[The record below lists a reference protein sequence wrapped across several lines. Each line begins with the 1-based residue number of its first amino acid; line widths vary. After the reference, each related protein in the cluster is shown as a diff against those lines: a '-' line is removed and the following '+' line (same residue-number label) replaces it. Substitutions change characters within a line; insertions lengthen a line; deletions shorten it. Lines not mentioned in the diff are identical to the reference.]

1 MKKKRL
7 LIIVAIV
14 ALLLVGYGV
23 WCKWLSTTRI
33 AFVNYQTI
41 TLGQISR
48 SNDNPLVK
56 IENLSA
62 EDMAK
67 VDDYDMVFVQAM
79 GLRLTEEQRAELEK
93 AIKGGTP
100 VVSTMITNPDNDFC
114 SIDTTDAKELKAYID
129 NGGRE
134 NYHNLLSYVRKN
146 IDKKIIY
153 APEPGKVVERVL
165 GLLYHADPSRPDDED
180 KQFNSLAEYTKF
192 LKEKGLWKDN
202 APSVIVTGSM
212 GEPKELIAE
221 LEKTGNVVYPV
232 NSVQRFVED
241 NHADSVAVSAI
252 INMAHG
258 RLGDAFVDYLKRV
271 NVPLFAPLNVNTL
284 EKKWE
289 NDKMGMNGG
298 FLSQSVVTP
307 EIDGAV
313 RPYALFAHYVGKDDL
328 EYVAPMPERL
338 GTFVQTVNN
347 YIALKHKAN
356 SQKRVAIYYYKGPG
370 QNAMTAGGMEVGP
383 SLYNLLVRLK
393 QEGYNVAGLPDSPEA
408 LMQAIQKQGSVFNLY
423 AKGAFDDFM
432 KNGNPAL
439 VSKNEYD
446 SWVKKTLR
454 PEKYQEVVKA
464 NGEFPGEFMATP
476 DGKLAVARV
485 QFGNVVLLPQIAAGK
500 GDNAFQIVHGTDAAP
515 PHTYIASYLWTQ
527 YGFKA
532 DVLIHFGTH
541 GSLEFTPKKQVALSN
556 LDWPDRLVGTLPHFY
571 LYTIGNVGEGLIA
584 KRRSYAGLQ
593 SYLTP
598 PFMESGVR
606 GTHNELASKLKLY
619 MQNIGKDKNLLQ
631 RTSLAIKAI
640 VVRLGYHRDL
650 GLDSIMSRPYTEEEI
665 TRIDNFAEELSN
677 EKITGQLYTLGV
689 PYEAE
694 RINSSIVE
702 MCTDPVAYSL
712 FTLDKVRG
720 KASEALLK
728 HRSEFNSRYL
738 YPAKALVQ
746 SLIGNASEVTD
757 AYVCKVG
764 NLSQADLE
772 RAHKIYEDLT
782 APSDMMKMMMGM
794 GRMGKKGKGGNGM
807 PAGMGM
813 PKGMGNM
820 PAGMGKKPAGMGH
833 EMPKNHAMH
842 GKQGGMPPA
851 GHGGKMPSG
860 MGKDMPKGHA
870 MHGAHGSMPPS
881 AHGGKMPEGM
891 GKKPAGMGE
900 KPANMGKGMPAE
912 AKAAHGKAMSGM
924 PPKGMSGMSSK
935 GMKDMAA
942 MMKDKKKSYSKEDK
956 AFAFAVRELERTLK
970 SIGKYKGYLIMS
982 PKNELESIINAMNGG
997 YTAPSPGGD
1006 PIVNPNTLPTGRNLF
1021 GINAEATPSEAA
1033 WEKGKQLAENT
1044 IEMYKRRHNGEM
1056 PHKVSYT
1063 LWSGEFIET
1072 EGATI
1077 AQVLYMLGVEPIR
1090 DSFGRVTDLRLIP
1103 SKELGRKRIDV
1114 VVQTS
1119 GQLRDL
1125 AASRLFLINKA
1136 VEMAANAKDEA
1147 FENEVA
1153 IGIKEAERH
1162 LTEKGVSPKEA
1173 RKLASQR
1180 IFGGMNGNY
1189 GTGIQE
1195 MVMSGDRWEKQ
1206 EDIAN
1211 TYINNMGTFYGSEK
1225 DWEQYD
1231 KYAFEA
1237 ALTRTDVVV
1246 QPRQSNTWGALSLD
1260 HVYEFM
1266 GGLNLAVRQVTGKD
1280 PDAYL
1285 SDYRNTHNVRMQ
1297 EVKEAIGVESRTTI
1311 LNPVY
1316 IKEKMKGGASAAGS
1330 FAEVVENTYGWNVMK
1345 PKAIDKELWDD
1356 IYQVYVKDKYNL
1368 GTKDFFE
1375 QKNPAALQ
1383 QITAVMLETV
1393 RKGMWKATPQQVAD
1407 IAKLHVEL
1415 VKKYKPSVSAFVT
1428 DNAKLRNFIASK
1440 VEEKQGNEYKQEVE
1454 KVRNAVAN
1462 NDKGTVMKREDMSQK
1477 VEQHSP
1483 LLSKGLL
1490 VGGAVVLLIGLLVF
1504 VVRRRRNT
1512 PVE

>member
-1 MKKKRL
+1 MKKRRIL
-7 LIIVAIV
+7 IVAAV
-14 ALLLVGYGV
+14 AALLLIGFGV
-23 WCKWLSTTRI
+23 WSKWLSTTRI

-41 TLGQISR
+41 TLGQIAR
-48 SNDNPLVK
+48 ANDNPLVK
-56 IENLSA
+56 IENLTA
-62 EDMAK
+62 EDLAK
-67 VDDYDMVFVQAM
+67 ADGYDMVFVQAM
-79 GLRLTEEQRAELEK
+79 GLRLTEEQRTELEK
-93 AIKGGTP
+93 AMKGGTP

-114 SIDTTDAKELKAYID
+114 SVDTADANRLKAYID

-134 NYHNLLSYVRKN
+134 NYRNLLSYVRKH

-153 APEPGKVVERVL
+153 APEAGKVVERIY
-165 GLLYHADPSRPDDED
+165 GLIYHADPDRPDDED
-180 KQFNSLAEYTKF
+180 KQFNSVAEYNKF

-202 APSVIVTGSM
+202 APAVIITGSM

-221 LEKTGNVVYPV
+221 LEKTGNMVYPV
-232 NSVQRFVED
+232 NSVQKFVE
-241 NHADSVAVSAI
+241 NQHADSVNVSAI

-271 NVPLFAPLNVNTL
+271 NVPFFAPLNVNRL

-289 NDKMGMNGG
+289 SDNMGMNGG

-307 EIDGAV
+307 EIDGAL
-313 RPYALFAHYVGKDDL
+313 RPFALFAHYVGKDDL
-328 EYVAPMPERL
+328 EYVAAMPERL

-347 YIALKHKAN
+347 YIGLKHKPN

-383 SLYNLLVRLK
+383 SLYNLLLRLK
-393 QEGYNVAGLPDSPEA
+393 QEGYNVTGLPDSAEG
-408 LMQAIQKQGSVFNLY
+408 LMQAIQRQGAVFNLY

-432 KNGNPAL
+432 KNGKPAL
-439 VSKNEYD
+439 VSKNDYD

-485 QFGNVVLLPQIAAGK
+485 QFGNVVLLPQNAAGK

-556 LDWPDRLVGTLPHFY
+556 LDWPDRLVGALPHFY

-598 PFMESGVR
+598 PFMESGMR
-606 GTHNELASKLKLY
+606 GTYGELSSKLKLY
-619 MQNIGKDKNLLQ
+619 TQNIGKDKALLQ
-631 RTSLAIKAI
+631 QTSLAIKAL
-640 VVRLGYHRDL
+640 VVRLGFHRDL
-650 GLDSIMSRPYTEEEI
+650 GLDSVLTRPYTEEDI
-665 TRIDNFAEELSN
+665 LRIDNFAEELSN

-689 PYEAE
+689 PYEAA
-694 RINSSIVE
+694 RINSSLLE

-720 KASEALLK
+720 KATEALLK
-728 HRSEFNSRYL
+728 RRSEFNSRYL

-746 SLIGNASEVTD
+746 SLIGTSSEVTD

-764 NLSQADLE
+764 NLSPADLQ

-782 APSDMMKMMMGM
+782 APSDMMKMMSGM
-794 GRMGKKGKGGNGM
+794 GAMGKKGKGGSGM

-813 PKGMGNM
+813 PKGMG
-820 PAGMGKKPAGMGH
+820 
-833 EMPKNHAMH
+833 
-842 GKQGGMPPA
+842 
-851 GHGGKMPSG
+851 KMPSG
-860 MGKDMPKGHA
+860 MGKSMPKGHA
-870 MHGAHGSMPPS
+870 MQGGHGSMPPA
-881 AHGGKMPEGM
+881 AHSGKMPEGM
-891 GKKPAGMGE
+891 GKKPANMGE
-900 KPANMGKGMPAE
+900 KPSGMGKGMPAMG
-912 AKAAHGKAMSGM
+912 KSTHGKSMSGM
-924 PPKGMSGMSSK
+924 PPKGMSGM
-935 GMKDMAA
+935 GA
-942 MMKDKKKSYSKEDK
+942 MMKEKKKSYSKEDK

-970 SIGKYKGYLIMS
+970 SIGKYKQYLLAS
-982 PKNELESIINAMNGG
+982 PQMELESMINAMNGG

-1044 IEMYKRRHNGEM
+1044 IEIYKRRHNGEL
-1056 PHKVSYT
+1056 PHKVSFT

-1090 DSFGRVTDLRLIP
+1090 DSFGRVSDLRLIP

-1136 VEMAANAKDEA
+1136 VEMAANAKDDA
-1147 FENEVA
+1147 FENEVS
-1153 IGIKEAERH
+1153 IGMKAAERH

-1189 GTGIQE
+1189 GTGIQG
-1195 MVMSGDRWEKQ
+1195 MVMSGDRWEKR
-1206 EDIAN
+1206 EEIAN

-1225 DWEQYD
+1225 DWEQYNQ
-1231 KYAFEA
+1231 YAFEA

-1266 GGLNLAVRQVTGKD
+1266 GGLNLAVRHVTGKD

-1285 SDYRNTHNVRMQ
+1285 SDYRNKHNVRMQ

-1316 IKEKMKGGASAAGS
+1316 IKEKMKGGASSAGG

-1345 PKAIDKELWDD
+1345 PKAIDKELWDE

-1368 GTKDFFE
+1368 GTQAFFE

-1407 IAKLHVEL
+1407 IAKLHVDL
-1415 VKKYKPSVSAFVT
+1415 VKKYKPSGSAFVT

-1440 VEEKQGNEYKQEVE
+1440 VEAKQGKEYQQQIDKM
-1454 KVRNAVAN
+1454 RNAAAN
-1462 NDKGTVMKREDMSQK
+1462 ADKGTVMKREDMSQQ
-1477 VEQHSP
+1477 VEKRAP

-1490 VGGAVVLLIGLLVF
+1490 VGGAVLLLVALLVF
-1504 VVRRRRNT
+1504 VVRKRRNT
-1512 PVE
+1512 KAE

>member
-1 MKKKRL
+1 MKKRRIL
-7 LIIVAIV
+7 IVAAV
-14 ALLLVGYGV
+14 AALLLIGFGV
-23 WCKWLSTTRI
+23 WSKWLSTTRI

-41 TLGQISR
+41 TLGQIAR
-48 SNDNPLVK
+48 ANDNPLVK
-56 IENLSA
+56 IENLTA
-62 EDMAK
+62 EDLAK
-67 VDDYDMVFVQAM
+67 ADGYDMVFVQAM
-79 GLRLTEEQRAELEK
+79 GLRLTEEQRTELEK
-93 AIKGGTP
+93 AMKGGTP

-114 SIDTTDAKELKAYID
+114 SVDTADANRLKAYID

-134 NYHNLLSYVRKN
+134 NYRNLLSYVRKH

-153 APEPGKVVERVL
+153 APEAGKVVERIY
-165 GLLYHADPSRPDDED
+165 GLIYHADPDRPDDED
-180 KQFNSLAEYTKF
+180 KQFNSVAEYNKF

-202 APSVIVTGSM
+202 APAVIITGSM

-232 NSVQRFVED
+232 NSVQKFVE
-241 NHADSVAVSAI
+241 NQHADSVNVSAI

-271 NVPLFAPLNVNTL
+271 NVPFFAPLNVNRL

-289 NDKMGMNGG
+289 SDNMGMNGG

-307 EIDGAV
+307 EIDGAL
-313 RPYALFAHYVGKDDL
+313 RPFALFAHYVGKDDL
-328 EYVAPMPERL
+328 EYVAAMPERL

-347 YIALKHKAN
+347 YIGLKHKPN

-383 SLYNLLVRLK
+383 SLYNLLLRLK
-393 QEGYNVAGLPDSPEA
+393 QEGYNVAGLPDSAEG
-408 LMQAIQKQGSVFNLY
+408 LMQAIQRQGAVFNLY

-432 KNGNPAL
+432 KNGKPAL
-439 VSKNEYD
+439 VSKNDYD

-485 QFGNVVLLPQIAAGK
+485 QFGNVVLLPQNAAGK

-556 LDWPDRLVGTLPHFY
+556 LDWPDRLVGALPHFY

-598 PFMESGVR
+598 PFMESGMR
-606 GTHNELASKLKLY
+606 GTYGELSSKLKLY
-619 MQNIGKDKNLLQ
+619 TQNIGKDKALLQ
-631 RTSLAIKAI
+631 QTSLAIKAL
-640 VVRLGYHRDL
+640 VVRLGFHRDL
-650 GLDSIMSRPYTEEEI
+650 GLDSVLTRPYTEEDI
-665 TRIDNFAEELSN
+665 LRIDNFAEELSN

-689 PYEAE
+689 PYEAA
-694 RINSSIVE
+694 RINSSLLE

-720 KASEALLK
+720 KATEALLK
-728 HRSEFNSRYL
+728 RRSEFNSRYL

-746 SLIGNASEVTD
+746 SLIGTSSEVTD

-764 NLSQADLE
+764 NLSPADLQ

-782 APSDMMKMMMGM
+782 APSDMMKMMAGM
-794 GRMGKKGKGGNGM
+794 GAMGKKGKGGSGM

-813 PKGMGNM
+813 PKGMG
-820 PAGMGKKPAGMGH
+820 
-833 EMPKNHAMH
+833 
-842 GKQGGMPPA
+842 
-851 GHGGKMPSG
+851 KMPSG
-860 MGKDMPKGHA
+860 MGKSMPKGHA
-870 MHGAHGSMPPS
+870 MQGGHGSMPPV
-881 AHGGKMPEGM
+881 AHSGKMPEGM
-891 GKKPAGMGE
+891 GKKPANMGE
-900 KPANMGKGMPAE
+900 KPSGMGKGMPAA
-912 AKAAHGKAMSGM
+912 AKSAHGKSMSGM
-924 PPKGMSGMSSK
+924 PPKGMSGM
-935 GMKDMAA
+935 GA

-970 SIGKYKGYLIMS
+970 SIGKYKQYLLAS
-982 PKNELESIINAMNGG
+982 PQMELESMINAMNGG

-1044 IEMYKRRHNGEM
+1044 IEIYKRRHNGEL
-1056 PHKVSYT
+1056 PHKVSFT

-1090 DSFGRVTDLRLIP
+1090 DSFGRVSDLRLIP

-1136 VEMAANAKDEA
+1136 VEMAANAKDDA
-1147 FENEVA
+1147 FENEVS
-1153 IGIKEAERH
+1153 IGMKAAERH

-1189 GTGIQE
+1189 GTGIQG
-1195 MVMSGDRWEKQ
+1195 MVMSGDRWEKR
-1206 EDIAN
+1206 EEIAN

-1225 DWEQYD
+1225 DWEQYNQ
-1231 KYAFEA
+1231 YAFEA

-1266 GGLNLAVRQVTGKD
+1266 GGLNLAVRHVTGKD

-1285 SDYRNTHNVRMQ
+1285 SDYRNKHNVRMQ

-1316 IKEKMKGGASAAGS
+1316 IKEKMKGGASSAGG

-1345 PKAIDKELWDD
+1345 PKAIDKELWDE

-1368 GTKDFFE
+1368 GTQAFFE

-1407 IAKLHVEL
+1407 IAKLHVDL
-1415 VKKYKPSVSAFVT
+1415 VKKYKPSGSAFVT

-1440 VEEKQGNEYKQEVE
+1440 VEAKQGKEYQQQIDKM
-1454 KVRNAVAN
+1454 RNAAAN
-1462 NDKGTVMKREDMSQK
+1462 ADKGTVMKREDMSQQ
-1477 VEQHSP
+1477 VEKRAP

-1490 VGGAVVLLIGLLVF
+1490 VGGAVLLLVALLVF
-1504 VVRRRRNT
+1504 VVRKRRNT
-1512 PVE
+1512 KAE

>member
-1 MKKKRL
+1 MKKRRIL
-7 LIIVAIV
+7 IVAAV
-14 ALLLVGYGV
+14 AALLLIGFGV
-23 WCKWLSTTRI
+23 WSKWLSTTRI

-41 TLGQISR
+41 TLGQIAR
-48 SNDNPLVK
+48 ANDNPLVK
-56 IENLSA
+56 IENLTA
-62 EDMAK
+62 EDLAK
-67 VDDYDMVFVQAM
+67 ADGYDMVFVQAM
-79 GLRLTEEQRAELEK
+79 GLRLTEEQRTELEK
-93 AIKGGTP
+93 AMKGGTP

-114 SIDTTDAKELKAYID
+114 SVDTADANRLKAYID

-134 NYHNLLSYVRKN
+134 NYRNLLSYVRKH

-153 APEPGKVVERVL
+153 APEAGKVVERIY
-165 GLLYHADPSRPDDED
+165 GLIYHADPDRPDDED
-180 KQFNSLAEYTKF
+180 KQFNSVAEYNKF

-202 APSVIVTGSM
+202 APAVIITGSM

-232 NSVQRFVED
+232 NSVQKFVE
-241 NHADSVAVSAI
+241 NQHADSVNVSAI

-271 NVPLFAPLNVNTL
+271 NVPFFAPLNVNRL

-289 NDKMGMNGG
+289 SDNMGMNGG

-307 EIDGAV
+307 EIDGAL
-313 RPYALFAHYVGKDDL
+313 RPFALFAHYVGKDDL
-328 EYVAPMPERL
+328 EYVAAMPERL

-347 YIALKHKAN
+347 YIGLKHKPN

-383 SLYNLLVRLK
+383 SLYNLLLRLK
-393 QEGYNVAGLPDSPEA
+393 QEGYNVAGLPDSAEG
-408 LMQAIQKQGSVFNLY
+408 LMQAIQRQGAVFNLY

-432 KNGNPAL
+432 KNGKPAL
-439 VSKNEYD
+439 VSKNDYD

-485 QFGNVVLLPQIAAGK
+485 QFGNVVLLPQNAAGK

-598 PFMESGVR
+598 PFMESGMR
-606 GTHNELASKLKLY
+606 GTYGELSSKLKLY
-619 MQNIGKDKNLLQ
+619 TQNIGKDKALLQ
-631 RTSLAIKAI
+631 QTSLAIKAL
-640 VVRLGYHRDL
+640 VVRLGFHRDL
-650 GLDSIMSRPYTEEEI
+650 GLDSVLTRPYTEEDI
-665 TRIDNFAEELSN
+665 LRIDNFAEELSN

-689 PYEAE
+689 PYEAA
-694 RINSSIVE
+694 RINSSLLE

-720 KASEALLK
+720 KATEALLK
-728 HRSEFNSRYL
+728 RRSEFNSRYL

-746 SLIGNASEVTD
+746 LLIGTSSEVTD

-764 NLSQADLE
+764 NLSPADLQ

-782 APSDMMKMMMGM
+782 APSDMMKMMSGM
-794 GRMGKKGKGGNGM
+794 GAMGKKGKGGSGM

-813 PKGMGNM
+813 PKGMG
-820 PAGMGKKPAGMGH
+820 
-833 EMPKNHAMH
+833 
-842 GKQGGMPPA
+842 
-851 GHGGKMPSG
+851 KMPSG
-860 MGKDMPKGHA
+860 MGKSMPKGHA
-870 MHGAHGSMPPS
+870 MQGGHGSMPPA

-891 GKKPAGMGE
+891 GKKPANMGE
-900 KPANMGKGMPAE
+900 KPSGMGKSMPAMG
-912 AKAAHGKAMSGM
+912 KSTHGKSMSGM
-924 PPKGMSGMSSK
+924 PPKGMSGM
-935 GMKDMAA
+935 GA

-970 SIGKYKGYLIMS
+970 SIGKYKQYLLAS
-982 PKNELESIINAMNGG
+982 PQMELESMINAMNGG

-1044 IEMYKRRHNGEM
+1044 IEIYKRRHNGEL
-1056 PHKVSYT
+1056 PHKVSFT

-1090 DSFGRVTDLRLIP
+1090 DSFGRVSDLRLIP

-1136 VEMAANAKDEA
+1136 VEMAANAKDDA
-1147 FENEVA
+1147 FENEVS
-1153 IGIKEAERH
+1153 IGMKAAERH

-1189 GTGIQE
+1189 GTGIQG
-1195 MVMSGDRWEKQ
+1195 MVMSGDRWEKR
-1206 EDIAN
+1206 EEIAN

-1225 DWEQYD
+1225 DWEQYNQ
-1231 KYAFEA
+1231 YAFEA

-1266 GGLNLAVRQVTGKD
+1266 GGLNLAVRHVTGKD

-1285 SDYRNTHNVRMQ
+1285 SDYRNKHNVRMQ

-1316 IKEKMKGGASAAGS
+1316 IKEKMKGGASSAGG

-1345 PKAIDKELWDD
+1345 PKAIDKELWDE

-1368 GTKDFFE
+1368 GTQAFFE

-1415 VKKYKPSVSAFVT
+1415 VKKYKPSGSAFVT

-1440 VEEKQGNEYKQEVE
+1440 VEAKQGKEYQQQIDKM
-1454 KVRNAVAN
+1454 RNAAAN
-1462 NDKGTVMKREDMSQK
+1462 ADKGTVMKREDMSQQ
-1477 VEQHSP
+1477 VEKRAP

-1490 VGGAVVLLIGLLVF
+1490 VGGAVLLLVALLVF
-1504 VVRRRRNT
+1504 VVRKRRNT
-1512 PVE
+1512 KAE

>member
-1 MKKKRL
+1 MKKRRIL
-7 LIIVAIV
+7 IVAAV
-14 ALLLVGYGV
+14 AALLLIGFGV
-23 WCKWLSTTRI
+23 WSKWLSTTRI

-41 TLGQISR
+41 TLGQIAR
-48 SNDNPLVK
+48 ANDNPLVK
-56 IENLSA
+56 IENLTA
-62 EDMAK
+62 EDLAK
-67 VDDYDMVFVQAM
+67 ADGYDMVFVQAM
-79 GLRLTEEQRAELEK
+79 GLRLTEEQRTELEK
-93 AIKGGTP
+93 AMKGGTP

-114 SIDTTDAKELKAYID
+114 SVDTADANRLKAYID

-134 NYHNLLSYVRKN
+134 NYRNLLSYVRKH

-153 APEPGKVVERVL
+153 APEAGKVVERIY
-165 GLLYHADPSRPDDED
+165 GLIYHADPDRPDDED
-180 KQFNSLAEYTKF
+180 KQFNSVAEYNKF

-202 APSVIVTGSM
+202 APAVIITGSM

-221 LEKTGNVVYPV
+221 LEKTGNMVYPV
-232 NSVQRFVED
+232 NSVQKFVE
-241 NHADSVAVSAI
+241 NQHADSVNVSAI

-271 NVPLFAPLNVNTL
+271 NVPFFAPLNVNRQ

-289 NDKMGMNGG
+289 SDNMGMNGG

-307 EIDGAV
+307 EIDGAL
-313 RPYALFAHYVGKDDL
+313 RPFALFAHYVGKDDL
-328 EYVAPMPERL
+328 EYVAAMPERL

-347 YIALKHKAN
+347 YIGLKHKPN

-383 SLYNLLVRLK
+383 SLYNLLLRLK
-393 QEGYNVAGLPDSPEA
+393 QEGYNVAGLPDSAEG
-408 LMQAIQKQGSVFNLY
+408 LMQAIQRQGAVFNLY

-432 KNGNPAL
+432 KNGKPAL
-439 VSKNEYD
+439 VSKNDYD

-485 QFGNVVLLPQIAAGK
+485 QFGNVVLLPQNAAGK

-556 LDWPDRLVGTLPHFY
+556 LDWPDRLVGAMPHFY

-598 PFMESGVR
+598 PFMESGMR
-606 GTHNELASKLKLY
+606 GTYGELSSKLKLY
-619 MQNIGKDKNLLQ
+619 TQNIGKDKALLQ
-631 RTSLAIKAI
+631 QTSLAIKAL
-640 VVRLGYHRDL
+640 VVRLGFHRDL
-650 GLDSIMSRPYTEEEI
+650 GLDSVLTRPYTEEDI
-665 TRIDNFAEELSN
+665 LRIDNFAEELSN

-689 PYEAE
+689 PYEAA
-694 RINSSIVE
+694 RINSSLLE

-720 KASEALLK
+720 KATEALLK

-746 SLIGNASEVTD
+746 SLIGTSSEVTD
-757 AYVCKVG
+757 AFVCKVG
-764 NLSQADLE
+764 NLSPADLQ

-782 APSDMMKMMMGM
+782 APSDMMKMMAGM
-794 GRMGKKGKGGNGM
+794 GAMGKKGKGGSGM

-813 PKGMGNM
+813 PKGMG
-820 PAGMGKKPAGMGH
+820 
-833 EMPKNHAMH
+833 
-842 GKQGGMPPA
+842 
-851 GHGGKMPSG
+851 KMPSG
-860 MGKDMPKGHA
+860 MGKSMPKGHA
-870 MHGAHGSMPPS
+870 MQGGHGSMPPA

-891 GKKPAGMGE
+891 GKKPANMGE
-900 KPANMGKGMPAE
+900 KPSGMGKGMPAMG
-912 AKAAHGKAMSGM
+912 KSTHGKSMSGM
-924 PPKGMSGMSSK
+924 PPKGMSGM
-935 GMKDMAA
+935 GA

-970 SIGKYKGYLIMS
+970 SIGKYKQYLLAS
-982 PKNELESIINAMNGG
+982 PQMELESMINAMNGG

-1044 IEMYKRRHNGEM
+1044 IEIYKRRHNGEL
-1056 PHKVSYT
+1056 PHKVSFT

-1090 DSFGRVTDLRLIP
+1090 DSFGRVSDLRLIP

-1136 VEMAANAKDEA
+1136 VEMAANAKDDA
-1147 FENEVA
+1147 FENEVS
-1153 IGIKEAERH
+1153 IGMKAAERH

-1189 GTGIQE
+1189 GTGIQG
-1195 MVMSGDRWEKQ
+1195 MVMSGDRWEKR
-1206 EDIAN
+1206 EEIAN

-1225 DWEQYD
+1225 DWEQYNQ
-1231 KYAFEA
+1231 YAFEA

-1266 GGLNLAVRQVTGKD
+1266 GGLNLAVRHVTGKD

-1285 SDYRNTHNVRMQ
+1285 SDYRNKHNVRMQ

-1316 IKEKMKGGASAAGS
+1316 IKEKMKGGASSAGG

-1345 PKAIDKELWDD
+1345 PKAIDKELWDE

-1368 GTKDFFE
+1368 GTQAFFE

-1407 IAKLHVEL
+1407 IAKLHVDL
-1415 VKKYKPSVSAFVT
+1415 VKKYKPSGSAFVT

-1440 VEEKQGNEYKQEVE
+1440 VEAKQGKEYEQQIDKM
-1454 KVRNAVAN
+1454 RNAAAN
-1462 NDKGTVMKREDMSQK
+1462 DDKGTVMKREDMSQQ
-1477 VEQHSP
+1477 VEKRAP

-1490 VGGAVVLLIGLLVF
+1490 VGGAVVLLVALLVF
-1504 VVRRRRNT
+1504 VVRKRRNT
-1512 PVE
+1512 KAE

>member
-1 MKKKRL
+1 MKKRRIL
-7 LIIVAIV
+7 IVAAV
-14 ALLLVGYGV
+14 AALLLIGFGV
-23 WCKWLSTTRI
+23 WSKWLSTTRI

-41 TLGQISR
+41 TLGQIAR
-48 SNDNPLVK
+48 ANDNPLVK
-56 IENLSA
+56 IENLTA
-62 EDMAK
+62 EDLAK
-67 VDDYDMVFVQAM
+67 ADGYDMVFVQAM
-79 GLRLTEEQRAELEK
+79 GLRLTEEQRTELEK
-93 AIKGGTP
+93 AMKGGTP

-114 SIDTTDAKELKAYID
+114 SVDTADANRLKAYID

-134 NYHNLLSYVRKN
+134 NYRNLLSYVRKY

-153 APEPGKVVERVL
+153 APEAGKVVERIY
-165 GLLYHADPSRPDDED
+165 GLIYHADPDRPDDED
-180 KQFNSLAEYTKF
+180 KQFNSVAEYNKF

-202 APSVIVTGSM
+202 APAVIITGSM

-232 NSVQRFVED
+232 NSVQKFVE
-241 NHADSVAVSAI
+241 NQHADSVNVSAI

-271 NVPLFAPLNVNTL
+271 NVPFFAPLNVNRL

-289 NDKMGMNGG
+289 SDNMGMNGG

-307 EIDGAV
+307 EIDGAL
-313 RPYALFAHYVGKDDL
+313 RPFALFAHYVGKDDL
-328 EYVAPMPERL
+328 EYVAAMPERL

-347 YIALKHKAN
+347 YIGLKHKPN

-383 SLYNLLVRLK
+383 SLYNLLLRLK
-393 QEGYNVAGLPDSPEA
+393 QEGYNVAGLPDSAEG
-408 LMQAIQKQGSVFNLY
+408 LMQAIQRQGAVFNLY

-432 KNGNPAL
+432 KNGKPAL
-439 VSKNEYD
+439 VSKNDYD

-485 QFGNVVLLPQIAAGK
+485 QFGNVVLLPQNAAGK

-556 LDWPDRLVGTLPHFY
+556 LDWPDRLVGALPHFY

-598 PFMESGVR
+598 PFMESGMR
-606 GTHNELASKLKLY
+606 GTYGELSSKLKLY
-619 MQNIGKDKNLLQ
+619 TQNIGKDKALLQ
-631 RTSLAIKAI
+631 QTSLAIKAL
-640 VVRLGYHRDL
+640 VVRLGFHRDL
-650 GLDSIMSRPYTEEEI
+650 GLDSVLTRPYTEEDI
-665 TRIDNFAEELSN
+665 LRIDNFAEELSN

-689 PYEAE
+689 PYEAA
-694 RINSSIVE
+694 RINSSLLE

-720 KASEALLK
+720 KATEALLK
-728 HRSEFNSRYL
+728 RRSEFNSRYL

-746 SLIGNASEVTD
+746 SLIGTSSEVTD

-764 NLSQADLE
+764 NLSPADLQ

-782 APSDMMKMMMGM
+782 APSDMMKMMSGM
-794 GRMGKKGKGGNGM
+794 GAMGKKGKGGSGM

-813 PKGMGNM
+813 PKGMG
-820 PAGMGKKPAGMGH
+820 
-833 EMPKNHAMH
+833 
-842 GKQGGMPPA
+842 
-851 GHGGKMPSG
+851 KMPSG
-860 MGKDMPKGHA
+860 MGKNMPKGHA
-870 MHGAHGSMPPS
+870 MQGGHGSMPPA

-891 GKKPAGMGE
+891 GKKPANMGE
-900 KPANMGKGMPAE
+900 KPSGMGKGMPAA
-912 AKAAHGKAMSGM
+912 AKSAHGKAMSGM
-924 PPKGMSGMSSK
+924 PPKGMSGM
-935 GMKDMAA
+935 GA

-970 SIGKYKGYLIMS
+970 SIGKYKQYLLAS
-982 PKNELESIINAMNGG
+982 PQMELESMINAMNGG

-1044 IEMYKRRHNGEM
+1044 IEIYKRRHNGEL
-1056 PHKVSYT
+1056 PHKVSFT

-1090 DSFGRVTDLRLIP
+1090 DSFGRVSDLRLIP

-1136 VEMAANAKDEA
+1136 VEMAANAKDDA
-1147 FENEVA
+1147 FENEVS
-1153 IGIKEAERH
+1153 IGMKAAERH

-1189 GTGIQE
+1189 GTGIQG
-1195 MVMSGDRWEKQ
+1195 MVMSGDRWEKR
-1206 EDIAN
+1206 EEIAN

-1225 DWEQYD
+1225 DWEQYNQ
-1231 KYAFEA
+1231 YAFEA

-1266 GGLNLAVRQVTGKD
+1266 GGLNLAVRHVTGKD

-1285 SDYRNTHNVRMQ
+1285 SDYRNKHNVRMQ

-1316 IKEKMKGGASAAGS
+1316 IKEKMKGGASSAGG

-1345 PKAIDKELWDD
+1345 PKAIDKELWDE

-1368 GTKDFFE
+1368 GTQAFFE

-1407 IAKLHVEL
+1407 IAKLHVDL
-1415 VKKYKPSVSAFVT
+1415 VKKYKPSGSAFVT

-1440 VEEKQGNEYKQEVE
+1440 VEAKQGKEYEQQIDKM
-1454 KVRNAVAN
+1454 RNAAAN
-1462 NDKGTVMKREDMSQK
+1462 ADKGTVMKREDMSQQ
-1477 VEQHSP
+1477 VEERAP

-1490 VGGAVVLLIGLLVF
+1490 VGGAVVLLVALLVF
-1504 VVRRRRNT
+1504 VVRKRRNT
-1512 PVE
+1512 KAE

>member
-1 MKKKRL
+1 MKKRRIL
-7 LIIVAIV
+7 IVAAV
-14 ALLLVGYGV
+14 AALLLIGFGV
-23 WCKWLSTTRI
+23 WSKWLSTTRI

-41 TLGQISR
+41 TLGQIAR
-48 SNDNPLVK
+48 ANDNPLVK
-56 IENLSA
+56 IENLTA
-62 EDMAK
+62 EDLAK
-67 VDDYDMVFVQAM
+67 ADGYDMVFVQAM
-79 GLRLTEEQRAELEK
+79 GLRLTEEQRTELEK
-93 AIKGGTP
+93 AMKGGTP

-114 SIDTTDAKELKAYID
+114 SVDTADANRLKAYID

-134 NYHNLLSYVRKN
+134 NYRNLLSYVRKH

-153 APEPGKVVERVL
+153 APEAGKVVERIY
-165 GLLYHADPSRPDDED
+165 GLIYHADPDRPDDED
-180 KQFNSLAEYTKF
+180 KQFNSVAEYNKF

-202 APSVIVTGSM
+202 APAVIITGSM

-221 LEKTGNVVYPV
+221 LEKTGNMVYPV
-232 NSVQRFVED
+232 NSVQKFVE
-241 NHADSVAVSAI
+241 NQHADSVNVSAI

-271 NVPLFAPLNVNTL
+271 NVPFFAPLNVNRL

-289 NDKMGMNGG
+289 SDNMGMNGG

-307 EIDGAV
+307 EIDGAL
-313 RPYALFAHYVGKDDL
+313 RPFALFAHYVGKDDL
-328 EYVAPMPERL
+328 EYVAAMPERL

-347 YIALKHKAN
+347 YIGLKHKPN

-383 SLYNLLVRLK
+383 SLYNLLLRLK
-393 QEGYNVAGLPDSPEA
+393 QEGYNVAGLPDSAEG
-408 LMQAIQKQGSVFNLY
+408 LMQAIQRQGAVFNLY

-432 KNGNPAL
+432 KNGKPAL
-439 VSKNEYD
+439 VSKNDYD
-446 SWVKKTLR
+446 CWVKKTLR

-485 QFGNVVLLPQIAAGK
+485 QFGNVVLLPQNAAGK

-556 LDWPDRLVGTLPHFY
+556 LDWPDRLVGALPHFY

-598 PFMESGVR
+598 PFMESGMR
-606 GTHNELASKLKLY
+606 GTYGELSSKLKLY
-619 MQNIGKDKNLLQ
+619 TQNIGKDKALLQ
-631 RTSLAIKAI
+631 QTSLAIKAL
-640 VVRLGYHRDL
+640 VVRLGFHRDL
-650 GLDSIMSRPYTEEEI
+650 GLDSVLTRPYTEEDI
-665 TRIDNFAEELSN
+665 LRIDNFAEELSN

-689 PYEAE
+689 PYEAA
-694 RINSSIVE
+694 RINSSLLE

-720 KASEALLK
+720 KATEALLK
-728 HRSEFNSRYL
+728 RRSEFNSRYL

-746 SLIGNASEVTD
+746 SLIGTSSEVTD

-764 NLSQADLE
+764 NLSPADLQ

-782 APSDMMKMMMGM
+782 APSDMMKMMAGM
-794 GRMGKKGKGGNGM
+794 GAMGKKGKGGSGM

-813 PKGMGNM
+813 PKGMG
-820 PAGMGKKPAGMGH
+820 
-833 EMPKNHAMH
+833 
-842 GKQGGMPPA
+842 
-851 GHGGKMPSG
+851 KMPSG
-860 MGKDMPKGHA
+860 MGKSMPKGHA
-870 MHGAHGSMPPS
+870 MQGGHGSMPPA

-891 GKKPAGMGE
+891 GKKPANMGE
-900 KPANMGKGMPAE
+900 KPSGMGKGMPAA
-912 AKAAHGKAMSGM
+912 AKSTHGKSMSGM
-924 PPKGMSGMSSK
+924 PPKGMSGM
-935 GMKDMAA
+935 GA

-970 SIGKYKGYLIMS
+970 SIGKYKQYLLAS
-982 PKNELESIINAMNGG
+982 PQMELESMINAMNGG

-1044 IEMYKRRHNGEM
+1044 IEIYKRRHNGEL
-1056 PHKVSYT
+1056 PHKVSFT

-1090 DSFGRVTDLRLIP
+1090 DSFGRVSDLRLIP

-1136 VEMAANAKDEA
+1136 VEMAANAKDDA
-1147 FENEVA
+1147 FENEVS
-1153 IGIKEAERH
+1153 IGMKAAERH

-1189 GTGIQE
+1189 GTGIQG
-1195 MVMSGDRWEKQ
+1195 MVMSGDRWEKR
-1206 EDIAN
+1206 EEIAN

-1225 DWEQYD
+1225 DWEQYNQ
-1231 KYAFEA
+1231 YAFEA

-1266 GGLNLAVRQVTGKD
+1266 GGLNLAVRHVTGKD

-1285 SDYRNTHNVRMQ
+1285 SDYRNKHNVRMQ

-1316 IKEKMKGGASAAGS
+1316 IKEKMKGGASSAGG

-1345 PKAIDKELWDD
+1345 PKAIDKELWDE

-1368 GTKDFFE
+1368 GTQAFFE

-1407 IAKLHVEL
+1407 IAKLHVDL
-1415 VKKYKPSVSAFVT
+1415 VKKYKPSGSAFVT

-1440 VEEKQGNEYKQEVE
+1440 VEAKQGKEYQQQIDRI
-1454 KVRNAVAN
+1454 RNAAAN
-1462 NDKGTVMKREDMSQK
+1462 ADKGTVMKREDMSQQ
-1477 VEQHSP
+1477 VEKRAP

-1490 VGGAVVLLIGLLVF
+1490 VGGAVLLLVALLVF
-1504 VVRRRRNT
+1504 VVRKRRNT
-1512 PVE
+1512 KAE

>member
-1 MKKKRL
+1 MKKRRIL
-7 LIIVAIV
+7 IVAAV
-14 ALLLVGYGV
+14 AALLLIGFGV
-23 WCKWLSTTRI
+23 WSKWLSTTRI

-41 TLGQISR
+41 TLGQIAR
-48 SNDNPLVK
+48 ANDNPLVK
-56 IENLSA
+56 IENLTA
-62 EDMAK
+62 EDLAK
-67 VDDYDMVFVQAM
+67 ADGYDMVFVQAM
-79 GLRLTEEQRAELEK
+79 GLRLTEEQRTELEK
-93 AIKGGTP
+93 AMKGGTP

-114 SIDTTDAKELKAYID
+114 SVDTADANRLKAYID

-134 NYHNLLSYVRKN
+134 NYRNLLSYVRKH

-153 APEPGKVVERVL
+153 APEAGKVVERIY
-165 GLLYHADPSRPDDED
+165 GLIYHADPDRPDDED
-180 KQFNSLAEYTKF
+180 KQFNSVAEYNKF
-192 LKEKGLWKDN
+192 LKEKGLWKEN
-202 APSVIVTGSM
+202 APAVIITGSM

-232 NSVQRFVED
+232 NSVQKFVE
-241 NHADSVAVSAI
+241 NQHADSVNVSAI

-271 NVPLFAPLNVNTL
+271 NVPFFAPLNVNRQ

-289 NDKMGMNGG
+289 SDNMGMNGG

-307 EIDGAV
+307 EIDGAL
-313 RPYALFAHYVGKDDL
+313 RPFALFAHYVGKDDL
-328 EYVAPMPERL
+328 EYVAAMPERL

-347 YIALKHKAN
+347 YIGLKHKPN

-383 SLYNLLVRLK
+383 SLYNLLLRLK
-393 QEGYNVAGLPDSPEA
+393 QEGYNVAGLPDSAEG
-408 LMQAIQKQGSVFNLY
+408 LMQAIQRQGAVFNLY

-432 KNGNPAL
+432 KNGKPAL
-439 VSKNEYD
+439 VSKNDYD

-485 QFGNVVLLPQIAAGK
+485 QFGNVVLLPQNAAGK

-556 LDWPDRLVGTLPHFY
+556 LDWPDRLVGALPHFY

-598 PFMESGVR
+598 PFMESGMR
-606 GTHNELASKLKLY
+606 GTYGELSSKLKLY
-619 MQNIGKDKNLLQ
+619 TQNIGKDKVLLQ
-631 RTSLAIKAI
+631 QTSLAIKAL
-640 VVRLGYHRDL
+640 VVRLGFHRDL
-650 GLDSIMSRPYTEEEI
+650 GLDSVLTRPYTEEDI
-665 TRIDNFAEELSN
+665 LRIDNFAEELSN

-689 PYEAE
+689 PYEAA
-694 RINSSIVE
+694 RINSSLLE

-720 KASEALLK
+720 KATEALLK
-728 HRSEFNSRYL
+728 RRSEFNSRYL

-746 SLIGNASEVTD
+746 SLIGTSSEVTD

-764 NLSQADLE
+764 KLSPADLQ

-782 APSDMMKMMMGM
+782 APSDMMKMMSGM
-794 GRMGKKGKGGNGM
+794 GAMGKKGKGGSGM

-813 PKGMGNM
+813 PKGMG
-820 PAGMGKKPAGMGH
+820 
-833 EMPKNHAMH
+833 
-842 GKQGGMPPA
+842 
-851 GHGGKMPSG
+851 KMPSG
-860 MGKDMPKGHA
+860 MGKSMPKGHA
-870 MHGAHGSMPPS
+870 MQGGHGSMPPA

-891 GKKPAGMGE
+891 GKKPANMGE
-900 KPANMGKGMPAE
+900 KPSGMGKGMPAA
-912 AKAAHGKAMSGM
+912 AKSAHGKSMSGM
-924 PPKGMSGMSSK
+924 PPKGMSGM
-935 GMKDMAA
+935 GA

-970 SIGKYKGYLIMS
+970 SIGKYKQYLLAS
-982 PKNELESIINAMNGG
+982 PQMELESMINAMNGG

-1044 IEMYKRRHNGEM
+1044 IEIYKRRHNGEL
-1056 PHKVSYT
+1056 PHKVSFT

-1090 DSFGRVTDLRLIP
+1090 DSFGRVSDLRLIP

-1136 VEMAANAKDEA
+1136 VEMAANAKDDA
-1147 FENEVA
+1147 FENEVS
-1153 IGIKEAERH
+1153 IGMKAAERH

-1189 GTGIQE
+1189 GTGIQG
-1195 MVMSGDRWEKQ
+1195 MVMSGDRWEKR
-1206 EDIAN
+1206 EEIAN

-1225 DWEQYD
+1225 DWEQYNQ
-1231 KYAFEA
+1231 YAFEA

-1266 GGLNLAVRQVTGKD
+1266 GGLNLAVRHVTGKD

-1285 SDYRNTHNVRMQ
+1285 SDYRNKHNVRMQ

-1316 IKEKMKGGASAAGS
+1316 IKEKMKGGASSAGG

-1345 PKAIDKELWDD
+1345 PKAIDKELWDE

-1368 GTKDFFE
+1368 GTQAFFE

-1407 IAKLHVEL
+1407 IAKLHVDL
-1415 VKKYKPSVSAFVT
+1415 VKKYKPSGSAFVT

-1440 VEEKQGNEYKQEVE
+1440 VEAKQGKEYEQQIDKM
-1454 KVRNAVAN
+1454 RNAAAN
-1462 NDKGTVMKREDMSQK
+1462 ADKGTVMKREDMSQQ
-1477 VEQHSP
+1477 VEKRAP

-1490 VGGAVVLLIGLLVF
+1490 VGGAVLLLVALLVF
-1504 VVRRRRNT
+1504 VVRKRRNT
-1512 PVE
+1512 KAE

>member
-1 MKKKRL
+1 MKKRRIL
-7 LIIVAIV
+7 IVAAV
-14 ALLLVGYGV
+14 AALLLIGFGV
-23 WCKWLSTTRI
+23 WSKWLSTTRI

-41 TLGQISR
+41 TLGQIAR
-48 SNDNPLVK
+48 ANDNPLVK
-56 IENLSA
+56 IENLTA
-62 EDMAK
+62 EDLAK
-67 VDDYDMVFVQAM
+67 ADGYDMVFVQAM
-79 GLRLTEEQRAELEK
+79 GLRLTEEQRTELEK
-93 AIKGGTP
+93 AMKGGTP

-114 SIDTTDAKELKAYID
+114 SVDTADANRLKAYID

-134 NYHNLLSYVRKN
+134 NYRNLLSYVRKH

-153 APEPGKVVERVL
+153 APEAGKVVERIY
-165 GLLYHADPSRPDDED
+165 GLIYHADPDRPDDED
-180 KQFNSLAEYTKF
+180 KQFNSVAEYNKF

-202 APSVIVTGSM
+202 APAVIITGSM

-232 NSVQRFVED
+232 NSVQKFVE
-241 NHADSVAVSAI
+241 NQHADSVNVSAI

-271 NVPLFAPLNVNTL
+271 NVPFFAPLNVNRL

-289 NDKMGMNGG
+289 SDNMGMNGG

-307 EIDGAV
+307 EIDGAL
-313 RPYALFAHYVGKDDL
+313 RPFALFAHYVGKDDL
-328 EYVAPMPERL
+328 EYVAAMPERL
-338 GTFVQTVNN
+338 GTFVQTLNN
-347 YIALKHKAN
+347 YIGLKHKPN

-383 SLYNLLVRLK
+383 SLYNLLLRLK
-393 QEGYNVAGLPDSPEA
+393 QEGYNVAGLPDSAEG
-408 LMQAIQKQGSVFNLY
+408 LMQAIQRQGAVFNLY

-432 KNGNPAL
+432 KNGKPAL
-439 VSKNEYD
+439 VSKNDYD

-485 QFGNVVLLPQIAAGK
+485 QFGNVVLLPQNAAGK

-556 LDWPDRLVGTLPHFY
+556 LDWPDRLVGALPHFY

-598 PFMESGVR
+598 PFMESGMR
-606 GTHNELASKLKLY
+606 GTYGELSSKLKLY
-619 MQNIGKDKNLLQ
+619 TQNIGKDKALLQ
-631 RTSLAIKAI
+631 QTSLAIKAL
-640 VVRLGYHRDL
+640 VVRLGFHRDL
-650 GLDSIMSRPYTEEEI
+650 GLDSVLTRPYTEEDI
-665 TRIDNFAEELSN
+665 LRIDNFAEELSN

-689 PYEAE
+689 PYEAA
-694 RINSSIVE
+694 RINSSLLE

-720 KASEALLK
+720 KATEALLK
-728 HRSEFNSRYL
+728 RRSEFNSRYL

-746 SLIGNASEVTD
+746 SLIGTSSEVTD

-764 NLSQADLE
+764 NLSPADLQ

-782 APSDMMKMMMGM
+782 APSDMMKMMAGM
-794 GRMGKKGKGGNGM
+794 GAMGKKGKGGSGM

-813 PKGMGNM
+813 PKGMG
-820 PAGMGKKPAGMGH
+820 
-833 EMPKNHAMH
+833 
-842 GKQGGMPPA
+842 
-851 GHGGKMPSG
+851 KMPSG
-860 MGKDMPKGHA
+860 MGKSMPKGHA
-870 MHGAHGSMPPS
+870 MQGGHGSMPPA

-891 GKKPAGMGE
+891 GKKPANMGE
-900 KPANMGKGMPAE
+900 KPSGMGKGMPAMG
-912 AKAAHGKAMSGM
+912 KSAHGKSMSGM
-924 PPKGMSGMSSK
+924 PPKGMSGM
-935 GMKDMAA
+935 GA

-970 SIGKYKGYLIMS
+970 SIGKYKQYLLAS
-982 PKNELESIINAMNGG
+982 PQMELESMINAMNGG

-1044 IEMYKRRHNGEM
+1044 IEIYKRRHNGEL
-1056 PHKVSYT
+1056 PHKVSFT

-1090 DSFGRVTDLRLIP
+1090 DSFGRVSDLRLIP

-1136 VEMAANAKDEA
+1136 VEMAANAKDDA
-1147 FENEVA
+1147 FENEVSIDMKA
-1153 IGIKEAERH
+1153 AERH

-1189 GTGIQE
+1189 GTGIQG
-1195 MVMSGDRWEKQ
+1195 MVMSGDRWEKR
-1206 EDIAN
+1206 EEIAN

-1225 DWEQYD
+1225 DWEQYNQ
-1231 KYAFEA
+1231 YAFEA

-1266 GGLNLAVRQVTGKD
+1266 GGLNLAVRHVTGKD

-1285 SDYRNTHNVRMQ
+1285 SDYRNKHNVRMQ

-1316 IKEKMKGGASAAGS
+1316 IKEKMKGGASSAGG

-1345 PKAIDKELWDD
+1345 PKAIDKELWDE

-1368 GTKDFFE
+1368 GTQAFFE

-1407 IAKLHVEL
+1407 IAKLHVDL
-1415 VKKYKPSVSAFVT
+1415 VKKYKPSGSAFVT
-1428 DNAKLRNFIASK
+1428 DNAKLRSFIASK
-1440 VEEKQGNEYKQEVE
+1440 VEVKQGKEYQQQIDKI
-1454 KVRNAVAN
+1454 RNAAAN
-1462 NDKGTVMKREDMSQK
+1462 ADKGTVMKREDMSQQ
-1477 VEQHSP
+1477 VEKRAP

-1490 VGGAVVLLIGLLVF
+1490 VGGAVLLLVALLVF
-1504 VVRRRRNT
+1504 VVRKRRNT
-1512 PVE
+1512 KAE

>member
-1 MKKKRL
+1 MKKRRIL
-7 LIIVAIV
+7 IVAAV
-14 ALLLVGYGV
+14 AALLLIGFGV
-23 WCKWLSTTRI
+23 WSKWLSTTRI

-41 TLGQISR
+41 TLGQIAR
-48 SNDNPLVK
+48 ANDNPLVK
-56 IENLSA
+56 IENLTA
-62 EDMAK
+62 EDLAK
-67 VDDYDMVFVQAM
+67 ADGYDMVFVQAM
-79 GLRLTEEQRAELEK
+79 GLRLTEEQRTELEK
-93 AIKGGTP
+93 AMKGGTP

-114 SIDTTDAKELKAYID
+114 SVDTADANRLKAYID

-134 NYHNLLSYVRKN
+134 NYRNLLSYVRKH

-153 APEPGKVVERVL
+153 APEAGKVVERIY
-165 GLLYHADPSRPDDED
+165 GLIYHADPDRPDDED
-180 KQFNSLAEYTKF
+180 KQFNSVAEYNKF

-202 APSVIVTGSM
+202 APAVIITGSM

-221 LEKTGNVVYPV
+221 LEKTGNMVYPV
-232 NSVQRFVED
+232 NSVQKFVE
-241 NHADSVAVSAI
+241 NQHADSVNVSAI

-271 NVPLFAPLNVNTL
+271 NVPFFAPLNVNRL

-289 NDKMGMNGG
+289 SDNMGMNGG

-307 EIDGAV
+307 EIDGAL
-313 RPYALFAHYVGKDDL
+313 RPFALFAHYVGKDDL
-328 EYVAPMPERL
+328 EYVAAMPERL

-347 YIALKHKAN
+347 YIGLKHKPN

-383 SLYNLLVRLK
+383 SLYNLLLRLK
-393 QEGYNVAGLPDSPEA
+393 QEGYNVAGLPDSAEG
-408 LMQAIQKQGSVFNLY
+408 LMQAIQRQGAVFNLY

-432 KNGNPAL
+432 KNGKPAL
-439 VSKNEYD
+439 VSKNDYD

-485 QFGNVVLLPQIAAGK
+485 QFGNVVLLPQNAAGK

-556 LDWPDRLVGTLPHFY
+556 LDWPDRLVGALPHFY

-598 PFMESGVR
+598 PFMESGMR
-606 GTHNELASKLKLY
+606 GTYGELSSKLKLY
-619 MQNIGKDKNLLQ
+619 TQNIGKDKALLQ
-631 RTSLAIKAI
+631 QTSLAIKAL
-640 VVRLGYHRDL
+640 VVRLGFHRDL
-650 GLDSIMSRPYTEEEI
+650 GLDSVLSRPYTEEDI
-665 TRIDNFAEELSN
+665 LRIDNFAEELSN

-689 PYEAE
+689 PYEAA
-694 RINSSIVE
+694 RINSSLLE

-720 KASEALLK
+720 KATEALLK
-728 HRSEFNSRYL
+728 RRSEFNSRYL

-746 SLIGNASEVTD
+746 SLIGTSSEVTD

-764 NLSQADLE
+764 NLSPADLQ

-782 APSDMMKMMMGM
+782 APSDMMKMMAGM
-794 GRMGKKGKGGNGM
+794 GAMGKKGKGGSGM

-813 PKGMGNM
+813 PKGMG
-820 PAGMGKKPAGMGH
+820 
-833 EMPKNHAMH
+833 
-842 GKQGGMPPA
+842 
-851 GHGGKMPSG
+851 KMPSG
-860 MGKDMPKGHA
+860 MGKNMPKGHA
-870 MHGAHGSMPPS
+870 MQGGHGSMPPA

-891 GKKPAGMGE
+891 GKKPANMGE
-900 KPANMGKGMPAE
+900 KPSGMGKGMPAA
-912 AKAAHGKAMSGM
+912 AKSAHGKSMSGM
-924 PPKGMSGMSSK
+924 PPKGMSGM
-935 GMKDMAA
+935 GA

-970 SIGKYKGYLIMS
+970 SIGKYKQYLLAS
-982 PKNELESIINAMNGG
+982 PQMELESMINAMNGG

-1044 IEMYKRRHNGEM
+1044 IEIYKRRHNGEL
-1056 PHKVSYT
+1056 PHKVSFT

-1090 DSFGRVTDLRLIP
+1090 DSFGRVSDLRLIP

-1136 VEMAANAKDEA
+1136 VEMAANAKDDA
-1147 FENEVA
+1147 FENEVS
-1153 IGIKEAERH
+1153 IGMKAAERH

-1189 GTGIQE
+1189 GTGIQG
-1195 MVMSGDRWEKQ
+1195 MVMSGDRWEKR
-1206 EDIAN
+1206 EEIAN

-1225 DWEQYD
+1225 DWEQYNQ
-1231 KYAFEA
+1231 YAFEA

-1266 GGLNLAVRQVTGKD
+1266 GGLNLAVRHVTGKD

-1285 SDYRNTHNVRMQ
+1285 SDYRNKHNVRMQ

-1316 IKEKMKGGASAAGS
+1316 IKEKMKGGASSAGG

-1345 PKAIDKELWDD
+1345 PKAIDKELWDE

-1368 GTKDFFE
+1368 GTQAFFE

-1415 VKKYKPSVSAFVT
+1415 VKKYKPSGSAFVT

-1440 VEEKQGNEYKQEVE
+1440 VEAKQGKEYQQQIDKM
-1454 KVRNAVAN
+1454 RNAAAN
-1462 NDKGTVMKREDMSQK
+1462 ADKGTVMKREDMSQQ
-1477 VEQHSP
+1477 VEKRAP

-1490 VGGAVVLLIGLLVF
+1490 VGGAVLLLVALLVF
-1504 VVRRRRNT
+1504 VVRKRRNT
-1512 PVE
+1512 KAE

>member
-1 MKKKRL
+1 MKKRRIL
-7 LIIVAIV
+7 IVAAV
-14 ALLLVGYGV
+14 AALLLIGFGV
-23 WCKWLSTTRI
+23 WSKWLSTTRI

-41 TLGQISR
+41 TLGQIAR
-48 SNDNPLVK
+48 ANDNPLVK
-56 IENLSA
+56 IENLTA
-62 EDMAK
+62 EDLAK
-67 VDDYDMVFVQAM
+67 ADGYDMVFVQAM
-79 GLRLTEEQRAELEK
+79 GLRLTEEQRTELEK
-93 AIKGGTP
+93 AMKGGTP

-114 SIDTTDAKELKAYID
+114 SVDTADANRLKAYID

-134 NYHNLLSYVRKN
+134 NYRNLLSYVRKH

-153 APEPGKVVERVL
+153 APEAGKVVERIY
-165 GLLYHADPSRPDDED
+165 GLIYHADPDRPDDED
-180 KQFNSLAEYTKF
+180 KQFNSVAEYNKF

-202 APSVIVTGSM
+202 APAVIITGSM

-221 LEKTGNVVYPV
+221 LEKTGNMVYPV
-232 NSVQRFVED
+232 NSVQKFVE
-241 NHADSVAVSAI
+241 NQHADSVNVSAI

-271 NVPLFAPLNVNTL
+271 NVPFFAPLNVNRL

-289 NDKMGMNGG
+289 SDNMGMNGG

-307 EIDGAV
+307 EIDGAL
-313 RPYALFAHYVGKDDL
+313 RPFALFAHYVGKDDL
-328 EYVAPMPERL
+328 EYVAAMPERL

-347 YIALKHKAN
+347 YIGLKHKPN

-383 SLYNLLVRLK
+383 SLYNLLLRLK
-393 QEGYNVAGLPDSPEA
+393 QEGYNVTGLPDSAEG
-408 LMQAIQKQGSVFNLY
+408 LMQAIQRQGAVFNLY

-432 KNGNPAL
+432 KNGKPAL
-439 VSKNEYD
+439 VSKNDYD

-485 QFGNVVLLPQIAAGK
+485 QFGNVVLLPQNAAGK

-556 LDWPDRLVGTLPHFY
+556 LDWPDRLVGALPHFY

-598 PFMESGVR
+598 PFMESGMR
-606 GTHNELASKLKLY
+606 GTYGELSSKLKLY
-619 MQNIGKDKNLLQ
+619 TQNIGKDKALLQ
-631 RTSLAIKAI
+631 QTSLAIKAL
-640 VVRLGYHRDL
+640 VVRLGFHRDL
-650 GLDSIMSRPYTEEEI
+650 GLDSVLSRPYTEEDI
-665 TRIDNFAEELSN
+665 LRIDNFAEELSN

-689 PYEAE
+689 PYEAA
-694 RINSSIVE
+694 RINSSLLE

-720 KASEALLK
+720 KATEALLK
-728 HRSEFNSRYL
+728 RRSEFNSRYL

-746 SLIGNASEVTD
+746 SLIGTSSEVTD

-764 NLSQADLE
+764 NLSPADLQ

-782 APSDMMKMMMGM
+782 APSDMMKMMAGM
-794 GRMGKKGKGGNGM
+794 GAMGKKGKGGSGM

-813 PKGMGNM
+813 PKGMG
-820 PAGMGKKPAGMGH
+820 KKPA
-833 EMPKNHAMH
+833 N
-842 GKQGGMPPA
+842 
-851 GHGGKMPSG
+851 
-860 MGKDMPKGHA
+860 
-870 MHGAHGSMPPS
+870 
-881 AHGGKMPEGM
+881 
-891 GKKPAGMGE
+891 MGE
-900 KPANMGKGMPAE
+900 KPSGMGKGMPAA
-912 AKAAHGKAMSGM
+912 AKSAHGKAMSGM
-924 PPKGMSGMSSK
+924 PPKGMSGM
-935 GMKDMAA
+935 GT

-970 SIGKYKGYLIMS
+970 SIGKYKQYLLAS
-982 PKNELESIINAMNGG
+982 PQMELESMINAMNGG

-1044 IEMYKRRHNGEM
+1044 IEIYKRRHNGEL
-1056 PHKVSYT
+1056 PHKVSFT

-1090 DSFGRVTDLRLIP
+1090 DSFGRVSDLRLIP

-1136 VEMAANAKDEA
+1136 VEMAANAKDDA
-1147 FENEVA
+1147 FENEVS
-1153 IGIKEAERH
+1153 IGMKAAERH

-1189 GTGIQE
+1189 GTGIQG
-1195 MVMSGDRWEKQ
+1195 MVMSGDRWEKR
-1206 EDIAN
+1206 EEIAN

-1225 DWEQYD
+1225 DWEQYNQ
-1231 KYAFEA
+1231 YAFEA

-1266 GGLNLAVRQVTGKD
+1266 GGLNLAVRHVTGKD

-1285 SDYRNTHNVRMQ
+1285 SDYRNKHNVRMQ

-1316 IKEKMKGGASAAGS
+1316 IKEKMKGGASSAGG

-1345 PKAIDKELWDD
+1345 PKAIDKELWDE

-1368 GTKDFFE
+1368 GTQAFFE

-1415 VKKYKPSVSAFVT
+1415 VKKYKPSGSAFVT

-1440 VEEKQGNEYKQEVE
+1440 VEAKQGKEYEQQIDKM
-1454 KVRNAVAN
+1454 RNAAAN
-1462 NDKGTVMKREDMSQK
+1462 ADKGTVMKREDMSQQ
-1477 VEQHSP
+1477 VEKRAP

-1490 VGGAVVLLIGLLVF
+1490 VGGAVVLLVALLVF
-1504 VVRRRRNT
+1504 VVRKRRNT
-1512 PVE
+1512 KAE

>member
-1 MKKKRL
+1 MKKRRI
-7 LIIVAIV
+7 LIIAAVA
-14 ALLLVGYGV
+14 ALLLIGFGV
-23 WCKWLSTTRI
+23 WSKWLSTTRI

-41 TLGQISR
+41 TLGQIAR
-48 SNDNPLVK
+48 ANDNPLVK
-56 IENLSA
+56 IENLTA
-62 EDMAK
+62 EDLAK
-67 VDDYDMVFVQAM
+67 ADGYDMVFVQAM
-79 GLRLTEEQRAELEK
+79 GLRLTEEQRTELEK
-93 AIKGGTP
+93 AMKGGTP

-114 SIDTTDAKELKAYID
+114 SVDTADANRLKAYID

-134 NYHNLLSYVRKN
+134 NYRNLLSYVRKH
-146 IDKKIIY
+146 IDKKKIY
-153 APEPGKVVERVL
+153 APEAGKVVERIY
-165 GLLYHADPSRPDDED
+165 GLIYHADPDRPDDED
-180 KQFNSLAEYTKF
+180 KQFNSVAEYNKF
-192 LKEKGLWKDN
+192 LKEKGLWKEN
-202 APSVIVTGSM
+202 APAVIITGSM

-232 NSVQRFVED
+232 NSVQKFVE
-241 NHADSVAVSAI
+241 NQHADSVNVSAI

-258 RLGDAFVDYLKRV
+258 RLGDAFIDYLKRV
-271 NVPLFAPLNVNTL
+271 NVPFFAPLNVNRL

-289 NDKMGMNGG
+289 SDNMGMNGG

-307 EIDGAV
+307 EIDGAL
-313 RPYALFAHYVGKDDL
+313 RPFALFAHYVGKDDL
-328 EYVAPMPERL
+328 EYVAAMPERL

-347 YIALKHKAN
+347 YIGLKHKPN

-383 SLYNLLVRLK
+383 SLYNLLLRLK
-393 QEGYNVAGLPDSPEA
+393 QEGYNVAGLPDSAEG
-408 LMQAIQKQGSVFNLY
+408 LMQAIQRQGAVFNLY

-432 KNGNPAL
+432 KNGKPAL
-439 VSKNEYD
+439 VSKNDYD

-485 QFGNVVLLPQIAAGK
+485 QFGNVVLLPQNAAGK

-556 LDWPDRLVGTLPHFY
+556 LDWPDRLVGALPHFY

-598 PFMESGVR
+598 PFMESGMR
-606 GTHNELASKLKLY
+606 GTYGELSSKLKLY
-619 MQNIGKDKNLLQ
+619 TQNIGKDKALLQ
-631 RTSLAIKAI
+631 QASLAIKAL
-640 VVRLGYHRDL
+640 VVRLGFHRDL
-650 GLDSIMSRPYTEEEI
+650 GLDSVLTRPYTEEDI
-665 TRIDNFAEELSN
+665 LRIDNFAEELSN

-689 PYEAE
+689 PYEAA
-694 RINSSIVE
+694 RINSSLLE

-720 KASEALLK
+720 KATEALLK
-728 HRSEFNSRYL
+728 RRSEFNSRYL

-746 SLIGNASEVTD
+746 SLIGTSSEVTD

-764 NLSQADLE
+764 NLSPADLQ

-782 APSDMMKMMMGM
+782 APSDMMKMMSGM
-794 GRMGKKGKGGNGM
+794 GAMGKKGKGGSGM

-813 PKGMGNM
+813 PKGMG
-820 PAGMGKKPAGMGH
+820 
-833 EMPKNHAMH
+833 
-842 GKQGGMPPA
+842 
-851 GHGGKMPSG
+851 KMPSG
-860 MGKDMPKGHA
+860 MGKNMPKGHA
-870 MHGAHGSMPPS
+870 MQGGHGSMPPA

-891 GKKPAGMGE
+891 GKKPANMGE
-900 KPANMGKGMPAE
+900 KPSGMGKGMPAMG
-912 AKAAHGKAMSGM
+912 KSAHGKSMSGM
-924 PPKGMSGMSSK
+924 PPKGMSGM
-935 GMKDMAA
+935 GA

-970 SIGKYKGYLIMS
+970 SIGKYKQYLLAS
-982 PKNELESIINAMNGG
+982 PQMELESMINAMNGG

-1044 IEMYKRRHNGEM
+1044 IEIYKRRHNGEL
-1056 PHKVSYT
+1056 PHKVSFT

-1090 DSFGRVTDLRLIP
+1090 DSFGRVSDLRLIP

-1136 VEMAANAKDEA
+1136 VEMAANAKDDA
-1147 FENEVA
+1147 FENEVS
-1153 IGIKEAERH
+1153 IGMKAAERH

-1189 GTGIQE
+1189 GTGIQG
-1195 MVMSGDRWEKQ
+1195 MVMSGDRWEKR
-1206 EDIAN
+1206 EEIAN

-1225 DWEQYD
+1225 DWEQYNQ
-1231 KYAFEA
+1231 YAFEA

-1266 GGLNLAVRQVTGKD
+1266 GGLNLAVRHVTGKD

-1285 SDYRNTHNVRMQ
+1285 SDYRNKHNVRMQ

-1316 IKEKMKGGASAAGS
+1316 IKEKMKGGASSAGG

-1345 PKAIDKELWDD
+1345 PKAIDKELWDE

-1368 GTKDFFE
+1368 GTQAFFE

-1407 IAKLHVEL
+1407 IAKLHVDL
-1415 VKKYKPSVSAFVT
+1415 VKKYKPSGSAFVT

-1440 VEEKQGNEYKQEVE
+1440 VEAKQGKEYQQQIDKM
-1454 KVRNAVAN
+1454 RNAAAN
-1462 NDKGTVMKREDMSQK
+1462 ADKGTVMKREDMSQQ
-1477 VEQHSP
+1477 VEKRAP

-1490 VGGAVVLLIGLLVF
+1490 VGGAVLLLVALLVF
-1504 VVRRRRNT
+1504 VVRKRRNT
-1512 PVE
+1512 KAE

>member
-1 MKKKRL
+1 MKKRRIL
-7 LIIVAIV
+7 IVAAV
-14 ALLLVGYGV
+14 AALLLIGFGV
-23 WCKWLSTTRI
+23 WSKWLSTTRI

-41 TLGQISR
+41 TLGQIAR
-48 SNDNPLVK
+48 ANDNPLVK
-56 IENLSA
+56 IENLTA
-62 EDMAK
+62 EDLAK
-67 VDDYDMVFVQAM
+67 ADGYDMVFVQAM
-79 GLRLTEEQRAELEK
+79 GLRLTEEQRTELEK
-93 AIKGGTP
+93 AMKGGTP

-114 SIDTTDAKELKAYID
+114 SVDTADANRLKAYID

-134 NYHNLLSYVRKN
+134 NYRNLLSYVRKH

-153 APEPGKVVERVL
+153 APEAGKVVERIY
-165 GLLYHADPSRPDDED
+165 GLIYHADPDRPDDED
-180 KQFNSLAEYTKF
+180 KQFNSVAEYNKF

-202 APSVIVTGSM
+202 APAVIITGSM

-232 NSVQRFVED
+232 NSVQKFVE
-241 NHADSVAVSAI
+241 NQHADSVNVSAI

-271 NVPLFAPLNVNTL
+271 NVPFFAPLNVNRL

-289 NDKMGMNGG
+289 SDNMGMNGG

-307 EIDGAV
+307 EIDGAL
-313 RPYALFAHYVGKDDL
+313 RPFALFAHYVGKDDL
-328 EYVAPMPERL
+328 EYVAAMPERL

-347 YIALKHKAN
+347 YIGLKHKPN

-383 SLYNLLVRLK
+383 SLYNLLLRLK
-393 QEGYNVAGLPDSPEA
+393 QEGYNVAGLPDSAEG
-408 LMQAIQKQGSVFNLY
+408 LMQAIQRQGAVFNLY

-432 KNGNPAL
+432 KNGKPAL
-439 VSKNEYD
+439 VSKNDYD

-485 QFGNVVLLPQIAAGK
+485 QFGNVVLLPQNAAGK

-556 LDWPDRLVGTLPHFY
+556 LDWPDRLVGALPHFY

-598 PFMESGVR
+598 PFMESGMR
-606 GTHNELASKLKLY
+606 GTYGELSSKLKLY
-619 MQNIGKDKNLLQ
+619 TQNIGKDKALLQ
-631 RTSLAIKAI
+631 QTSLAIKAL
-640 VVRLGYHRDL
+640 VVRLGFHRDL
-650 GLDSIMSRPYTEEEI
+650 GLDSVLTRPYTEEDI
-665 TRIDNFAEELSN
+665 LRIDNFAEELSN

-689 PYEAE
+689 PYEAA
-694 RINSSIVE
+694 RINSSLLE

-720 KASEALLK
+720 KATEALLK
-728 HRSEFNSRYL
+728 RRSEFNSRYL

-746 SLIGNASEVTD
+746 SLIGTSSEVTD
-757 AYVCKVG
+757 AFVCKVG
-764 NLSQADLE
+764 NLSPADLQ

-782 APSDMMKMMMGM
+782 APSDMMKMMAGM
-794 GRMGKKGKGGNGM
+794 GAMGTKGKGGSGM

-813 PKGMGNM
+813 PKGM
-820 PAGMGKKPAGMGH
+820 
-833 EMPKNHAMH
+833 
-842 GKQGGMPPA
+842 
-851 GHGGKMPSG
+851 GKMPSG

-870 MHGAHGSMPPS
+870 MQGGHGSMPPA
-881 AHGGKMPEGM
+881 AHSGKMPEGM
-891 GKKPAGMGE
+891 GKKPANMGE
-900 KPANMGKGMPAE
+900 KPSGMGKGMPAMG
-912 AKAAHGKAMSGM
+912 KSTHGKSMSGM
-924 PPKGMSGMSSK
+924 PPKGMSGM
-935 GMKDMAA
+935 GA

-970 SIGKYKGYLIMS
+970 SIGKYKQYLLAS
-982 PKNELESIINAMNGG
+982 PQMELESMINAMNGG

-1044 IEMYKRRHNGEM
+1044 IEIYKRRHNGEL
-1056 PHKVSYT
+1056 PHKVSFT

-1090 DSFGRVTDLRLIP
+1090 DSFGRVSDLRLIP

-1136 VEMAANAKDEA
+1136 VEMAANAKDDA
-1147 FENEVA
+1147 FENEVS
-1153 IGIKEAERH
+1153 IGMKAAERH

-1189 GTGIQE
+1189 GTGIQG
-1195 MVMSGDRWEKQ
+1195 MVMSGDRWEKR
-1206 EDIAN
+1206 EEIAN

-1225 DWEQYD
+1225 DWEQYNQ
-1231 KYAFEA
+1231 YAFEA

-1266 GGLNLAVRQVTGKD
+1266 GGLNLAVRHVTGKD

-1285 SDYRNTHNVRMQ
+1285 SDYRNKHNVRMQ

-1316 IKEKMKGGASAAGS
+1316 IKEKMKGGASSAGG

-1345 PKAIDKELWDD
+1345 PKAIDKELWDE

-1368 GTKDFFE
+1368 GTQAFFE

-1415 VKKYKPSVSAFVT
+1415 VKKYKPSGSAFVT

-1440 VEEKQGNEYKQEVE
+1440 VEAKQGKEYEQQIDKM
-1454 KVRNAVAN
+1454 RNAAAN
-1462 NDKGTVMKREDMSQK
+1462 ADKGTVMKREDMSQQ
-1477 VEQHSP
+1477 VEKRAP

-1490 VGGAVVLLIGLLVF
+1490 VGGAVVLLVALLVF
-1504 VVRRRRNT
+1504 VVRKRRNT
-1512 PVE
+1512 KAE

>member
-1 MKKKRL
+1 MKKRRIL
-7 LIIVAIV
+7 IVAAV
-14 ALLLVGYGV
+14 AALLLIGFGV
-23 WCKWLSTTRI
+23 WSKWLSTTRI

-41 TLGQISR
+41 TLGQIAR
-48 SNDNPLVK
+48 ANDNPLVK
-56 IENLSA
+56 IENLTA
-62 EDMAK
+62 EDLAK
-67 VDDYDMVFVQAM
+67 ADGYDMVFVQAM
-79 GLRLTEEQRAELEK
+79 GLRLTEEQRTELEK
-93 AIKGGTP
+93 AMKGGTP

-114 SIDTTDAKELKAYID
+114 SVDTADANRLKAYID

-134 NYHNLLSYVRKN
+134 NYRNLLSYVRKH

-153 APEPGKVVERVL
+153 APEAGKVVERIY
-165 GLLYHADPSRPDDED
+165 GLIYHADPDRPDDED
-180 KQFNSLAEYTKF
+180 KQFNSVAEYNKF

-202 APSVIVTGSM
+202 APAVIITGSM

-232 NSVQRFVED
+232 NSVQKFVE
-241 NHADSVAVSAI
+241 NQHADSVNVSAI

-271 NVPLFAPLNVNTL
+271 NVPFFAPLNVNRL

-289 NDKMGMNGG
+289 SDNMGMNGG

-307 EIDGAV
+307 EIDGAL
-313 RPYALFAHYVGKDDL
+313 RPFALFAHYVGKDDL
-328 EYVAPMPERL
+328 EYVAAMPERL

-347 YIALKHKAN
+347 YIGLKHKPN

-383 SLYNLLVRLK
+383 SLYNLLLRLK
-393 QEGYNVAGLPDSPEA
+393 QEGYNVAGLPDSAEG
-408 LMQAIQKQGSVFNLY
+408 LMQAIQRQGAVFNLY

-432 KNGNPAL
+432 KNGKPAL
-439 VSKNEYD
+439 VSKNDYD

-485 QFGNVVLLPQIAAGK
+485 QFGNVVLLPQNAAGK

-556 LDWPDRLVGTLPHFY
+556 LDWPDRLVGALPHFY

-598 PFMESGVR
+598 PFMESGMR
-606 GTHNELASKLKLY
+606 GTYGELSSKLKLY
-619 MQNIGKDKNLLQ
+619 TQNIGKDKALLQ
-631 RTSLAIKAI
+631 QTSLAIKAL
-640 VVRLGYHRDL
+640 VVRLGFHRDL
-650 GLDSIMSRPYTEEEI
+650 GLDSVLTRPYTEEDI
-665 TRIDNFAEELSN
+665 LRIDNFAEELSN

-689 PYEAE
+689 PYEAA
-694 RINSSIVE
+694 RINSSLLE

-720 KASEALLK
+720 KATEALLK
-728 HRSEFNSRYL
+728 RRSEFNSRYL

-746 SLIGNASEVTD
+746 SLIGTSSEVTD

-764 NLSQADLE
+764 NLSPADLQ

-782 APSDMMKMMMGM
+782 APSDMMKMMAGM
-794 GRMGKKGKGGNGM
+794 GAMGKKGKGGSGM

-813 PKGMGNM
+813 PKGMG
-820 PAGMGKKPAGMGH
+820 
-833 EMPKNHAMH
+833 
-842 GKQGGMPPA
+842 
-851 GHGGKMPSG
+851 KMPSG
-860 MGKDMPKGHA
+860 MGKNMPKGHA
-870 MHGAHGSMPPS
+870 MQGGHGSMPPA

-891 GKKPAGMGE
+891 GKKPANMGE
-900 KPANMGKGMPAE
+900 KPSGMGKGMPAMG
-912 AKAAHGKAMSGM
+912 KSAHGKSMSGM
-924 PPKGMSGMSSK
+924 PPKGMSGM
-935 GMKDMAA
+935 GA

-970 SIGKYKGYLIMS
+970 SIGKYKQYLLAS
-982 PKNELESIINAMNGG
+982 PQMELESMINAMNGG

-1044 IEMYKRRHNGEM
+1044 IEIYKRRHNGEL
-1056 PHKVSYT
+1056 PHKVSFT

-1090 DSFGRVTDLRLIP
+1090 DSFGRVSDLRLIP

-1136 VEMAANAKDEA
+1136 VEMAANAKDDA
-1147 FENEVA
+1147 FENEVS
-1153 IGIKEAERH
+1153 IGMKAAERH

-1189 GTGIQE
+1189 GTGIQG
-1195 MVMSGDRWEKQ
+1195 MVMSGDRWEKR
-1206 EDIAN
+1206 EEIAN

-1225 DWEQYD
+1225 DWEQYNQ
-1231 KYAFEA
+1231 YAFEA

-1266 GGLNLAVRQVTGKD
+1266 GGLNLAVRHVTGKD

-1285 SDYRNTHNVRMQ
+1285 SDYRNKHNVRMQ

-1316 IKEKMKGGASAAGS
+1316 IKEKMKGGASSAGG

-1345 PKAIDKELWDD
+1345 PKAIDKELWDE

-1368 GTKDFFE
+1368 GTQAFFE

-1407 IAKLHVEL
+1407 IAKLHVDL
-1415 VKKYKPSVSAFVT
+1415 VKKYKPSGSAFVT
-1428 DNAKLRNFIASK
+1428 DNAKLRSFIASK
-1440 VEEKQGNEYKQEVE
+1440 VEAKQGKEYQQQIDKM
-1454 KVRNAVAN
+1454 RNAAAN
-1462 NDKGTVMKREDMSQK
+1462 ADKGTVMKREDMSQQ
-1477 VEQHSP
+1477 VEKRAP

-1490 VGGAVVLLIGLLVF
+1490 VGGAVLLLVALLVF
-1504 VVRRRRNT
+1504 VVRKRRNT
-1512 PVE
+1512 KAE

>member
-1 MKKKRL
+1 MKKRRIL
-7 LIIVAIV
+7 IVAAV
-14 ALLLVGYGV
+14 AALLLIGFGV
-23 WCKWLSTTRI
+23 WSKWLSTTRI

-41 TLGQISR
+41 TLGQIAR
-48 SNDNPLVK
+48 ANDNPLVK
-56 IENLSA
+56 IENLTA
-62 EDMAK
+62 EDLAK
-67 VDDYDMVFVQAM
+67 ADGYDMVFVQAM
-79 GLRLTEEQRAELEK
+79 GLRLTEEQRTELEK
-93 AIKGGTP
+93 AMKGGTP

-114 SIDTTDAKELKAYID
+114 SVDTADANRLKAYID

-134 NYHNLLSYVRKN
+134 NYRNLLSYVRKH

-153 APEPGKVVERVL
+153 APEAGKVVERIY
-165 GLLYHADPSRPDDED
+165 GLIYHADPDRPDDED
-180 KQFNSLAEYTKF
+180 KQFNSVAEYNKF

-202 APSVIVTGSM
+202 APAVIITGSM

-232 NSVQRFVED
+232 NSVQKFVE
-241 NHADSVAVSAI
+241 NQHADSVNVSAI

-271 NVPLFAPLNVNTL
+271 NVPFFAPLNVNRL

-289 NDKMGMNGG
+289 SDNMGMNGG

-307 EIDGAV
+307 EIDGAL
-313 RPYALFAHYVGKDDL
+313 RPFALFAHYVGKDDL
-328 EYVAPMPERL
+328 EYVAAMPERL

-347 YIALKHKAN
+347 YIGLKHKPN

-383 SLYNLLVRLK
+383 SLYNLLLRLK
-393 QEGYNVAGLPDSPEA
+393 QEGYNVAGLPDSAEG
-408 LMQAIQKQGSVFNLY
+408 LMQAIQRQGAVFNLY
-423 AKGAFDDFM
+423 ANGAFDDFM
-432 KNGNPAL
+432 KNGKPAL
-439 VSKNEYD
+439 VSKNDYD

-485 QFGNVVLLPQIAAGK
+485 QFGNVVLLPQNAAGK

-556 LDWPDRLVGTLPHFY
+556 LDWPDRLVGALPHFY

-598 PFMESGVR
+598 PFMESGMR
-606 GTHNELASKLKLY
+606 GTYGELSSKLKLY
-619 MQNIGKDKNLLQ
+619 TQNIGKDKALLQ
-631 RTSLAIKAI
+631 QTSLAIKAL
-640 VVRLGYHRDL
+640 VVRLGFHRDL
-650 GLDSIMSRPYTEEEI
+650 GLDSVLTHPYTEEDI
-665 TRIDNFAEELSN
+665 LRIDNFAEELSN

-689 PYEAE
+689 PYEAA
-694 RINSSIVE
+694 RINSSLLE

-720 KASEALLK
+720 KATEALLK
-728 HRSEFNSRYL
+728 RRSEFNSRYL

-746 SLIGNASEVTD
+746 SLIGTSSEVTD

-764 NLSQADLE
+764 NLSPADLQ

-782 APSDMMKMMMGM
+782 APSDMMKMMAGM
-794 GRMGKKGKGGNGM
+794 GAMGKKGKGASGM

-813 PKGMGNM
+813 PKGMG
-820 PAGMGKKPAGMGH
+820 
-833 EMPKNHAMH
+833 
-842 GKQGGMPPA
+842 
-851 GHGGKMPSG
+851 KMPSG
-860 MGKDMPKGHA
+860 MGKSMPKRHA
-870 MHGAHGSMPPS
+870 MQGGHGSMPPA

-891 GKKPAGMGE
+891 GKMPANMGE
-900 KPANMGKGMPAE
+900 KPTGMGKGMPAMG
-912 AKAAHGKAMSGM
+912 KSAHGKSMSGM
-924 PPKGMSGMSSK
+924 SPKGMSGM
-935 GMKDMAA
+935 GA

-970 SIGKYKGYLIMS
+970 SIGKYKQYLLAS
-982 PKNELESIINAMNGG
+982 PQMELESMINAMNGG

-1044 IEMYKRRHNGEM
+1044 IEIYKRRHNGEL
-1056 PHKVSYT
+1056 PHKVSFT

-1090 DSFGRVTDLRLIP
+1090 DSFGRVSDLRLIP

-1136 VEMAANAKDEA
+1136 VEMAANAKDDA
-1147 FENEVA
+1147 FENEVS
-1153 IGIKEAERH
+1153 IGMKAAERH

-1189 GTGIQE
+1189 GTGIQG
-1195 MVMSGDRWEKQ
+1195 MVMSGDRWEKR
-1206 EDIAN
+1206 EEIAN

-1225 DWEQYD
+1225 DWEQYNQ
-1231 KYAFEA
+1231 YAFEA

-1266 GGLNLAVRQVTGKD
+1266 GGLNLAVRHVTGKD

-1285 SDYRNTHNVRMQ
+1285 SDYRNKHNVRMQ

-1316 IKEKMKGGASAAGS
+1316 IKEKMKGGASSAGG

-1345 PKAIDKELWDD
+1345 PKAIDKELWDE

-1368 GTKDFFE
+1368 GTQAFFE

-1407 IAKLHVEL
+1407 IAKLHVDL
-1415 VKKYKPSVSAFVT
+1415 VKKYKPSGSAFVT
-1428 DNAKLRNFIASK
+1428 DNVKLRNFIASK
-1440 VEEKQGNEYKQEVE
+1440 VEAKQGKEYEQQIDKM
-1454 KVRNAVAN
+1454 RNAAAN
-1462 NDKGTVMKREDMSQK
+1462 ADKGTVMKREDMSQQ
-1477 VEQHSP
+1477 VEKRAP

-1490 VGGAVVLLIGLLVF
+1490 VGGAVLLLVALLVF
-1504 VVRRRRNT
+1504 VVRKRRNT
-1512 PVE
+1512 KAE

>member
-1 MKKKRL
+1 MKKRRIL
-7 LIIVAIV
+7 IVAAV
-14 ALLLVGYGV
+14 AALLLIGFGV
-23 WCKWLSTTRI
+23 WSKWLSTTRI

-41 TLGQISR
+41 TLGQIAR
-48 SNDNPLVK
+48 ANDNPLVK
-56 IENLSA
+56 IENLTA
-62 EDMAK
+62 EDLAK
-67 VDDYDMVFVQAM
+67 ADGYDMVFVQAM
-79 GLRLTEEQRAELEK
+79 GLRLTEEQRTELEK
-93 AIKGGTP
+93 AMKGGTP

-114 SIDTTDAKELKAYID
+114 SVDTADANRLKAYID

-134 NYHNLLSYVRKN
+134 NYRNLLSYVRKH

-153 APEPGKVVERVL
+153 APEAGKVVERIY
-165 GLLYHADPSRPDDED
+165 GLIYHADPDRPDDED
-180 KQFNSLAEYTKF
+180 KQFNSVAEYNKF

-202 APSVIVTGSM
+202 APAVIITGSM

-232 NSVQRFVED
+232 NSVQKFVE
-241 NHADSVAVSAI
+241 NQHADSVNVSAI

-271 NVPLFAPLNVNTL
+271 NVPFFAPLNVNRL

-289 NDKMGMNGG
+289 SDNMGMNGG

-307 EIDGAV
+307 EIDGAL
-313 RPYALFAHYVGKDDL
+313 RPFALFAHYVGKDDL
-328 EYVAPMPERL
+328 EYVAAMPERL

-347 YIALKHKAN
+347 YIGLKHKPN

-383 SLYNLLVRLK
+383 SLYNLLLRLK
-393 QEGYNVAGLPDSPEA
+393 QEGYNVADLPDSAEG
-408 LMQAIQKQGSVFNLY
+408 LMQAIQRQGAVFNLY

-432 KNGNPAL
+432 KNGKPAL
-439 VSKNEYD
+439 VSKNDYD
-446 SWVKKTLR
+446 NWVKKTLR

-485 QFGNVVLLPQIAAGK
+485 QFGNVVLLPQNAAGK

-556 LDWPDRLVGTLPHFY
+556 LDWPDRLVGALPHFY

-598 PFMESGVR
+598 PFMESGMR
-606 GTHNELASKLKLY
+606 GTYGELSSKLKLY
-619 MQNIGKDKNLLQ
+619 TQNIGKDKALLQ
-631 RTSLAIKAI
+631 QTSLAIKAL
-640 VVRLGYHRDL
+640 VVRLGFHRDL
-650 GLDSIMSRPYTEEEI
+650 GLDSVLTRPYTEEDI
-665 TRIDNFAEELSN
+665 LRIDNFAEELSN

-689 PYEAE
+689 PYEAA
-694 RINSSIVE
+694 RINSSLLE

-720 KASEALLK
+720 KATEALLK
-728 HRSEFNSRYL
+728 RRSEFNSRYL

-746 SLIGNASEVTD
+746 SLIGTSSEVTD
-757 AYVCKVG
+757 AFVCKVG
-764 NLSQADLE
+764 NLSPADLQ

-782 APSDMMKMMMGM
+782 APSDMMKMMAGM
-794 GRMGKKGKGGNGM
+794 GAMGKKGKGGSGM

-813 PKGMGNM
+813 PKGMG
-820 PAGMGKKPAGMGH
+820 
-833 EMPKNHAMH
+833 
-842 GKQGGMPPA
+842 
-851 GHGGKMPSG
+851 KMPSG
-860 MGKDMPKGHA
+860 MGKSMPKGHA
-870 MHGAHGSMPPS
+870 MQGGHGSMSPA
-881 AHGGKMPEGM
+881 AHSGKMPEGM
-891 GKKPAGMGE
+891 GKKPANMGE
-900 KPANMGKGMPAE
+900 KPSGMGKGMPAMS
-912 AKAAHGKAMSGM
+912 KSTHGKSMSGM
-924 PPKGMSGMSSK
+924 PPKGMSGM
-935 GMKDMAA
+935 GA

-970 SIGKYKGYLIMS
+970 SIGKYKQYLLAS
-982 PKNELESIINAMNGG
+982 PQMELESMINAMNGG

-1044 IEMYKRRHNGEM
+1044 IEIYKRRHNGEL
-1056 PHKVSYT
+1056 PHKVSFT

-1090 DSFGRVTDLRLIP
+1090 DSFGRVSDLRLIP

-1136 VEMAANAKDEA
+1136 VEMAANAKDDA
-1147 FENEVA
+1147 FENEVS
-1153 IGIKEAERH
+1153 IGMKAAERH

-1189 GTGIQE
+1189 GTGIQG
-1195 MVMSGDRWEKQ
+1195 MVMSGDRWEKR
-1206 EDIAN
+1206 EEIAN

-1225 DWEQYD
+1225 DWEQYNQ
-1231 KYAFEA
+1231 YAFEA

-1266 GGLNLAVRQVTGKD
+1266 GGLNLAVRHVTGKD

-1285 SDYRNTHNVRMQ
+1285 SDYRNKHNVRMQ

-1316 IKEKMKGGASAAGS
+1316 IKEKMKGGASSAGG

-1345 PKAIDKELWDD
+1345 PKAIDKELWDE

-1368 GTKDFFE
+1368 GTQAFFE

-1407 IAKLHVEL
+1407 IAKLHVDL
-1415 VKKYKPSVSAFVT
+1415 VKKYKPSGSAFVT

-1440 VEEKQGNEYKQEVE
+1440 VEAKQGKEYEQQIDKM
-1454 KVRNAVAN
+1454 RNAAAN
-1462 NDKGTVMKREDMSQK
+1462 ADKGTVMKREDMSQQ
-1477 VEQHSP
+1477 VEKRAP

-1490 VGGAVVLLIGLLVF
+1490 VGGAVLLLVALLVF
-1504 VVRRRRNT
+1504 VVRKRRNT
-1512 PVE
+1512 KAE

>member
-1 MKKKRL
+1 MKKRRIL
-7 LIIVAIV
+7 IVAAV
-14 ALLLVGYGV
+14 AALLLIGFGV
-23 WCKWLSTTRI
+23 WSKWLSTTRI

-41 TLGQISR
+41 TLGQIAR
-48 SNDNPLVK
+48 ANDNPLVK
-56 IENLSA
+56 IENLTA
-62 EDMAK
+62 EDLAK
-67 VDDYDMVFVQAM
+67 ADGYDMVFVQAM
-79 GLRLTEEQRAELEK
+79 GLRLTEEQRTELEK
-93 AIKGGTP
+93 AMKGGTP

-114 SIDTTDAKELKAYID
+114 SVDTADANRLKAYID

-134 NYHNLLSYVRKN
+134 NYRNLLSYVRKH

-153 APEPGKVVERVL
+153 APEAGKVVERIY
-165 GLLYHADPSRPDDED
+165 GLIYHADPDRPDDED
-180 KQFNSLAEYTKF
+180 KQFNSVAEYNKF

-202 APSVIVTGSM
+202 APAVIITGSM

-232 NSVQRFVED
+232 NSVQKFVE
-241 NHADSVAVSAI
+241 NQHADSVNVSAI

-271 NVPLFAPLNVNTL
+271 NVPFFAPLNVNRL

-289 NDKMGMNGG
+289 SDNMGMNGG

-307 EIDGAV
+307 EIDGAL
-313 RPYALFAHYVGKDDL
+313 RPFALFAHYVGKDDL
-328 EYVAPMPERL
+328 EYVAAMPERL

-347 YIALKHKAN
+347 YIGLKHKPN

-383 SLYNLLVRLK
+383 SLYNLLLRLK
-393 QEGYNVAGLPDSPEA
+393 QEGYNVAGLPDSAEG
-408 LMQAIQKQGSVFNLY
+408 LMQAIQRQGAVFNLY

-432 KNGNPAL
+432 KNGKPAL
-439 VSKNEYD
+439 VSKNDYD

-485 QFGNVVLLPQIAAGK
+485 QFGNVVLLPQNAAGK

-556 LDWPDRLVGTLPHFY
+556 LDWPDRLVGALPHFY

-598 PFMESGVR
+598 PFMESGMR
-606 GTHNELASKLKLY
+606 GTYGELSSKLKLY
-619 MQNIGKDKNLLQ
+619 TQNIGKDKALLQ
-631 RTSLAIKAI
+631 QTSLAIKAL
-640 VVRLGYHRDL
+640 VVRLGFHRDL
-650 GLDSIMSRPYTEEEI
+650 GLDSLLTRPYTEEDI
-665 TRIDNFAEELSN
+665 LRIDNFAEELSN

-689 PYEAE
+689 PYEAA
-694 RINSSIVE
+694 RINSSLLE

-720 KASEALLK
+720 KATEALLK
-728 HRSEFNSRYL
+728 RRSEFNSRYL

-746 SLIGNASEVTD
+746 SLIGTSSEVTD

-764 NLSQADLE
+764 NLSPADLQ

-782 APSDMMKMMMGM
+782 APSDMMKMMAGM
-794 GRMGKKGKGGNGM
+794 GAMGKKGKGGSGM

-813 PKGMGNM
+813 PKGMG
-820 PAGMGKKPAGMGH
+820 
-833 EMPKNHAMH
+833 
-842 GKQGGMPPA
+842 
-851 GHGGKMPSG
+851 KMPSG
-860 MGKDMPKGHA
+860 MGKSMPKGHA
-870 MHGAHGSMPPS
+870 MQGGHGGMPPA

-891 GKKPAGMGE
+891 GKKPANMGE
-900 KPANMGKGMPAE
+900 KPSGMGKGMPAMG
-912 AKAAHGKAMSGM
+912 KSAHGKSMSGM
-924 PPKGMSGMSSK
+924 PPKGMSGM
-935 GMKDMAA
+935 GA

-970 SIGKYKGYLIMS
+970 SIGKYKQYLLAS
-982 PKNELESIINAMNGG
+982 PQMELESMINAMNGG

-1044 IEMYKRRHNGEM
+1044 IEIYKRRHNGEL
-1056 PHKVSYT
+1056 PHKVSFT

-1090 DSFGRVTDLRLIP
+1090 DSFGRVSDLRLIP

-1136 VEMAANAKDEA
+1136 VEMAANAKDDA
-1147 FENEVA
+1147 FENEVS
-1153 IGIKEAERH
+1153 IGMKAAERH

-1189 GTGIQE
+1189 GTGIQG
-1195 MVMSGDRWEKQ
+1195 MVMSGDRWEKR
-1206 EDIAN
+1206 EEIAN

-1225 DWEQYD
+1225 DWEQYNQ
-1231 KYAFEA
+1231 YAFEA

-1266 GGLNLAVRQVTGKD
+1266 GGLNLAVRHVTGKD

-1285 SDYRNTHNVRMQ
+1285 SDYRNKHNVRMQ

-1316 IKEKMKGGASAAGS
+1316 IKEKMKGGASSAGG

-1345 PKAIDKELWDD
+1345 PKAIDKELWDE

-1368 GTKDFFE
+1368 GTQAFFE

-1407 IAKLHVEL
+1407 IAKLHVDL
-1415 VKKYKPSVSAFVT
+1415 VKKYKPSGSAFVT

-1440 VEEKQGNEYKQEVE
+1440 VEAKQGKEYEQQIDKM
-1454 KVRNAVAN
+1454 RNAAAN
-1462 NDKGTVMKREDMSQK
+1462 ADKGTVMKREDMSQQ
-1477 VEQHSP
+1477 VEKRAP

-1490 VGGAVVLLIGLLVF
+1490 VGGAVLLLVVLLVF
-1504 VVRRRRNT
+1504 VVRKRRNT
-1512 PVE
+1512 KAE

>member
-1 MKKKRL
+1 MNKRRIL
-7 LIIVAIV
+7 IVAAV
-14 ALLLVGYGV
+14 AALLLIGFGV
-23 WCKWLSTTRI
+23 WSKWLSTTRI

-41 TLGQISR
+41 TLGQIAR
-48 SNDNPLVK
+48 ANDNPLVK
-56 IENLSA
+56 IENLTA
-62 EDMAK
+62 EDLAK
-67 VDDYDMVFVQAM
+67 ADGYDMVFVQAM
-79 GLRLTEEQRAELEK
+79 GLRLTEEQRTELEK
-93 AIKGGTP
+93 AMKGGTP

-114 SIDTTDAKELKAYID
+114 SVDTADANRLKAYID

-134 NYHNLLSYVRKN
+134 NYRNLLSYVRKH

-153 APEPGKVVERVL
+153 APEAGKVVERIY
-165 GLLYHADPSRPDDED
+165 GLIYHADPDRPDDED
-180 KQFNSLAEYTKF
+180 KQFNSVAEYNKF

-202 APSVIVTGSM
+202 APAVIITGSM

-232 NSVQRFVED
+232 NSVQKFVE
-241 NHADSVAVSAI
+241 NQHADSVNVSAI

-271 NVPLFAPLNVNTL
+271 NVPFFAPLNVNRL

-289 NDKMGMNGG
+289 SDNMGMNGG

-307 EIDGAV
+307 EIDGAL
-313 RPYALFAHYVGKDDL
+313 RPFALFAHYVGKDDL
-328 EYVAPMPERL
+328 EYVAAMPERL

-347 YIALKHKAN
+347 YIGLKHKPN

-383 SLYNLLVRLK
+383 SLYNLLLRLK
-393 QEGYNVAGLPDSPEA
+393 QEGYNVAGLPDSAEG
-408 LMQAIQKQGSVFNLY
+408 LMQAIQRQGAVFNLY

-432 KNGNPAL
+432 KNGKPAL
-439 VSKNEYD
+439 VSKNDYD

-485 QFGNVVLLPQIAAGK
+485 QFGNVVLLPQNAAGK

-556 LDWPDRLVGTLPHFY
+556 LDWPDRLVGALPHFY

-598 PFMESGVR
+598 PFMESGMR
-606 GTHNELASKLKLY
+606 GTYGELSSKLKLY
-619 MQNIGKDKNLLQ
+619 TQNIGKDKALLQ
-631 RTSLAIKAI
+631 QTSLAIKAL
-640 VVRLGYHRDL
+640 VVRLGFHRDL
-650 GLDSIMSRPYTEEEI
+650 GLDSVLTRPYTEEDI
-665 TRIDNFAEELSN
+665 LRIDNFAEELSN

-689 PYEAE
+689 PYEAA
-694 RINSSIVE
+694 RINSSLLE

-720 KASEALLK
+720 KATEALLK
-728 HRSEFNSRYL
+728 RRSEFNSRYL

-746 SLIGNASEVTD
+746 SLIGTSSEVTD

-764 NLSQADLE
+764 NLSPADLQ

-782 APSDMMKMMMGM
+782 APSDMMKMMAGM
-794 GRMGKKGKGGNGM
+794 GAMGKKGKGGSGM

-813 PKGMGNM
+813 PKGMG
-820 PAGMGKKPAGMGH
+820 
-833 EMPKNHAMH
+833 
-842 GKQGGMPPA
+842 
-851 GHGGKMPSG
+851 KMPSG
-860 MGKDMPKGHA
+860 MGKSMPKGHA
-870 MHGAHGSMPPS
+870 MQGGHGSMPPA
-881 AHGGKMPEGM
+881 AHSGKMPEGM
-891 GKKPAGMGE
+891 GKKPANMGE
-900 KPANMGKGMPAE
+900 KPSGMGKGMPTMG
-912 AKAAHGKAMSGM
+912 KSAHGKAMSGM
-924 PPKGMSGMSSK
+924 PPKGMSGM
-935 GMKDMAA
+935 GA

-970 SIGKYKGYLIMS
+970 SIGKYKQYLLAS
-982 PKNELESIINAMNGG
+982 PQMELESMINAMNGG

-1044 IEMYKRRHNGEM
+1044 IEIYKRRHNGEL
-1056 PHKVSYT
+1056 PHKVSFT

-1090 DSFGRVTDLRLIP
+1090 DSFGRVSDLRLIP

-1136 VEMAANAKDEA
+1136 VEMAANAKNDA
-1147 FENEVA
+1147 FENEVS
-1153 IGIKEAERH
+1153 IGMKAAERH

-1189 GTGIQE
+1189 GTGIQG
-1195 MVMSGDRWEKQ
+1195 MVMSGDRWEKR
-1206 EDIAN
+1206 EEIAN

-1225 DWEQYD
+1225 DWEQYNQ
-1231 KYAFEA
+1231 YAFEA

-1266 GGLNLAVRQVTGKD
+1266 GGLNLAVRHVTGKD

-1285 SDYRNTHNVRMQ
+1285 SDYRNKHNVRMQ

-1316 IKEKMKGGASAAGS
+1316 IKEKMKGGASSAGG

-1345 PKAIDKELWDD
+1345 PKAIDKELWDE

-1368 GTKDFFE
+1368 GTQAFFE

-1407 IAKLHVEL
+1407 IAKLHVDL
-1415 VKKYKPSVSAFVT
+1415 VKKYKPSGSAFVT

-1440 VEEKQGNEYKQEVE
+1440 VEAKQGKEYQQQIDKM
-1454 KVRNAVAN
+1454 RNAAAN
-1462 NDKGTVMKREDMSQK
+1462 ADKGTVMKREDMSQQ
-1477 VEQHSP
+1477 VEKRAP

-1490 VGGAVVLLIGLLVF
+1490 VGGAVLLLVALLVF
-1504 VVRRRRNT
+1504 VVRKRRNT
-1512 PVE
+1512 KAE

>member
-1 MKKKRL
+1 MKKRRIL
-7 LIIVAIV
+7 IVAAV
-14 ALLLVGYGV
+14 AALLLIGFGV
-23 WCKWLSTTRI
+23 WSKWLSTTRI

-41 TLGQISR
+41 TLGQIAR
-48 SNDNPLVK
+48 ANDNPLVK
-56 IENLSA
+56 IENLTA
-62 EDMAK
+62 EDLAK
-67 VDDYDMVFVQAM
+67 ADGYDMVFVQAM
-79 GLRLTEEQRAELEK
+79 GLRLTEEQRTELEK
-93 AIKGGTP
+93 AMKGGTP

-114 SIDTTDAKELKAYID
+114 SVDTADANRLKAYID

-134 NYHNLLSYVRKN
+134 NYRNLLSYVRKH

-153 APEPGKVVERVL
+153 APEAGKVVERIY
-165 GLLYHADPSRPDDED
+165 GLIYHADPDRPDDED
-180 KQFNSLAEYTKF
+180 KQFNSVAEYNKF

-202 APSVIVTGSM
+202 APAVIITGSM

-232 NSVQRFVED
+232 NSVQKFVE
-241 NHADSVAVSAI
+241 NQHADSVNVSAI

-271 NVPLFAPLNVNTL
+271 NVPFFAPLNVNRL

-289 NDKMGMNGG
+289 NDNMGMNGG

-307 EIDGAV
+307 EIDGAL
-313 RPYALFAHYVGKDDL
+313 RPFALFAHYVGKDDL
-328 EYVAPMPERL
+328 EYVAAMPERL

-347 YIALKHKAN
+347 YIGLKHKPN

-370 QNAMTAGGMEVGP
+370 QNAMTAGGMEVGL
-383 SLYNLLVRLK
+383 SLYNLLLRLK
-393 QEGYNVAGLPDSPEA
+393 QEGYNVAGLPDSAEG
-408 LMQAIQKQGSVFNLY
+408 LMQAIQRQGAVFNLY

-432 KNGNPAL
+432 KNGKPAL
-439 VSKNEYD
+439 VSKNDYD

-485 QFGNVVLLPQIAAGK
+485 QFGNVVLLPQNAAGK

-556 LDWPDRLVGTLPHFY
+556 LDWPDRLVGALPHFY

-598 PFMESGVR
+598 PFMESGMR
-606 GTHNELASKLKLY
+606 GTYGELSSKLKLY
-619 MQNIGKDKNLLQ
+619 TQNIGKDKALLQ
-631 RTSLAIKAI
+631 QTSLAIKAL
-640 VVRLGYHRDL
+640 VVRLGFHRDL
-650 GLDSIMSRPYTEEEI
+650 GLDSVLTRPYTEEDI
-665 TRIDNFAEELSN
+665 LRIDNFAEELSN

-689 PYEAE
+689 PYEAA
-694 RINSSIVE
+694 RINSSLLE

-720 KASEALLK
+720 KATEALLK
-728 HRSEFNSRYL
+728 RRSEFNSRYL

-746 SLIGNASEVTD
+746 SLIGTSSEVTD

-764 NLSQADLE
+764 NLSPADLQ

-782 APSDMMKMMMGM
+782 APSDMMKMMAGM
-794 GRMGKKGKGGNGM
+794 GAMGKKGKGGSGM

-813 PKGMGNM
+813 PKGMG
-820 PAGMGKKPAGMGH
+820 
-833 EMPKNHAMH
+833 
-842 GKQGGMPPA
+842 
-851 GHGGKMPSG
+851 KMPSG
-860 MGKDMPKGHA
+860 MGKSMPKGHA
-870 MHGAHGSMPPS
+870 MQGGHGSMPPA

-891 GKKPAGMGE
+891 GKKPAKMGE
-900 KPANMGKGMPAE
+900 KPTGMGKGMPAA
-912 AKAAHGKAMSGM
+912 AKSAHGKAMSGM
-924 PPKGMSGMSSK
+924 PPKGMSGM
-935 GMKDMAA
+935 GA

-970 SIGKYKGYLIMS
+970 SIGKYKQYLLAS
-982 PKNELESIINAMNGG
+982 PQMELESMINAMNGG

-1044 IEMYKRRHNGEM
+1044 IEIYKRRHNGEL
-1056 PHKVSYT
+1056 PHKVSFT

-1090 DSFGRVTDLRLIP
+1090 DSFGRVSDLRLIP

-1136 VEMAANAKDEA
+1136 VEMAANAKDDA
-1147 FENEVA
+1147 FENEVS
-1153 IGIKEAERH
+1153 IGMKAAERH

-1189 GTGIQE
+1189 GTGIQG
-1195 MVMSGDRWEKQ
+1195 MVMSGDRWEKR
-1206 EDIAN
+1206 EEIAN

-1225 DWEQYD
+1225 DWEQYNQ
-1231 KYAFEA
+1231 YAFEA

-1266 GGLNLAVRQVTGKD
+1266 GGLNLAVRHVTGKD

-1285 SDYRNTHNVRMQ
+1285 SDYRNKHNVRMQ

-1316 IKEKMKGGASAAGS
+1316 IKEKMKGGASSAGG

-1345 PKAIDKELWDD
+1345 PKAIDKELWDE

-1368 GTKDFFE
+1368 GTQAFFE

-1407 IAKLHVEL
+1407 IAKLHVDL
-1415 VKKYKPSVSAFVT
+1415 VKKYKPSGSAFVT

-1440 VEEKQGNEYKQEVE
+1440 VEAKQGKEYEQQIDKM
-1454 KVRNAVAN
+1454 RNAAAN
-1462 NDKGTVMKREDMSQK
+1462 ADKGTVMKREDMSQQ
-1477 VEQHSP
+1477 VEKRAP

-1490 VGGAVVLLIGLLVF
+1490 VGGAVLLLVVLLVF
-1504 VVRRRRNT
+1504 VVRKRRNT
-1512 PVE
+1512 KAE

>member
-1 MKKKRL
+1 MKKRRIL
-7 LIIVAIV
+7 IVAAV
-14 ALLLVGYGV
+14 AALLLIGFGV
-23 WCKWLSTTRI
+23 WSKWLSTTRI

-41 TLGQISR
+41 TLGQIAR
-48 SNDNPLVK
+48 ANDNPLVK
-56 IENLSA
+56 IENLTA
-62 EDMAK
+62 EDLAK
-67 VDDYDMVFVQAM
+67 ADGYDMVFVQAM
-79 GLRLTEEQRAELEK
+79 GLRLTEEQRTELEK
-93 AIKGGTP
+93 AMKGGTP

-114 SIDTTDAKELKAYID
+114 SVDTADANRLKAYID

-134 NYHNLLSYVRKN
+134 NYRNLLSYVRKH

-153 APEPGKVVERVL
+153 APEAGKVVERIY
-165 GLLYHADPSRPDDED
+165 GLIYHADPDRPDDED
-180 KQFNSLAEYTKF
+180 KQFNSVAEYNKF

-202 APSVIVTGSM
+202 APAVIITGSM

-232 NSVQRFVED
+232 NSVQKFVE
-241 NHADSVAVSAI
+241 NQHADSVNVSAI

-271 NVPLFAPLNVNTL
+271 NVPFFAPLNVNRL

-289 NDKMGMNGG
+289 SDNMGMNGG

-307 EIDGAV
+307 EIDGAL
-313 RPYALFAHYVGKDDL
+313 RPFALFAHYVGKDDL
-328 EYVAPMPERL
+328 EYVAAMPERL

-347 YIALKHKAN
+347 YIGLKHKPN

-383 SLYNLLVRLK
+383 SLYNLLLRLK
-393 QEGYNVAGLPDSPEA
+393 QEGYNVAGLPDSAEG
-408 LMQAIQKQGSVFNLY
+408 LMQAIQRQGAVFNLY

-432 KNGNPAL
+432 KNGKPAL
-439 VSKNEYD
+439 VSKNDYD

-485 QFGNVVLLPQIAAGK
+485 QFGNVVLLPQNAAGK

-556 LDWPDRLVGTLPHFY
+556 LDWPDRLVGAMPHFY

-598 PFMESGVR
+598 PFMESGMR
-606 GTHNELASKLKLY
+606 GTYGELSSKLKLY
-619 MQNIGKDKNLLQ
+619 TQNIGKDKALLQ
-631 RTSLAIKAI
+631 QTSLAIKAL
-640 VVRLGYHRDL
+640 VVRLGFHRDL
-650 GLDSIMSRPYTEEEI
+650 GLDSVLTRPYTEEDI
-665 TRIDNFAEELSN
+665 LRIDNFAEELSN

-689 PYEAE
+689 PYEAA
-694 RINSSIVE
+694 RINSSLLE

-720 KASEALLK
+720 KATEALLK
-728 HRSEFNSRYL
+728 RRSEFNSRYL

-746 SLIGNASEVTD
+746 SLIGTSSEVTD

-764 NLSQADLE
+764 NLSPADLQ

-782 APSDMMKMMMGM
+782 APSDMMKMMAGM
-794 GRMGKKGKGGNGM
+794 GAMGKKGKGGSGM

-813 PKGMGNM
+813 PKGMG
-820 PAGMGKKPAGMGH
+820 
-833 EMPKNHAMH
+833 
-842 GKQGGMPPA
+842 
-851 GHGGKMPSG
+851 KMPSG
-860 MGKDMPKGHA
+860 MGKNMPKGHA
-870 MHGAHGSMPPS
+870 MQGGHGSMPPA

-891 GKKPAGMGE
+891 GKKPASMGE
-900 KPANMGKGMPAE
+900 KPSGMGKGMPAMG
-912 AKAAHGKAMSGM
+912 KSAHGKSMSGM
-924 PPKGMSGMSSK
+924 PPKGMSGM
-935 GMKDMAA
+935 GA
-942 MMKDKKKSYSKEDK
+942 MMKDKKKSYSKEEK

-970 SIGKYKGYLIMS
+970 SIGKYKQYLLAS
-982 PKNELESIINAMNGG
+982 PQMELESMINAMNGG
-997 YTAPSPGGD
+997 YTVPSPGGD

-1044 IEMYKRRHNGEM
+1044 IEIYKRRHNGEL
-1056 PHKVSYT
+1056 PHKVSFT

-1090 DSFGRVTDLRLIP
+1090 DSFGRVSDLRLIP

-1136 VEMAANAKDEA
+1136 VEMAANAKNDA
-1147 FENEVA
+1147 FENEVS
-1153 IGIKEAERH
+1153 IGMKAAERH

-1189 GTGIQE
+1189 GTGIQG
-1195 MVMSGDRWEKQ
+1195 MVMSGDRWEKR
-1206 EDIAN
+1206 EEIAN

-1225 DWEQYD
+1225 DWEQYNQ
-1231 KYAFEA
+1231 YAFEA

-1266 GGLNLAVRQVTGKD
+1266 GGLNLAVRHVTGKD

-1285 SDYRNTHNVRMQ
+1285 SDYRNKHNVRMQ

-1316 IKEKMKGGASAAGS
+1316 IKEKMKGGASSAGG

-1345 PKAIDKELWDD
+1345 PKAIDKELWDE

-1368 GTKDFFE
+1368 GTQAFFE

-1407 IAKLHVEL
+1407 IAKLHVDL
-1415 VKKYKPSVSAFVT
+1415 VKKYKPSGSAFVT

-1440 VEEKQGNEYKQEVE
+1440 VEAKQGKEYQQQIDKI
-1454 KVRNAVAN
+1454 RNAAAN
-1462 NDKGTVMKREDMSQK
+1462 ADKGTVMKREDMSQQ
-1477 VEQHSP
+1477 VEKRAP

-1490 VGGAVVLLIGLLVF
+1490 VGGAVLLLVALLVF
-1504 VVRRRRNT
+1504 VVRKRRNT
-1512 PVE
+1512 KAE

>member
-1 MKKKRL
+1 MKKRRI
-7 LIIVAIV
+7 LIIAAVA
-14 ALLLVGYGV
+14 ALLLIGFGV
-23 WCKWLSTTRI
+23 WSKWLSTTRI

-41 TLGQISR
+41 TLGQIAR
-48 SNDNPLVK
+48 ANDNPLVK
-56 IENLSA
+56 IENLTA
-62 EDMAK
+62 EDLAK
-67 VDDYDMVFVQAM
+67 ADGYDMVFVQAM
-79 GLRLTEEQRAELEK
+79 GLRLTEEQRTELEK
-93 AIKGGTP
+93 AMKGGTP

-114 SIDTTDAKELKAYID
+114 SVDTADANRLKAYID

-134 NYHNLLSYVRKN
+134 NYRNLLSYVRKH
-146 IDKKIIY
+146 IDKKKIY
-153 APEPGKVVERVL
+153 APEAGKVVERIY
-165 GLLYHADPSRPDDED
+165 GLIYHADPDRPDDED
-180 KQFNSLAEYTKF
+180 KQFNSVAEYNKF
-192 LKEKGLWKDN
+192 LKEKGLWKEN
-202 APSVIVTGSM
+202 APAVIITGSM

-232 NSVQRFVED
+232 NSVQKFVE
-241 NHADSVAVSAI
+241 NQHADSVNVSAI

-258 RLGDAFVDYLKRV
+258 RLGDAFIDYLKRV
-271 NVPLFAPLNVNTL
+271 NVPFFAPLNVNRL

-289 NDKMGMNGG
+289 SDNMGMNGG

-307 EIDGAV
+307 EIDGAL
-313 RPYALFAHYVGKDDL
+313 RPFALFAHYVGKDDL
-328 EYVAPMPERL
+328 EYVAAMPERL

-347 YIALKHKAN
+347 YIGLKHKPN

-383 SLYNLLVRLK
+383 SLYNLLLRLK
-393 QEGYNVAGLPDSPEA
+393 QEGYNVAGLPDSAEG
-408 LMQAIQKQGSVFNLY
+408 LMQAIQRQGAVFNLY

-432 KNGNPAL
+432 KNGKPAL
-439 VSKNEYD
+439 VSKNDYD

-485 QFGNVVLLPQIAAGK
+485 QFGNVVLLPQNAAGK

-556 LDWPDRLVGTLPHFY
+556 LDWPDRLVGALPHFY

-598 PFMESGVR
+598 PFMESGMR
-606 GTHNELASKLKLY
+606 GTYGELSSKLKLY
-619 MQNIGKDKNLLQ
+619 TQNIGKDKALLQ
-631 RTSLAIKAI
+631 QASLAIKAL
-640 VVRLGYHRDL
+640 VVRLGFHRDL
-650 GLDSIMSRPYTEEEI
+650 GLDSVLTRPYTEEDI
-665 TRIDNFAEELSN
+665 LRIDNFAEELSN

-689 PYEAE
+689 PYEAA
-694 RINSSIVE
+694 RINSSLLE

-720 KASEALLK
+720 KATEALLK
-728 HRSEFNSRYL
+728 RRSEFNSRYL

-746 SLIGNASEVTD
+746 SLIGTSSEVTD

-764 NLSQADLE
+764 NLSPADLQ

-782 APSDMMKMMMGM
+782 APSDMMKMMSGM
-794 GRMGKKGKGGNGM
+794 GAMGKKGKGGSGM

-813 PKGMGNM
+813 PKGMG
-820 PAGMGKKPAGMGH
+820 
-833 EMPKNHAMH
+833 
-842 GKQGGMPPA
+842 
-851 GHGGKMPSG
+851 KMPSG
-860 MGKDMPKGHA
+860 MGKNMPKGHA
-870 MHGAHGSMPPS
+870 MQGGHGSMPPA

-891 GKKPAGMGE
+891 GKKPANMGE
-900 KPANMGKGMPAE
+900 KPSGMGKGMPAMG
-912 AKAAHGKAMSGM
+912 KSAHGKSMSGM
-924 PPKGMSGMSSK
+924 PPKGMSGM
-935 GMKDMAA
+935 GA

-970 SIGKYKGYLIMS
+970 SIGKYKQYLLAS
-982 PKNELESIINAMNGG
+982 PQMELESMINAMNGG

-1044 IEMYKRRHNGEM
+1044 IEIYKRRHNGEL
-1056 PHKVSYT
+1056 PHKVSFT

-1090 DSFGRVTDLRLIP
+1090 DSFGRVSDLRLIP

-1136 VEMAANAKDEA
+1136 VEMAANAKDDA
-1147 FENEVA
+1147 FENEVS
-1153 IGIKEAERH
+1153 IGMKAAERH

-1189 GTGIQE
+1189 GTGIQG
-1195 MVMSGDRWEKQ
+1195 MVMSGDRWEKR
-1206 EDIAN
+1206 EEIAN

-1225 DWEQYD
+1225 DWEQYNQ
-1231 KYAFEA
+1231 YAFEA

-1266 GGLNLAVRQVTGKD
+1266 GGLNLAVRHVTGKD

-1285 SDYRNTHNVRMQ
+1285 SDYRNKHNVRMQ

-1316 IKEKMKGGASAAGS
+1316 IKEKMKGGASSAGG

-1345 PKAIDKELWDD
+1345 PKAIDKELWDE

-1368 GTKDFFE
+1368 GTQAFFE

-1407 IAKLHVEL
+1407 IAKLHVDL
-1415 VKKYKPSVSAFVT
+1415 VKKYKPSGSAFVT

-1440 VEEKQGNEYKQEVE
+1440 VEAKQGKEYQQQIDKI
-1454 KVRNAVAN
+1454 RNAAAN
-1462 NDKGTVMKREDMSQK
+1462 ADKGTVMKREDMSQQ
-1477 VEQHSP
+1477 VEKRAP

-1490 VGGAVVLLIGLLVF
+1490 VGGAVLLLVALLVF
-1504 VVRRRRNT
+1504 VVRKRRNT
-1512 PVE
+1512 KAE

>member
-1 MKKKRL
+1 MKKRRIL
-7 LIIVAIV
+7 IVAAV
-14 ALLLVGYGV
+14 AALLLIGFGV
-23 WCKWLSTTRI
+23 WSKWLSTTRI

-41 TLGQISR
+41 TLGQIAR
-48 SNDNPLVK
+48 ANDNPLVK
-56 IENLSA
+56 IENLTA
-62 EDMAK
+62 EDLAK
-67 VDDYDMVFVQAM
+67 ADGYDMVFVQAM
-79 GLRLTEEQRAELEK
+79 GLRLTEEQRTELEK
-93 AIKGGTP
+93 AMKGGTP

-114 SIDTTDAKELKAYID
+114 SVDTADANRLKAYID

-134 NYHNLLSYVRKN
+134 NYRNLLSYVRKH

-153 APEPGKVVERVL
+153 APEAGKVAERIY
-165 GLLYHADPSRPDDED
+165 GLIYHADPERPDDED
-180 KQFNSLAEYTKF
+180 KQFNSVAEYNKF

-202 APSVIVTGSM
+202 APAVIITGSM

-221 LEKTGNVVYPV
+221 LEKTGNMVYPV
-232 NSVQRFVED
+232 NSVQKFVE
-241 NHADSVAVSAI
+241 NQHADSVNVSAI

-271 NVPLFAPLNVNTL
+271 NVPFFAPLNVNRL

-289 NDKMGMNGG
+289 SDNMGMNGG

-307 EIDGAV
+307 EIDGAL
-313 RPYALFAHYVGKDDL
+313 RPFALFAHYVGKDDL
-328 EYVAPMPERL
+328 EYVAAMPERL

-347 YIALKHKAN
+347 YIGLKHKPN

-383 SLYNLLVRLK
+383 SLYNLLLRLK
-393 QEGYNVAGLPDSPEA
+393 QEGYNVAGLPDSAEG
-408 LMQAIQKQGSVFNLY
+408 LMQAIQRQGAVFNLY

-432 KNGNPAL
+432 KNGKPAL
-439 VSKNEYD
+439 VSKNDYD

-485 QFGNVVLLPQIAAGK
+485 QFGNVVLLPQNAAGK

-556 LDWPDRLVGTLPHFY
+556 LDWPDRLVGALPHFY

-598 PFMESGVR
+598 PFMESGMR
-606 GTHNELASKLKLY
+606 GTYGELSSKLKLY
-619 MQNIGKDKNLLQ
+619 TQNIGKDKALLQ
-631 RTSLAIKAI
+631 QTSLAIKAL
-640 VVRLGYHRDL
+640 VVRLGFHRDL
-650 GLDSIMSRPYTEEEI
+650 GLDSVLSRPYTEEDI
-665 TRIDNFAEELSN
+665 LRIDNFAEELSN

-689 PYEAE
+689 PYEAA
-694 RINSSIVE
+694 RINSSLLE

-720 KASEALLK
+720 KATEALLK
-728 HRSEFNSRYL
+728 RRSEFNSRYL

-746 SLIGNASEVTD
+746 SLIGTSSEVTD

-764 NLSQADLE
+764 NLSPADLQ

-782 APSDMMKMMMGM
+782 APSDMMKMMAGM
-794 GRMGKKGKGGNGM
+794 GAMGKKGKGGSGM

-813 PKGMGNM
+813 PKGMG
-820 PAGMGKKPAGMGH
+820 
-833 EMPKNHAMH
+833 
-842 GKQGGMPPA
+842 
-851 GHGGKMPSG
+851 KMPSG
-860 MGKDMPKGHA
+860 MGKSMPKGHA
-870 MHGAHGSMPPS
+870 MQDGHGSMPPA

-891 GKKPAGMGE
+891 GKKPANMGE
-900 KPANMGKGMPAE
+900 KPSGMGKGMPAA
-912 AKAAHGKAMSGM
+912 AKSAHGKSMSGM
-924 PPKGMSGMSSK
+924 PPKGMSGM
-935 GMKDMAA
+935 GA

-970 SIGKYKGYLIMS
+970 SIGKYKQYLLAS
-982 PKNELESIINAMNGG
+982 PQMELESMINAMNGG

-1044 IEMYKRRHNGEM
+1044 IEIYKRRHNGEL
-1056 PHKVSYT
+1056 PHKVSFT

-1090 DSFGRVTDLRLIP
+1090 DSFGRVSDLRLIP

-1136 VEMAANAKDEA
+1136 VEMAANAKDDA
-1147 FENEVA
+1147 FENEVS
-1153 IGIKEAERH
+1153 IGMKAAERH

-1189 GTGIQE
+1189 GTGIQG
-1195 MVMSGDRWEKQ
+1195 MVMSGDRWEKR
-1206 EDIAN
+1206 EEIAN

-1225 DWEQYD
+1225 DWEQYNQ
-1231 KYAFEA
+1231 YAFEA

-1266 GGLNLAVRQVTGKD
+1266 GGLNLAVRHVTGKD

-1285 SDYRNTHNVRMQ
+1285 SDYRNKHNVRMQ

-1316 IKEKMKGGASAAGS
+1316 IKEKMKGGASSAGG

-1345 PKAIDKELWDD
+1345 PKAIDKELWDE

-1368 GTKDFFE
+1368 GTQAFFE

-1415 VKKYKPSVSAFVT
+1415 VKKYKPSGSAFVT

-1440 VEEKQGNEYKQEVE
+1440 VEAKQGKEYQQQIDKM
-1454 KVRNAVAN
+1454 RNAAAN
-1462 NDKGTVMKREDMSQK
+1462 ADKGTVMKREDMSQQ
-1477 VEQHSP
+1477 VEKRAP

-1490 VGGAVVLLIGLLVF
+1490 VGGAVVLLVALLVF
-1504 VVRRRRNT
+1504 VVRKRRNT
-1512 PVE
+1512 KAE

>member
-1 MKKKRL
+1 MKKRRIL
-7 LIIVAIV
+7 IVAAV
-14 ALLLVGYGV
+14 AALLLIGFGV
-23 WCKWLSTTRI
+23 WSKWLSTTRI

-41 TLGQISR
+41 TLGQIAR
-48 SNDNPLVK
+48 ANDNPLVK
-56 IENLSA
+56 IENLTA
-62 EDMAK
+62 EDLAK
-67 VDDYDMVFVQAM
+67 ADGYDMVFVQAM
-79 GLRLTEEQRAELEK
+79 GLRLTEEQRTELEK
-93 AIKGGTP
+93 AMKGGTP

-114 SIDTTDAKELKAYID
+114 SVDTADANRLKAYID

-134 NYHNLLSYVRKN
+134 NYRNLLSYVRKH

-153 APEPGKVVERVL
+153 APEAGKVVERIY
-165 GLLYHADPSRPDDED
+165 GLIYHADPDRPDDED
-180 KQFNSLAEYTKF
+180 KQFNSVAEYNKF

-202 APSVIVTGSM
+202 APAVIITGSM
-212 GEPKELIAE
+212 GESKELIAE

-232 NSVQRFVED
+232 NSVQKFVE
-241 NHADSVAVSAI
+241 NQHADSVNVSAI

-271 NVPLFAPLNVNTL
+271 NVPFFAPLNVNRL

-289 NDKMGMNGG
+289 SDNMGMNGG

-307 EIDGAV
+307 EIDGAL
-313 RPYALFAHYVGKDDL
+313 RPFALFAHYVGKDDL
-328 EYVAPMPERL
+328 EYVAAMPERL

-347 YIALKHKAN
+347 YIGLKHKPN

-383 SLYNLLVRLK
+383 SLYNLLLRLK
-393 QEGYNVAGLPDSPEA
+393 QEGYNVAGLPDSAEG
-408 LMQAIQKQGSVFNLY
+408 LMQAIQRQGAVFNLY

-432 KNGNPAL
+432 KNGKPAL
-439 VSKNEYD
+439 VSKNDYD

-485 QFGNVVLLPQIAAGK
+485 QFGNVVLLPQNAAGK

-556 LDWPDRLVGTLPHFY
+556 LDWPDRLVGALPHFY

-598 PFMESGVR
+598 PFMESGMR
-606 GTHNELASKLKLY
+606 GTYGELSSKLKLY
-619 MQNIGKDKNLLQ
+619 TQNIGKDKALLQ
-631 RTSLAIKAI
+631 QTSLAIKAL
-640 VVRLGYHRDL
+640 VVRLGFHRDL
-650 GLDSIMSRPYTEEEI
+650 GLDSVLSRPYTEEDI
-665 TRIDNFAEELSN
+665 LRIDNFAEELSN

-689 PYEAE
+689 PYETA
-694 RINSSIVE
+694 RINSSLLE

-720 KASEALLK
+720 KVTEALLK
-728 HRSEFNSRYL
+728 RRSEFNSRYL

-746 SLIGNASEVTD
+746 SLIGTSSEVTD

-764 NLSQADLE
+764 NLSPADLQ

-782 APSDMMKMMMGM
+782 APSDMMKMMAGM
-794 GRMGKKGKGGNGM
+794 GAMGKKGKGGSGM

-813 PKGMGNM
+813 PKGMG
-820 PAGMGKKPAGMGH
+820 
-833 EMPKNHAMH
+833 
-842 GKQGGMPPA
+842 
-851 GHGGKMPSG
+851 KMPSG
-860 MGKDMPKGHA
+860 MGKNMPKGHA
-870 MHGAHGSMPPS
+870 MQGGHGSMPPA

-891 GKKPAGMGE
+891 GKKPANMGE
-900 KPANMGKGMPAE
+900 KPSGMGKDMPAMG
-912 AKAAHGKAMSGM
+912 KSAHGKSMSGM
-924 PPKGMSGMSSK
+924 PPKGMSGM
-935 GMKDMAA
+935 GA

-970 SIGKYKGYLIMS
+970 SIGKYKQYLLAS
-982 PKNELESIINAMNGG
+982 PQMELESMINAMNGG

-1044 IEMYKRRHNGEM
+1044 IEIYKRRHNGEL
-1056 PHKVSYT
+1056 PHKVSFT

-1090 DSFGRVTDLRLIP
+1090 DSFGRVSDLRLIP

-1136 VEMAANAKDEA
+1136 VEMAANAKDDA
-1147 FENEVA
+1147 FENEVS
-1153 IGIKEAERH
+1153 IGMKAAERH

-1189 GTGIQE
+1189 GTGIQG
-1195 MVMSGDRWEKQ
+1195 MVMSGDRWEKR
-1206 EDIAN
+1206 EEIAN

-1225 DWEQYD
+1225 DWEQYNQ
-1231 KYAFEA
+1231 YAFEA

-1266 GGLNLAVRQVTGKD
+1266 GGLNLAVRHVTGKD

-1285 SDYRNTHNVRMQ
+1285 SDYRNKHNVRMQ

-1316 IKEKMKGGASAAGS
+1316 IKEKMKGGASSAGG

-1345 PKAIDKELWDD
+1345 PKAIDKELWDE

-1368 GTKDFFE
+1368 GTQAFFE

-1407 IAKLHVEL
+1407 IAKLHVDL
-1415 VKKYKPSVSAFVT
+1415 VKKYKPSGSAFVT

-1440 VEEKQGNEYKQEVE
+1440 VEAKQGKEYQQQIDKM
-1454 KVRNAVAN
+1454 RNAAAN
-1462 NDKGTVMKREDMSQK
+1462 ADKGTVMKREDMSQQ
-1477 VEQHSP
+1477 VEKRAP

-1490 VGGAVVLLIGLLVF
+1490 VGGAVLLLVALLVF
-1504 VVRRRRNT
+1504 VVRKRRNT
-1512 PVE
+1512 KAE

>member
-1 MKKKRL
+1 MKKRRIL
-7 LIIVAIV
+7 IVAAV
-14 ALLLVGYGV
+14 AALLLIGFGV
-23 WCKWLSTTRI
+23 WSKWLSTTRI

-41 TLGQISR
+41 TLGQIAR
-48 SNDNPLVK
+48 ANDNPLVK
-56 IENLSA
+56 IENLTA
-62 EDMAK
+62 EDLAK
-67 VDDYDMVFVQAM
+67 ADGYDMVFVQAM
-79 GLRLTEEQRAELEK
+79 GLRLTEEQRTELEK
-93 AIKGGTP
+93 AMKGGTP

-114 SIDTTDAKELKAYID
+114 SVDTADANRLKAYID

-134 NYHNLLSYVRKN
+134 NYRNLLSYVRKH

-153 APEPGKVVERVL
+153 APEAGKVVERIY
-165 GLLYHADPSRPDDED
+165 GLIFHADPDRPDDED
-180 KQFNSLAEYTKF
+180 KQFNSVAEYNKF

-202 APSVIVTGSM
+202 APAVIITGSM

-232 NSVQRFVED
+232 NSVQKFVE
-241 NHADSVAVSAI
+241 NQHADSVNVSAI

-271 NVPLFAPLNVNTL
+271 NVPFFAPLNVNRL

-289 NDKMGMNGG
+289 SDNMGMNGG

-307 EIDGAV
+307 EIDGAL
-313 RPYALFAHYVGKDDL
+313 RPFALFAHYVGKDDL
-328 EYVAPMPERL
+328 EYVAAMPERL

-347 YIALKHKAN
+347 YIGLKHKPN

-383 SLYNLLVRLK
+383 SLYNLLLRLK
-393 QEGYNVAGLPDSPEA
+393 QEGYNVAGLPDSAEG
-408 LMQAIQKQGSVFNLY
+408 LMQAIQRQGAVFNLY

-432 KNGNPAL
+432 KNGKPAL
-439 VSKNEYD
+439 VSKNDYD

-485 QFGNVVLLPQIAAGK
+485 QFGNVVLLPQNAAGK

-556 LDWPDRLVGTLPHFY
+556 LDWPDRLVGALPHFY

-598 PFMESGVR
+598 PFMESGMR
-606 GTHNELASKLKLY
+606 GTYGELSSKLKLY
-619 MQNIGKDKNLLQ
+619 TQNIGKDKALLQ
-631 RTSLAIKAI
+631 QTSLAIKAL
-640 VVRLGYHRDL
+640 VVRLGFHRDL
-650 GLDSIMSRPYTEEEI
+650 GLDSVLTRPYTEEDI
-665 TRIDNFAEELSN
+665 LRIDNFAEELSN

-689 PYEAE
+689 PYEAA
-694 RINSSIVE
+694 RINSSLLE

-720 KASEALLK
+720 KATEALLK
-728 HRSEFNSRYL
+728 RRSEFNSRYL

-746 SLIGNASEVTD
+746 SLIGTSSEVTD

-764 NLSQADLE
+764 NLSPADLQ

-782 APSDMMKMMMGM
+782 APSDMMKMMAGM
-794 GRMGKKGKGGNGM
+794 GAMGKKGKGGSGM

-813 PKGMGNM
+813 PKGMG
-820 PAGMGKKPAGMGH
+820 
-833 EMPKNHAMH
+833 
-842 GKQGGMPPA
+842 
-851 GHGGKMPSG
+851 KMPSG
-860 MGKDMPKGHA
+860 MGKSMPKGHA
-870 MHGAHGSMPPS
+870 MQGGHGSMPPA

-891 GKKPAGMGE
+891 GKKPANMGE
-900 KPANMGKGMPAE
+900 KPSGMGKGMPAMG
-912 AKAAHGKAMSGM
+912 KSAHGKSMSGM
-924 PPKGMSGMSSK
+924 PPKGMSGM
-935 GMKDMAA
+935 GA

-970 SIGKYKGYLIMS
+970 SIGKYKQYLLAS
-982 PKNELESIINAMNGG
+982 PQMELESMINAMNGG

-1044 IEMYKRRHNGEM
+1044 IEIYKRRHNGEL
-1056 PHKVSYT
+1056 PHKVSFT

-1090 DSFGRVTDLRLIP
+1090 DSFGRVSDLRLIP

-1136 VEMAANAKDEA
+1136 VEMAANAKDDA
-1147 FENEVA
+1147 FENEVS
-1153 IGIKEAERH
+1153 IGMKAAERH

-1189 GTGIQE
+1189 GTGIQG
-1195 MVMSGDRWEKQ
+1195 MVMSGDRWEKR
-1206 EDIAN
+1206 EEIAN

-1225 DWEQYD
+1225 DWEQYNQ
-1231 KYAFEA
+1231 YAFEA

-1266 GGLNLAVRQVTGKD
+1266 GGLNLAVRHVTGKD

-1285 SDYRNTHNVRMQ
+1285 SDYRNKHNVRMQ

-1316 IKEKMKGGASAAGS
+1316 IKEKMKGGASSAGG

-1345 PKAIDKELWDD
+1345 PKAIDKELWDE

-1368 GTKDFFE
+1368 GTQAFFE

-1407 IAKLHVEL
+1407 IAKLHVDL
-1415 VKKYKPSVSAFVT
+1415 VKKYKPSGSAFVT

-1440 VEEKQGNEYKQEVE
+1440 VEAKQGKEYQQQIDKM
-1454 KVRNAVAN
+1454 RNAAAN
-1462 NDKGTVMKREDMSQK
+1462 ADKGTVMKREDMSQQ
-1477 VEQHSP
+1477 VEERAP

-1490 VGGAVVLLIGLLVF
+1490 VGGAVLLLVALLVF
-1504 VVRRRRNT
+1504 VVRKRRNT
-1512 PVE
+1512 KAE

>member
-1 MKKKRL
+1 MKKRRIL
-7 LIIVAIV
+7 IVAAV
-14 ALLLVGYGV
+14 AALLLIGFGV
-23 WCKWLSTTRI
+23 WSKWLSTTRI

-41 TLGQISR
+41 TLGQIAR
-48 SNDNPLVK
+48 ANDNPLVK
-56 IENLSA
+56 IENLTA
-62 EDMAK
+62 EDLAK
-67 VDDYDMVFVQAM
+67 ADGYDMVFVQAM
-79 GLRLTEEQRAELEK
+79 GLRLTEEQRTELEK
-93 AIKGGTP
+93 AMKGGTP

-114 SIDTTDAKELKAYID
+114 SVDTADANRLKAYID

-134 NYHNLLSYVRKN
+134 NYRNLLSYVRKH

-153 APEPGKVVERVL
+153 APEAGKVVERIY
-165 GLLYHADPSRPDDED
+165 GLIYHADPDRPDDED
-180 KQFNSLAEYTKF
+180 KQFNSVAEYNKF

-202 APSVIVTGSM
+202 APAVIITGSM

-232 NSVQRFVED
+232 NSVQKFVE
-241 NHADSVAVSAI
+241 NQHADSVNVSAI

-271 NVPLFAPLNVNTL
+271 NVPFFAPLNVNRL

-289 NDKMGMNGG
+289 SDNMGMNGG

-307 EIDGAV
+307 EIDGAL
-313 RPYALFAHYVGKDDL
+313 RPFALFAHYVGKDDL
-328 EYVAPMPERL
+328 EYVAAMPERL

-347 YIALKHKAN
+347 YIGLKHKPN

-383 SLYNLLVRLK
+383 SLYNLLLRLK
-393 QEGYNVAGLPDSPEA
+393 QEGYNVAGLPDSAEG
-408 LMQAIQKQGSVFNLY
+408 LMQAIQRQGAVFNLY

-432 KNGNPAL
+432 KNGKPAL
-439 VSKNEYD
+439 VSKNDYD

-485 QFGNVVLLPQIAAGK
+485 QFGNVVLLPQNAAGK

-556 LDWPDRLVGTLPHFY
+556 LDWPDRLVGALPHFY

-598 PFMESGVR
+598 PFMESGMR
-606 GTHNELASKLKLY
+606 GTYGELSSKLKLY
-619 MQNIGKDKNLLQ
+619 TQNIGKDKALLQ
-631 RTSLAIKAI
+631 QTSLAIKAL
-640 VVRLGYHRDL
+640 VVRLGFHRDL
-650 GLDSIMSRPYTEEEI
+650 GLDSVLTRPYTEEDI
-665 TRIDNFAEELSN
+665 LRIDNFAEELSN

-689 PYEAE
+689 PYEAA
-694 RINSSIVE
+694 RINSSLLE

-720 KASEALLK
+720 KATEALLK
-728 HRSEFNSRYL
+728 RRSEFNSRYL
-738 YPAKALVQ
+738 YPSKALVQ
-746 SLIGNASEVTD
+746 SLIGTSSEVTD
-757 AYVCKVG
+757 AFVCKVG
-764 NLSQADLE
+764 NLSPADLQ

-782 APSDMMKMMMGM
+782 APSDMMKMMAGM
-794 GRMGKKGKGGNGM
+794 GAMGKKGKGGSGM

-813 PKGMGNM
+813 PKGMG
-820 PAGMGKKPAGMGH
+820 
-833 EMPKNHAMH
+833 
-842 GKQGGMPPA
+842 
-851 GHGGKMPSG
+851 KMPSG
-860 MGKDMPKGHA
+860 MGKSMPKGHA
-870 MHGAHGSMPPS
+870 MQGGHGSMPPT
-881 AHGGKMPEGM
+881 AHSGKMPEGM
-891 GKKPAGMGE
+891 GKKPANMGE
-900 KPANMGKGMPAE
+900 KPSGMGKGMPAA
-912 AKAAHGKAMSGM
+912 AKSAHGKSMSGM
-924 PPKGMSGMSSK
+924 PPKGMSGM
-935 GMKDMAA
+935 GA

-970 SIGKYKGYLIMS
+970 SIGKYKQYLLAS
-982 PKNELESIINAMNGG
+982 PQMELESMINAMNGG

-1044 IEMYKRRHNGEM
+1044 IEIYKRRHNGEL
-1056 PHKVSYT
+1056 PHKVSFT

-1090 DSFGRVTDLRLIP
+1090 DSFGRVSDLRLIP

-1136 VEMAANAKDEA
+1136 VEMAANAKDDA
-1147 FENEVA
+1147 FENEVS
-1153 IGIKEAERH
+1153 IGMKAAERH

-1189 GTGIQE
+1189 GTGIQG
-1195 MVMSGDRWEKQ
+1195 MVMSGDRWEKR
-1206 EDIAN
+1206 EEIAN

-1225 DWEQYD
+1225 DWEQYNQ
-1231 KYAFEA
+1231 YAFEA

-1266 GGLNLAVRQVTGKD
+1266 GGLNLAVRHVTGKD

-1285 SDYRNTHNVRMQ
+1285 SDYRNKHNVRMQ

-1316 IKEKMKGGASAAGS
+1316 IKEKMKGGASSAGG

-1345 PKAIDKELWDD
+1345 PKAIDKELWDE

-1368 GTKDFFE
+1368 GTQAFFE

-1407 IAKLHVEL
+1407 IAKLHVDL
-1415 VKKYKPSVSAFVT
+1415 VKKYKPSGSAFVT

-1440 VEEKQGNEYKQEVE
+1440 VEAKQGKEYEQQIDKM
-1454 KVRNAVAN
+1454 RNAAAN
-1462 NDKGTVMKREDMSQK
+1462 ADKGTVMKREDMSQQ
-1477 VEQHSP
+1477 VEKRAP

-1490 VGGAVVLLIGLLVF
+1490 VGGAVLLLVALLVF
-1504 VVRRRRNT
+1504 VVRKRRNT
-1512 PVE
+1512 KAE

>member
-1 MKKKRL
+1 MKKRRI
-7 LIIVAIV
+7 LIIAAVA
-14 ALLLVGYGV
+14 ALLLIGFGV
-23 WCKWLSTTRI
+23 WSKWLSTTRI

-41 TLGQISR
+41 TLGQIAR
-48 SNDNPLVK
+48 ANDNPLVK
-56 IENLSA
+56 IENLTA
-62 EDMAK
+62 EDLAK
-67 VDDYDMVFVQAM
+67 ADGYDMVFVQAM
-79 GLRLTEEQRAELEK
+79 GLRLTEEQRTELEK
-93 AIKGGTP
+93 AMKGGTP

-114 SIDTTDAKELKAYID
+114 SVDTADANRLKAYID

-134 NYHNLLSYVRKN
+134 NYRNLLSYVRKH

-153 APEPGKVVERVL
+153 APEAGKVVERIY
-165 GLLYHADPSRPDDED
+165 GLIYHADPDRPDDED
-180 KQFNSLAEYTKF
+180 KQFNSVAEYNKF
-192 LKEKGLWKDN
+192 LKEKGLWKNN
-202 APSVIVTGSM
+202 APAVIITGSM

-232 NSVQRFVED
+232 NSVQKFVE
-241 NHADSVAVSAI
+241 NQHADSVNVSAI

-271 NVPLFAPLNVNTL
+271 NVPFFAPLNVNRL

-289 NDKMGMNGG
+289 SDNMGMNGG

-307 EIDGAV
+307 EIDGAL
-313 RPYALFAHYVGKDDL
+313 RPFALFAHYVGKDDL
-328 EYVAPMPERL
+328 EYVAAMPERL

-347 YIALKHKAN
+347 YIGLKHKPN

-383 SLYNLLVRLK
+383 SLYNLLLRLK
-393 QEGYNVAGLPDSPEA
+393 QEGYNVAGLPDSAEG
-408 LMQAIQKQGSVFNLY
+408 LMQAIQRQGAVFNLY

-432 KNGNPAL
+432 KNGKPAL
-439 VSKNEYD
+439 VSKNDYD

-485 QFGNVVLLPQIAAGK
+485 QFGNVVLLPQNAAGK

-556 LDWPDRLVGTLPHFY
+556 LDWPDRLVGALPHFY

-598 PFMESGVR
+598 PFMESGMR
-606 GTHNELASKLKLY
+606 GTYGELSSKLKLY
-619 MQNIGKDKNLLQ
+619 TQNIGKDKALLQ
-631 RTSLAIKAI
+631 QTSLAIKAL
-640 VVRLGYHRDL
+640 VVRLGFHRDL
-650 GLDSIMSRPYTEEEI
+650 GLDSVLTRPYTEEDI
-665 TRIDNFAEELSN
+665 LRIDNFAEELSN

-689 PYEAE
+689 PYEAA
-694 RINSSIVE
+694 RINSSLLE

-720 KASEALLK
+720 KATEALLK
-728 HRSEFNSRYL
+728 RRSEFNSRYL

-746 SLIGNASEVTD
+746 SLIGTSSEVTD

-764 NLSQADLE
+764 NLSPADLQ

-782 APSDMMKMMMGM
+782 APSDMMKMMAGM
-794 GRMGKKGKGGNGM
+794 GAMGKKGKGGSGM

-813 PKGMGNM
+813 PKGMG
-820 PAGMGKKPAGMGH
+820 
-833 EMPKNHAMH
+833 
-842 GKQGGMPPA
+842 
-851 GHGGKMPSG
+851 KMPSG
-860 MGKDMPKGHA
+860 MGKSMPKGHA
-870 MHGAHGSMPPS
+870 MQGGHGSMPPA
-881 AHGGKMPEGM
+881 AHSGKMPEGM
-891 GKKPAGMGE
+891 GKKPANMGE
-900 KPANMGKGMPAE
+900 KPSGMGKGMPAMG
-912 AKAAHGKAMSGM
+912 KSTHGKSMSGM
-924 PPKGMSGMSSK
+924 PPKGMSGM
-935 GMKDMAA
+935 GA

-970 SIGKYKGYLIMS
+970 SIGKYKQYLLAS
-982 PKNELESIINAMNGG
+982 PQMELESMINAMNGG

-1044 IEMYKRRHNGEM
+1044 IEIYKRRHNGEL
-1056 PHKVSYT
+1056 PHKVSFT

-1090 DSFGRVTDLRLIP
+1090 DSFGRVSDLRLIP

-1136 VEMAANAKDEA
+1136 VEMAANAKDDA
-1147 FENEVA
+1147 FENEVS
-1153 IGIKEAERH
+1153 IGMKAAERH

-1189 GTGIQE
+1189 GTGIQG
-1195 MVMSGDRWEKQ
+1195 MVMSGDRWEKR
-1206 EDIAN
+1206 EEIAN

-1225 DWEQYD
+1225 DWEQYNQ
-1231 KYAFEA
+1231 YAFEA

-1266 GGLNLAVRQVTGKD
+1266 GGLNLAVRHVTGKD

-1285 SDYRNTHNVRMQ
+1285 SDYRNKHNVRMQ

-1316 IKEKMKGGASAAGS
+1316 IKEKMKGGASSAGG

-1345 PKAIDKELWDD
+1345 PKAIDKELWDE

-1368 GTKDFFE
+1368 GTQAFFE

-1407 IAKLHVEL
+1407 IAKLHVDL
-1415 VKKYKPSVSAFVT
+1415 VKKYKPSGSAFVT

-1440 VEEKQGNEYKQEVE
+1440 VEAKQGKEYQQQIDKM
-1454 KVRNAVAN
+1454 RNAAAN
-1462 NDKGTVMKREDMSQK
+1462 ADKGTVMKREDMSQQ
-1477 VEQHSP
+1477 VEKRAP

-1490 VGGAVVLLIGLLVF
+1490 VGGAVLLLVALLVF
-1504 VVRRRRNT
+1504 VVRKRRNT
-1512 PVE
+1512 KAE

>member
-1 MKKKRL
+1 MKKRRI
-7 LIIVAIV
+7 LIIAAVA
-14 ALLLVGYGV
+14 ALLLIGFGV
-23 WCKWLSTTRI
+23 WSKWLSTTRI

-41 TLGQISR
+41 TLGQIAR
-48 SNDNPLVK
+48 ANDNPLVK
-56 IENLSA
+56 IENLTA
-62 EDMAK
+62 EDLAK
-67 VDDYDMVFVQAM
+67 ADGYDMVFVQAM
-79 GLRLTEEQRAELEK
+79 GLRLTEEQRTELEK
-93 AIKGGTP
+93 AMKGGTP

-114 SIDTTDAKELKAYID
+114 SVDTADANRLKAYID

-134 NYHNLLSYVRKN
+134 NYRNLLSYVRKH

-153 APEPGKVVERVL
+153 APEAGKVVERIY
-165 GLLYHADPSRPDDED
+165 GLIYHADPDRPDDED
-180 KQFNSLAEYTKF
+180 KQFNSVAEYNKF
-192 LKEKGLWKDN
+192 LKEKGLWKNN
-202 APSVIVTGSM
+202 APAVIITGSM

-232 NSVQRFVED
+232 NSVQKFVE
-241 NHADSVAVSAI
+241 NQHADSVNVSAI

-271 NVPLFAPLNVNTL
+271 NVPFFAPLNVNRL

-289 NDKMGMNGG
+289 SDNMGMNGG

-307 EIDGAV
+307 EIDGAL
-313 RPYALFAHYVGKDDL
+313 RPFALFAHYVGKDDL
-328 EYVAPMPERL
+328 EYVAAMPERL

-347 YIALKHKAN
+347 YIGLKHKPN

-383 SLYNLLVRLK
+383 SLYNLLLRLK
-393 QEGYNVAGLPDSPEA
+393 QEGYNVAGLPDSAEG
-408 LMQAIQKQGSVFNLY
+408 LMQAIQRQGAVFNLY

-432 KNGNPAL
+432 KNGKPAL
-439 VSKNEYD
+439 VSKNDYD

-485 QFGNVVLLPQIAAGK
+485 QFGNVVLLPQNAAGK

-556 LDWPDRLVGTLPHFY
+556 LDWPDRLVGAMPHFY

-598 PFMESGVR
+598 PFMESGMR
-606 GTHNELASKLKLY
+606 GTYGELSSKLKLY
-619 MQNIGKDKNLLQ
+619 TQNIGKDKALLQ
-631 RTSLAIKAI
+631 QTSLAIKAL
-640 VVRLGYHRDL
+640 VVRLGFHRDL
-650 GLDSIMSRPYTEEEI
+650 GLDSVLTRPYTEEDI
-665 TRIDNFAEELSN
+665 LRIDNFAEELSN

-689 PYEAE
+689 PYEAA
-694 RINSSIVE
+694 RINSSLLE

-720 KASEALLK
+720 KATEALLK
-728 HRSEFNSRYL
+728 RRSEFNSRYL

-746 SLIGNASEVTD
+746 SLIGTSSEVTD

-764 NLSQADLE
+764 NLSPADLQ

-782 APSDMMKMMMGM
+782 APSDMMKMMSGM
-794 GRMGKKGKGGNGM
+794 GAMGKKGKGGSGM

-813 PKGMGNM
+813 PKGMG
-820 PAGMGKKPAGMGH
+820 
-833 EMPKNHAMH
+833 
-842 GKQGGMPPA
+842 
-851 GHGGKMPSG
+851 KMPSG
-860 MGKDMPKGHA
+860 MGKNMPKGHA
-870 MHGAHGSMPPS
+870 MQGGHGSMPPA
-881 AHGGKMPEGM
+881 AHSGKMPEGM
-891 GKKPAGMGE
+891 GKKPANMGE
-900 KPANMGKGMPAE
+900 KPSGMGKGMPAMG
-912 AKAAHGKAMSGM
+912 KSTHGKSMSGM
-924 PPKGMSGMSSK
+924 PPKGMSGM
-935 GMKDMAA
+935 GA

-970 SIGKYKGYLIMS
+970 SIGKYKQYLLAS
-982 PKNELESIINAMNGG
+982 PQMELESMINAMNGG

-1044 IEMYKRRHNGEM
+1044 IEIYKRRHNGEL
-1056 PHKVSYT
+1056 PHKVSFT

-1077 AQVLYMLGVEPIR
+1077 AQVLYILGVEPIR
-1090 DSFGRVTDLRLIP
+1090 DSFGRVSDLRLIP

-1136 VEMAANAKDEA
+1136 VEMAANAKDDA
-1147 FENEVA
+1147 FENEVS
-1153 IGIKEAERH
+1153 IGMKAAERH

-1189 GTGIQE
+1189 GTGIQG
-1195 MVMSGDRWEKQ
+1195 MVMSGDRWEKR
-1206 EDIAN
+1206 EEIAN

-1225 DWEQYD
+1225 DWEQYNQ
-1231 KYAFEA
+1231 YAFEA

-1266 GGLNLAVRQVTGKD
+1266 GGLNLAVRHVTGKD

-1285 SDYRNTHNVRMQ
+1285 SDYRNKHNVRMQ

-1316 IKEKMKGGASAAGS
+1316 IKEKMKGGASSAGG

-1345 PKAIDKELWDD
+1345 PKAIDKELWDE

-1368 GTKDFFE
+1368 GTQAFFE

-1407 IAKLHVEL
+1407 IAKLHVDL
-1415 VKKYKPSVSAFVT
+1415 VKKYKPSGSAFVT

-1440 VEEKQGNEYKQEVE
+1440 VEAKQGKEYEQQIDKM
-1454 KVRNAVAN
+1454 RNAAAN
-1462 NDKGTVMKREDMSQK
+1462 ADKGTVMKREDMSQQ
-1477 VEQHSP
+1477 VEKRAP

-1490 VGGAVVLLIGLLVF
+1490 VGGAVLLLVALLVF
-1504 VVRRRRNT
+1504 VVRKRRNT
-1512 PVE
+1512 KAE

>member
-1 MKKKRL
+1 MKKRRIL
-7 LIIVAIV
+7 IVAAV
-14 ALLLVGYGV
+14 AALLLIGFGV
-23 WCKWLSTTRI
+23 WSKWLSTTRI

-41 TLGQISR
+41 TLGQIAR
-48 SNDNPLVK
+48 ANDNPLVK
-56 IENLSA
+56 IENLTA
-62 EDMAK
+62 EDLAK
-67 VDDYDMVFVQAM
+67 ADGYDMVFVQAM
-79 GLRLTEEQRAELEK
+79 GLRLTEEQRTELEK
-93 AIKGGTP
+93 AMKGGTP

-114 SIDTTDAKELKAYID
+114 SVDTADANRLKAYID

-134 NYHNLLSYVRKN
+134 NYRNLLSYVRKH

-153 APEPGKVVERVL
+153 APEAGKVVERIY
-165 GLLYHADPSRPDDED
+165 GLIYHADPDRPDDED
-180 KQFNSLAEYTKF
+180 KQFNSVAEYNKF

-202 APSVIVTGSM
+202 APAVIITGSM

-232 NSVQRFVED
+232 NSVQKFVE
-241 NHADSVAVSAI
+241 NQHADSVNVSAI

-271 NVPLFAPLNVNTL
+271 NVPFFAPLNVNRL

-289 NDKMGMNGG
+289 SDNMGMNGG

-307 EIDGAV
+307 EIDGAL
-313 RPYALFAHYVGKDDL
+313 RPFALFAHYVGKDDL
-328 EYVAPMPERL
+328 EYVAAMPERL

-347 YIALKHKAN
+347 YIGLKHKPN

-383 SLYNLLVRLK
+383 SLYNLLLRLK
-393 QEGYNVAGLPDSPEA
+393 QEGYNVAGLPDSAEG
-408 LMQAIQKQGSVFNLY
+408 LMQAIQRQGAVFNLY

-432 KNGNPAL
+432 KNGKPAL
-439 VSKNEYD
+439 VSKNDYD

-485 QFGNVVLLPQIAAGK
+485 QFGNVVLLPQNAAGK

-556 LDWPDRLVGTLPHFY
+556 LDWPDRLVGALPHFY

-598 PFMESGVR
+598 PFMESGMR
-606 GTHNELASKLKLY
+606 GTYGELSSKLKLY
-619 MQNIGKDKNLLQ
+619 TQNIGKDKALLQ
-631 RTSLAIKAI
+631 QASLAIKAL
-640 VVRLGYHRDL
+640 VVRLGFHRDL
-650 GLDSIMSRPYTEEEI
+650 GLDSVLTRPYTEEDI
-665 TRIDNFAEELSN
+665 LRIDNFAEELSN

-689 PYEAE
+689 PYEAA
-694 RINSSIVE
+694 RINSSLLE

-720 KASEALLK
+720 KATEALLK
-728 HRSEFNSRYL
+728 RRSEFNSRYL
-738 YPAKALVQ
+738 YPSKALVQ
-746 SLIGNASEVTD
+746 SLIGTSSEVTD

-764 NLSQADLE
+764 NLSPADLQ

-782 APSDMMKMMMGM
+782 APSDMMKMMAGM
-794 GRMGKKGKGGNGM
+794 GAMGTKGKGGNGM

-813 PKGMGNM
+813 PKGMG
-820 PAGMGKKPAGMGH
+820 
-833 EMPKNHAMH
+833 
-842 GKQGGMPPA
+842 
-851 GHGGKMPSG
+851 KMPSG
-860 MGKDMPKGHA
+860 MGKSMPKGHA
-870 MHGAHGSMPPS
+870 MHGGHGSKPS
-881 AHGGKMPEGM
+881 AAHSGKMPEGM
-891 GKKPAGMGE
+891 GKKPANMGE
-900 KPANMGKGMPAE
+900 KPSGMGKGMPAA
-912 AKAAHGKAMSGM
+912 AKSAHGKAMSDM
-924 PPKGMSGMSSK
+924 PPKGMSGM
-935 GMKDMAA
+935 GA

-970 SIGKYKGYLIMS
+970 SIGKYKQYLLAS
-982 PKNELESIINAMNGG
+982 PQMELESMINAMNGG

-1044 IEMYKRRHNGEM
+1044 IEIYKRRHNGEL
-1056 PHKVSYT
+1056 PHKVSFT

-1090 DSFGRVTDLRLIP
+1090 DSFGRVSDLRLIP

-1136 VEMAANAKDEA
+1136 VEMAANAKDDA
-1147 FENEVA
+1147 FENEVS
-1153 IGIKEAERH
+1153 IGMKAAERH

-1189 GTGIQE
+1189 GTGIQG
-1195 MVMSGDRWEKQ
+1195 MVMSGDRWEKR
-1206 EDIAN
+1206 EEIAN

-1225 DWEQYD
+1225 DWEQYNQ
-1231 KYAFEA
+1231 YAFEA

-1266 GGLNLAVRQVTGKD
+1266 GGLNLAVRHVTGKD

-1285 SDYRNTHNVRMQ
+1285 SDYRNKHNVRMQ

-1316 IKEKMKGGASAAGS
+1316 IKEKMKGGASSAGG

-1345 PKAIDKELWDD
+1345 PKAIDKELWDE

-1368 GTKDFFE
+1368 GTQAFFE

-1407 IAKLHVEL
+1407 IAKLHVDL
-1415 VKKYKPSVSAFVT
+1415 VKKYKPSGSAFVT

-1440 VEEKQGNEYKQEVE
+1440 VEAKQGKEYQQQIDKM
-1454 KVRNAVAN
+1454 RNAAAN
-1462 NDKGTVMKREDMSQK
+1462 ADKGTVMKREDMSQQ
-1477 VEQHSP
+1477 VEKRAP

-1490 VGGAVVLLIGLLVF
+1490 VGGAVLLLVALLVF
-1504 VVRRRRNT
+1504 VVRKRRNT
-1512 PVE
+1512 KAE

>member
-1 MKKKRL
+1 MKKRRIL
-7 LIIVAIV
+7 IVAAV
-14 ALLLVGYGV
+14 AALLLIGFGV
-23 WCKWLSTTRI
+23 WSKWLSTTRI

-41 TLGQISR
+41 TLGQIAR
-48 SNDNPLVK
+48 ANDNPLVK
-56 IENLSA
+56 IENLTA
-62 EDMAK
+62 EDLAK
-67 VDDYDMVFVQAM
+67 ADGYDMVFVQAM
-79 GLRLTEEQRAELEK
+79 GLRLTEEQRTELEK
-93 AIKGGTP
+93 AMKGGTP
-100 VVSTMITNPDNDFC
+100 VVSTMITNPDNEFC
-114 SIDTTDAKELKAYID
+114 SVDTADANRLKAYID

-134 NYHNLLSYVRKN
+134 NYRNLLSYVRKH

-153 APEPGKVVERVL
+153 APEAGKVVERIY
-165 GLLYHADPSRPDDED
+165 GLIYHADPDRPDDED
-180 KQFNSLAEYTKF
+180 KQFNSVAEYNKF

-202 APSVIVTGSM
+202 APAVIITGSM

-232 NSVQRFVED
+232 NSVQKFVE
-241 NHADSVAVSAI
+241 NQHADSVNVSAI

-271 NVPLFAPLNVNTL
+271 NVPFFAPLNVNRL

-289 NDKMGMNGG
+289 SDNMGMNGG

-307 EIDGAV
+307 EIDGAL
-313 RPYALFAHYVGKDDL
+313 RPFALFAHYVGKDDL
-328 EYVAPMPERL
+328 EYVAAMPERL

-347 YIALKHKAN
+347 YIGLKHKPN

-383 SLYNLLVRLK
+383 SLYNLLLRLK
-393 QEGYNVAGLPDSPEA
+393 QEGYNVAGLPDSAEG
-408 LMQAIQKQGSVFNLY
+408 LMQAIQRQGAVFNLY

-432 KNGNPAL
+432 KNGKPAL
-439 VSKNEYD
+439 VSKNDYD

-485 QFGNVVLLPQIAAGK
+485 QFGNVVLLPQNAAGK

-556 LDWPDRLVGTLPHFY
+556 LDWPDRLVGALPHFY

-598 PFMESGVR
+598 PFMESGMR
-606 GTHNELASKLKLY
+606 GTYGELSSKLKLY
-619 MQNIGKDKNLLQ
+619 TQNIGKDKALLQ
-631 RTSLAIKAI
+631 QTSLAIKAL
-640 VVRLGYHRDL
+640 VVRLGFHRDL
-650 GLDSIMSRPYTEEEI
+650 GLDSVLSRPYTEEDI
-665 TRIDNFAEELSN
+665 LRIDNFAEELSN

-689 PYEAE
+689 PYEAA
-694 RINSSIVE
+694 RINSSLLE

-720 KASEALLK
+720 KATEALLK
-728 HRSEFNSRYL
+728 RRSEFNSRYL

-746 SLIGNASEVTD
+746 SLIGTSSEVTD

-764 NLSQADLE
+764 NLSPADLQ

-782 APSDMMKMMMGM
+782 APSDMMKMMAGM
-794 GRMGKKGKGGNGM
+794 GAMGKKGKGGSGM

-813 PKGMGNM
+813 PKGMG
-820 PAGMGKKPAGMGH
+820 
-833 EMPKNHAMH
+833 
-842 GKQGGMPPA
+842 
-851 GHGGKMPSG
+851 KMPSG
-860 MGKDMPKGHA
+860 MGKSMPKGHA
-870 MHGAHGSMPPS
+870 MQGGHGSMPPA
-881 AHGGKMPEGM
+881 AHSGKMPEGM
-891 GKKPAGMGE
+891 GKKPANMGE
-900 KPANMGKGMPAE
+900 KPSGMGKGMPAA
-912 AKAAHGKAMSGM
+912 AKSAHGKAMSGM
-924 PPKGMSGMSSK
+924 PPKGMSGM
-935 GMKDMAA
+935 GA

-970 SIGKYKGYLIMS
+970 SIGKYKQYLLAS
-982 PKNELESIINAMNGG
+982 PQMELESMINAMNGG

-1044 IEMYKRRHNGEM
+1044 IEIYKRRHNGEL
-1056 PHKVSYT
+1056 PHKVSFT

-1090 DSFGRVTDLRLIP
+1090 DSFGRVSDLRLIP

-1136 VEMAANAKDEA
+1136 VEMAANAKDDA
-1147 FENEVA
+1147 FENEVS
-1153 IGIKEAERH
+1153 IGMKAAERH

-1189 GTGIQE
+1189 GTGIQG
-1195 MVMSGDRWEKQ
+1195 MVMSGDRWEKR
-1206 EDIAN
+1206 EEIAN

-1225 DWEQYD
+1225 DWEQYNQ
-1231 KYAFEA
+1231 YAFEA

-1266 GGLNLAVRQVTGKD
+1266 GGLNLAVRHVTGKD

-1285 SDYRNTHNVRMQ
+1285 SDYRNKHNVRMQ

-1316 IKEKMKGGASAAGS
+1316 IKEKMKGGASSAGG

-1345 PKAIDKELWDD
+1345 PKAIDKELWDE

-1368 GTKDFFE
+1368 GTQAFFE

-1407 IAKLHVEL
+1407 IAKLHVDL
-1415 VKKYKPSVSAFVT
+1415 VKKYKPSGSAFVT

-1440 VEEKQGNEYKQEVE
+1440 VEAKQGKEYQQQIDKM
-1454 KVRNAVAN
+1454 RNAAAN
-1462 NDKGTVMKREDMSQK
+1462 ADKGTVMKREDMSQQ
-1477 VEQHSP
+1477 VEKRAP

-1490 VGGAVVLLIGLLVF
+1490 VGGAVLLLVALLVF
-1504 VVRRRRNT
+1504 VVRKRRNT
-1512 PVE
+1512 KAE

>member
-1 MKKKRL
+1 MKKRRIL
-7 LIIVAIV
+7 IVAAV
-14 ALLLVGYGV
+14 AALLLIGFGV
-23 WCKWLSTTRI
+23 WSKWLSTTRI

-41 TLGQISR
+41 TLGQIAR
-48 SNDNPLVK
+48 ANDNPLVK
-56 IENLSA
+56 IENLTA
-62 EDMAK
+62 EDLAK
-67 VDDYDMVFVQAM
+67 ADGYDMVFVQAM
-79 GLRLTEEQRAELEK
+79 GLRLTEEQRTELEK
-93 AIKGGTP
+93 AMKGGTP

-114 SIDTTDAKELKAYID
+114 SVDTADANRLKAYID

-134 NYHNLLSYVRKN
+134 NYRNLLSYVRKH

-153 APEPGKVVERVL
+153 APEAGKVVERIY
-165 GLLYHADPSRPDDED
+165 GLIYHADPDRPDDED
-180 KQFNSLAEYTKF
+180 KQFNSVAEYNKF

-202 APSVIVTGSM
+202 APAVIITGSM

-232 NSVQRFVED
+232 NSVQKFVE
-241 NHADSVAVSAI
+241 NQHADSVNVSAI

-271 NVPLFAPLNVNTL
+271 NVPFFAPLNVNRL

-289 NDKMGMNGG
+289 SDNMGMNGG

-307 EIDGAV
+307 EIDGAL
-313 RPYALFAHYVGKDDL
+313 RPFALFAHYVGKDDL
-328 EYVAPMPERL
+328 EYVAAMPERL

-347 YIALKHKAN
+347 YIGLKHKPN

-383 SLYNLLVRLK
+383 SLYNLLLRLK
-393 QEGYNVAGLPDSPEA
+393 QEGYNVAGLPDSAEG
-408 LMQAIQKQGSVFNLY
+408 LMQAIQRQGAVFNLY

-432 KNGNPAL
+432 KNGKPAL
-439 VSKNEYD
+439 VSKNDYD

-485 QFGNVVLLPQIAAGK
+485 QFGNVVLLPQNAAGK

-556 LDWPDRLVGTLPHFY
+556 LDWPDRLVGAMPHFY

-598 PFMESGVR
+598 PFMESGMR
-606 GTHNELASKLKLY
+606 GTYGELSSKLKLY
-619 MQNIGKDKNLLQ
+619 TQNIGKDKALLQ
-631 RTSLAIKAI
+631 QTSLAIKAL
-640 VVRLGYHRDL
+640 VVRLGFHRDL
-650 GLDSIMSRPYTEEEI
+650 GLDSVLTRPYTEEDI
-665 TRIDNFAEELSN
+665 LRIDNFAEELSN

-689 PYEAE
+689 PYEAA
-694 RINSSIVE
+694 RINSSLLE

-720 KASEALLK
+720 KATEALLK
-728 HRSEFNSRYL
+728 RRSEFNSRYL

-746 SLIGNASEVTD
+746 SLIGTSSEVTD

-764 NLSQADLE
+764 NLSPADLQ

-782 APSDMMKMMMGM
+782 APSDMMKMMAGM
-794 GRMGKKGKGGNGM
+794 GAMGKKGKGGSGM

-813 PKGMGNM
+813 PKGMG
-820 PAGMGKKPAGMGH
+820 
-833 EMPKNHAMH
+833 
-842 GKQGGMPPA
+842 
-851 GHGGKMPSG
+851 KMPSG
-860 MGKDMPKGHA
+860 MGKNMPKGHA
-870 MHGAHGSMPPS
+870 MQGGHGSMPPA

-891 GKKPAGMGE
+891 GKKPANMGE
-900 KPANMGKGMPAE
+900 KPSGMGKGMPAA
-912 AKAAHGKAMSGM
+912 AKSAHGKAMSGM
-924 PPKGMSGMSSK
+924 PPKGMSGM
-935 GMKDMAA
+935 GA

-970 SIGKYKGYLIMS
+970 SIGKYKQYLLAS
-982 PKNELESIINAMNGG
+982 PQMELESMINAMNGG

-1044 IEMYKRRHNGEM
+1044 IEIYKRRHNGEL
-1056 PHKVSYT
+1056 PHKVSFT

-1090 DSFGRVTDLRLIP
+1090 DSFGRVSDLRLIP

-1136 VEMAANAKDEA
+1136 VEMAANAKDDA
-1147 FENEVA
+1147 FENEVS
-1153 IGIKEAERH
+1153 IGMKAAERH

-1189 GTGIQE
+1189 GTGIQG
-1195 MVMSGDRWEKQ
+1195 MVMSGDRWEKR
-1206 EDIAN
+1206 EEIAN

-1225 DWEQYD
+1225 DWEQYNQ
-1231 KYAFEA
+1231 YAFEA

-1266 GGLNLAVRQVTGKD
+1266 GGLNLAVRHVTGKD

-1285 SDYRNTHNVRMQ
+1285 SDYRNKHNVRMQ

-1316 IKEKMKGGASAAGS
+1316 IKEKMKGGASSAGG

-1345 PKAIDKELWDD
+1345 PKAIDKELWDE

-1368 GTKDFFE
+1368 GTQAFFE

-1407 IAKLHVEL
+1407 IAKLHVDL
-1415 VKKYKPSVSAFVT
+1415 VKKYKPSGSAFVT

-1440 VEEKQGNEYKQEVE
+1440 VEAKQGKEYEQQIDKM
-1454 KVRNAVAN
+1454 RNAAAN
-1462 NDKGTVMKREDMSQK
+1462 ADKGTVMKREDMSQQ
-1477 VEQHSP
+1477 VEKRAP

-1490 VGGAVVLLIGLLVF
+1490 VGGAVLLLVALLVF
-1504 VVRRRRNT
+1504 VVRKRRNT
-1512 PVE
+1512 KAE

>member
-1 MKKKRL
+1 MKKRRIL
-7 LIIVAIV
+7 IVAAV
-14 ALLLVGYGV
+14 AALLLIGFGV
-23 WCKWLSTTRI
+23 WSKWLSTTRI

-41 TLGQISR
+41 TLGQIAR
-48 SNDNPLVK
+48 ANDNPLVK
-56 IENLSA
+56 IENLTA
-62 EDMAK
+62 EDLAK
-67 VDDYDMVFVQAM
+67 ADGYDMVFVQAM
-79 GLRLTEEQRAELEK
+79 GLRLTEEQRTELEK
-93 AIKGGTP
+93 AMKGGTP

-114 SIDTTDAKELKAYID
+114 SVDTADANRLKAYID

-134 NYHNLLSYVRKN
+134 NYRNLLGYVRKY

-153 APEPGKVVERVL
+153 APEAGKVVERIY
-165 GLLYHADPSRPDDED
+165 GLIYHADPDRPDDED
-180 KQFNSLAEYTKF
+180 KQFNSVAEYNKF

-202 APSVIVTGSM
+202 APAVIITGSM

-232 NSVQRFVED
+232 NSVQKFVE
-241 NHADSVAVSAI
+241 NQHADSVNVSAI

-271 NVPLFAPLNVNTL
+271 NVPFFAPLNVNRL

-289 NDKMGMNGG
+289 SDNMGMNGG

-307 EIDGAV
+307 EIDGAL
-313 RPYALFAHYVGKDDL
+313 RPFALFAHYVGKDDL
-328 EYVAPMPERL
+328 EYVAAMPERL

-347 YIALKHKAN
+347 YIGLKHKPN

-383 SLYNLLVRLK
+383 SLYNLLLRLK
-393 QEGYNVAGLPDSPEA
+393 QEGYNVAGLPDSAEG
-408 LMQAIQKQGSVFNLY
+408 LMQAIQRQGAVFNLY

-432 KNGNPAL
+432 KNGKPAL
-439 VSKNEYD
+439 VSKNDYD

-485 QFGNVVLLPQIAAGK
+485 QFGNVVLLPQNAAGK

-556 LDWPDRLVGTLPHFY
+556 LDWPDRLVGALPHFY

-598 PFMESGVR
+598 PFMESGMR
-606 GTHNELASKLKLY
+606 GTYGELSSKLKLY
-619 MQNIGKDKNLLQ
+619 TQNIGKDKALLQ
-631 RTSLAIKAI
+631 QTSLAIKAL
-640 VVRLGYHRDL
+640 VVRLGFHRDL
-650 GLDSIMSRPYTEEEI
+650 GLDSVLTRPYTEEDI
-665 TRIDNFAEELSN
+665 LRIDNFAEELSN

-689 PYEAE
+689 PYEAA
-694 RINSSIVE
+694 RINSSLLE

-720 KASEALLK
+720 KATEALLK
-728 HRSEFNSRYL
+728 RRSEFNSRYL

-746 SLIGNASEVTD
+746 SLIGTSSEVTD

-764 NLSQADLE
+764 NLSPADLQ

-782 APSDMMKMMMGM
+782 APSDMMKMMAGM
-794 GRMGKKGKGGNGM
+794 GAMGKKGKGGSGM

-813 PKGMGNM
+813 PKGMG
-820 PAGMGKKPAGMGH
+820 K
-833 EMPKNHAMH
+833 
-842 GKQGGMPPA
+842 
-851 GHGGKMPSG
+851 S
-860 MGKDMPKGHA
+860 MPKGHA
-870 MHGAHGSMPPS
+870 MHGGHGSKPS
-881 AHGGKMPEGM
+881 AAHSGKMPEGM
-891 GKKPAGMGE
+891 GKKPANMGE
-900 KPANMGKGMPAE
+900 KPSGMGKSMPAMG
-912 AKAAHGKAMSGM
+912 KSTHGKSMSGM
-924 PPKGMSGMSSK
+924 PPKGMSGM
-935 GMKDMAA
+935 GA

-970 SIGKYKGYLIMS
+970 SIGKYKQYLLAS
-982 PKNELESIINAMNGG
+982 PQMELESMINAMNGG

-1044 IEMYKRRHNGEM
+1044 IEIYKRRHNGEL
-1056 PHKVSYT
+1056 PHKVSFT

-1090 DSFGRVTDLRLIP
+1090 DSFGRVSDLRLIP

-1136 VEMAANAKDEA
+1136 VEMAANAKDDA
-1147 FENEVA
+1147 FENEVS
-1153 IGIKEAERH
+1153 IGMKAAERH

-1189 GTGIQE
+1189 GTGIQG
-1195 MVMSGDRWEKQ
+1195 MVMSGDRWEKR
-1206 EDIAN
+1206 EEIAN

-1225 DWEQYD
+1225 DWEQYNQ
-1231 KYAFEA
+1231 YAFEA

-1266 GGLNLAVRQVTGKD
+1266 GGLNLAVRHVTGKD

-1285 SDYRNTHNVRMQ
+1285 SDYRNKHNVRMQ

-1316 IKEKMKGGASAAGS
+1316 IKEKMKGGASSAGG

-1345 PKAIDKELWDD
+1345 PKAIDKELWDE

-1368 GTKDFFE
+1368 GTQAFFE

-1407 IAKLHVEL
+1407 IAKLHVDL
-1415 VKKYKPSVSAFVT
+1415 VKKYKPSGSAFVT

-1440 VEEKQGNEYKQEVE
+1440 VEAKQGKEYEQQIDKM
-1454 KVRNAVAN
+1454 RNAAAN
-1462 NDKGTVMKREDMSQK
+1462 ADKGTVMKREDMSQQ
-1477 VEQHSP
+1477 VEKRAP

-1490 VGGAVVLLIGLLVF
+1490 VGGAVLLLVALLVF
-1504 VVRRRRNT
+1504 VVRKRRNT
-1512 PVE
+1512 KAE

>member
-1 MKKKRL
+1 MKKRRIL
-7 LIIVAIV
+7 IVAAV
-14 ALLLVGYGV
+14 AALLLIGFGV
-23 WCKWLSTTRI
+23 WSKWLSTTRI

-41 TLGQISR
+41 TLGQIAR
-48 SNDNPLVK
+48 ANDNPLVK
-56 IENLSA
+56 IENLTA
-62 EDMAK
+62 EDLAK
-67 VDDYDMVFVQAM
+67 ADGYDMVFVQAM
-79 GLRLTEEQRAELEK
+79 GLRLTEEQRTELEK
-93 AIKGGTP
+93 AMKGGTP

-114 SIDTTDAKELKAYID
+114 SVDTADANRLKAYID

-134 NYHNLLSYVRKN
+134 NYRNLLSYVRKH

-153 APEPGKVVERVL
+153 APEAGKVVERIY
-165 GLLYHADPSRPDDED
+165 GLIYHADPDRPDDED
-180 KQFNSLAEYTKF
+180 KQFNSVAEYNKF

-202 APSVIVTGSM
+202 APAVIITGSM

-232 NSVQRFVED
+232 NSVQKFVE
-241 NHADSVAVSAI
+241 NQHADSANVSAI

-271 NVPLFAPLNVNTL
+271 NVPFFAPLNVNRL

-289 NDKMGMNGG
+289 SDNMGMNGG

-307 EIDGAV
+307 EIDGAL
-313 RPYALFAHYVGKDDL
+313 RPFALFAHYVGKDDL
-328 EYVAPMPERL
+328 EYVAAMPERL

-347 YIALKHKAN
+347 YIGLKHKPN

-383 SLYNLLVRLK
+383 SLYNLLLRLK
-393 QEGYNVAGLPDSPEA
+393 QEGYNVAGLPDSAEG
-408 LMQAIQKQGSVFNLY
+408 LMQAIQRQGAVFNLY

-432 KNGNPAL
+432 KNGKPAL
-439 VSKNEYD
+439 VSKNDYD

-485 QFGNVVLLPQIAAGK
+485 QFGNVVLLPQNAAGK

-556 LDWPDRLVGTLPHFY
+556 LDWPDRLVGALPHFY

-598 PFMESGVR
+598 PFMESGMR
-606 GTHNELASKLKLY
+606 GTYGELSSKLKLY
-619 MQNIGKDKNLLQ
+619 TQNIGKDKALLQ
-631 RTSLAIKAI
+631 QTSLAIKAL
-640 VVRLGYHRDL
+640 VVRLGFHRDL
-650 GLDSIMSRPYTEEEI
+650 GLDSVLTRPYTEEDI
-665 TRIDNFAEELSN
+665 LRIDNFAEELSN

-689 PYEAE
+689 PYEAA
-694 RINSSIVE
+694 RINSSLLE

-720 KASEALLK
+720 KATEALLK
-728 HRSEFNSRYL
+728 RRSEFNSRYL

-746 SLIGNASEVTD
+746 SLIGTSSEVTD

-764 NLSQADLE
+764 NLSPADLQ

-782 APSDMMKMMMGM
+782 APSDMMKMMAGM
-794 GRMGKKGKGGNGM
+794 GAMGKKGKGGSGM

-813 PKGMGNM
+813 PKGMG
-820 PAGMGKKPAGMGH
+820 
-833 EMPKNHAMH
+833 
-842 GKQGGMPPA
+842 
-851 GHGGKMPSG
+851 KMPSG
-860 MGKDMPKGHA
+860 MGKSMPKGHA
-870 MHGAHGSMPPS
+870 MQGGHGSMPPA

-891 GKKPAGMGE
+891 GKKPANMGE
-900 KPANMGKGMPAE
+900 KPSGMGKGMPAMG
-912 AKAAHGKAMSGM
+912 KSAHGKSMSGM
-924 PPKGMSGMSSK
+924 PPKGMSGM
-935 GMKDMAA
+935 GA

-970 SIGKYKGYLIMS
+970 SIGKYKQYLLAS
-982 PKNELESIINAMNGG
+982 PQMELESMINAMNGG

-1044 IEMYKRRHNGEM
+1044 IEIYKRRHNGEL
-1056 PHKVSYT
+1056 PHKVSFT

-1090 DSFGRVTDLRLIP
+1090 DSFGRVSDLRLIP

-1136 VEMAANAKDEA
+1136 VEMAANAKDDA
-1147 FENEVA
+1147 FENEVS
-1153 IGIKEAERH
+1153 IGMKAAERH

-1189 GTGIQE
+1189 GTGIQG
-1195 MVMSGDRWEKQ
+1195 MVMSGDRWEKR
-1206 EDIAN
+1206 EEIAN

-1225 DWEQYD
+1225 DWEQYNQ
-1231 KYAFEA
+1231 YAFEA

-1266 GGLNLAVRQVTGKD
+1266 GGLNLAVRHVTGKD

-1285 SDYRNTHNVRMQ
+1285 SDYRNKHNVRMQ
-1297 EVKEAIGVESRTTI
+1297 EVKEAIGLESRTTI

-1316 IKEKMKGGASAAGS
+1316 IKEKMKGGASSAGG

-1345 PKAIDKELWDD
+1345 PKAIDKELWDE

-1368 GTKDFFE
+1368 GTQAFFE

-1407 IAKLHVEL
+1407 IAKLHVDL
-1415 VKKYKPSVSAFVT
+1415 VKKYKPSGSAFVT

-1440 VEEKQGNEYKQEVE
+1440 VEAKQGKEYEQQIDKM
-1454 KVRNAVAN
+1454 RNAAAN
-1462 NDKGTVMKREDMSQK
+1462 ADKGTVMKREDMSQQ
-1477 VEQHSP
+1477 VEKRAP

-1490 VGGAVVLLIGLLVF
+1490 VGGAVLLLVALLVF
-1504 VVRRRRNT
+1504 VVRKRRNT
-1512 PVE
+1512 KAE

>member
-1 MKKKRL
+1 MKKRRIL
-7 LIIVAIV
+7 IVAAV
-14 ALLLVGYGV
+14 AALLLIGFGV
-23 WCKWLSTTRI
+23 WSKWLSTTRI

-41 TLGQISR
+41 TLGQIAR
-48 SNDNPLVK
+48 ANDNPLVK
-56 IENLSA
+56 IENLTA
-62 EDMAK
+62 EDLAK
-67 VDDYDMVFVQAM
+67 ADGYDMVFVQAM
-79 GLRLTEEQRAELEK
+79 GLRLTEEQRTELEK
-93 AIKGGTP
+93 AMKGGTP

-114 SIDTTDAKELKAYID
+114 SVDTADANRLKAYID

-134 NYHNLLSYVRKN
+134 NYRNLLSYVRKH

-153 APEPGKVVERVL
+153 APEAGKVVERIY
-165 GLLYHADPSRPDDED
+165 GLIYHADPDRPDDED
-180 KQFNSLAEYTKF
+180 KQFNSVAEYNKF

-202 APSVIVTGSM
+202 APAVIITGSM

-232 NSVQRFVED
+232 NSVQKFVE
-241 NHADSVAVSAI
+241 NQHADSVNVSAI

-271 NVPLFAPLNVNTL
+271 NVPFFAPLNVNRL

-289 NDKMGMNGG
+289 SDNMGMNGG

-307 EIDGAV
+307 EIDGAL
-313 RPYALFAHYVGKDDL
+313 RPFALFAHYVGKDDL
-328 EYVAPMPERL
+328 EYVAAMPERL

-347 YIALKHKAN
+347 YIGLKHKPN

-383 SLYNLLVRLK
+383 SLYNLLLRLK
-393 QEGYNVAGLPDSPEA
+393 QEGYNVAGLPDSAEG
-408 LMQAIQKQGSVFNLY
+408 LMQAIQRQGAVFNLY

-432 KNGNPAL
+432 KNGKPAL
-439 VSKNEYD
+439 VSKNDYD

-485 QFGNVVLLPQIAAGK
+485 QFGNVVLLPQNAAGK

-556 LDWPDRLVGTLPHFY
+556 LDWPDRLVGALPHFY

-598 PFMESGVR
+598 PFMESGMR
-606 GTHNELASKLKLY
+606 GTYGELSSKLKLY
-619 MQNIGKDKNLLQ
+619 TQNIGKDKALLQ
-631 RTSLAIKAI
+631 QTSLAIKAL
-640 VVRLGYHRDL
+640 VVRLGFHRDL
-650 GLDSIMSRPYTEEEI
+650 GLDSVLTRPYTEEDI
-665 TRIDNFAEELSN
+665 LRIDNFAEELSN

-689 PYEAE
+689 PYEAA
-694 RINSSIVE
+694 RINSSLLE

-720 KASEALLK
+720 KATEALLK

-746 SLIGNASEVTD
+746 SLIGTSSEVTD

-764 NLSQADLE
+764 NLSPADLQ

-782 APSDMMKMMMGM
+782 APSDMMKMMSGM
-794 GRMGKKGKGGNGM
+794 GAMGKKGKGGSGM

-813 PKGMGNM
+813 PKSM
-820 PAGMGKKPAGMGH
+820 
-833 EMPKNHAMH
+833 
-842 GKQGGMPPA
+842 
-851 GHGGKMPSG
+851 GKMPSG
-860 MGKDMPKGHA
+860 MGKNMPKGHA
-870 MHGAHGSMPPS
+870 MQGGHGSMPP
-881 AHGGKMPEGM
+881 AVHGGKMPEGM
-891 GKKPAGMGE
+891 GKKPANMGE
-900 KPANMGKGMPAE
+900 KPSGMGKGMPAMG
-912 AKAAHGKAMSGM
+912 KSTHGKAMSGM
-924 PPKGMSGMSSK
+924 PPKGMSGM
-935 GMKDMAA
+935 GA

-956 AFAFAVRELERTLK
+956 TFAFAVRELERTLK
-970 SIGKYKGYLIMS
+970 SIGKYKQYLLAS
-982 PKNELESIINAMNGG
+982 PQMELESMINAMNGG

-1044 IEMYKRRHNGEM
+1044 IEIYKRRHNGEL
-1056 PHKVSYT
+1056 PHKVSFT

-1090 DSFGRVTDLRLIP
+1090 DSFGRVSDLRLIP

-1136 VEMAANAKDEA
+1136 VEMAANAKDDA
-1147 FENEVA
+1147 FENEVS
-1153 IGIKEAERH
+1153 IGMKAAERH

-1189 GTGIQE
+1189 GTGIQG
-1195 MVMSGDRWEKQ
+1195 MVMSGDRWEKR
-1206 EDIAN
+1206 EEIAN

-1225 DWEQYD
+1225 DWEQYNQ
-1231 KYAFEA
+1231 YAFEA

-1266 GGLNLAVRQVTGKD
+1266 GGLNLAVRHVTGKD

-1285 SDYRNTHNVRMQ
+1285 SDYRNKHNVRMQ

-1316 IKEKMKGGASAAGS
+1316 IKEKMKGGASSAGG

-1345 PKAIDKELWDD
+1345 PKAIDKELWDE

-1368 GTKDFFE
+1368 GTQAFFE

-1407 IAKLHVEL
+1407 IAKLHVDL
-1415 VKKYKPSVSAFVT
+1415 VKKYKPSGSAFVT

-1440 VEEKQGNEYKQEVE
+1440 VEAKQGKEYQQQIDKM
-1454 KVRNAVAN
+1454 RNAAAN
-1462 NDKGTVMKREDMSQK
+1462 ADKGTVMKREDMSQQ
-1477 VEQHSP
+1477 VEKRAP

-1490 VGGAVVLLIGLLVF
+1490 VGGAVLLLVALLVF
-1504 VVRRRRNT
+1504 VVRKRRNT
-1512 PVE
+1512 KAE

>member
-1 MKKKRL
+1 MKKRRIL
-7 LIIVAIV
+7 IVAAV
-14 ALLLVGYGV
+14 AALLLIGFGV
-23 WCKWLSTTRI
+23 WSKWLSTTRI

-41 TLGQISR
+41 TLGQIAR
-48 SNDNPLVK
+48 ANDNPLVK
-56 IENLSA
+56 IENLTA
-62 EDMAK
+62 EDLAK
-67 VDDYDMVFVQAM
+67 ADGYDMVFVQAM
-79 GLRLTEEQRAELEK
+79 GLRLTEEQRTELEK
-93 AIKGGTP
+93 AMKGGTP

-114 SIDTTDAKELKAYID
+114 SVDTADANRLKAYID

-134 NYHNLLSYVRKN
+134 NYRNLLSYVRKH

-153 APEPGKVVERVL
+153 APEAGKVVERIY
-165 GLLYHADPSRPDDED
+165 GLIYHADPDRPDDED
-180 KQFNSLAEYTKF
+180 KQFNSVAEYNKF

-202 APSVIVTGSM
+202 APAVIITGSM

-232 NSVQRFVED
+232 NSVQKFVE
-241 NHADSVAVSAI
+241 NQHADSVNVSAI

-271 NVPLFAPLNVNTL
+271 NVPFFAPLNVNRL

-289 NDKMGMNGG
+289 SDNMGMNGG

-307 EIDGAV
+307 EIDGAL
-313 RPYALFAHYVGKDDL
+313 RPFALFAHYVGKDDL
-328 EYVAPMPERL
+328 EYVAAMPERL

-347 YIALKHKAN
+347 YIGLKHKPN

-383 SLYNLLVRLK
+383 SLYNLLLRLK
-393 QEGYNVAGLPDSPEA
+393 QEGYNVAGLPDSAEG
-408 LMQAIQKQGSVFNLY
+408 LMQAIQRQGAVFNLY

-432 KNGNPAL
+432 KNGKPAL
-439 VSKNEYD
+439 VSKNDYD

-485 QFGNVVLLPQIAAGK
+485 QFGNVVLLPQNAAGK

-556 LDWPDRLVGTLPHFY
+556 LDWPDRLVGALPHFY

-598 PFMESGVR
+598 PFMESGMR
-606 GTHNELASKLKLY
+606 GTYGELSSKLKLY
-619 MQNIGKDKNLLQ
+619 TQNIGKDKALLQ
-631 RTSLAIKAI
+631 QTSLAIKAL
-640 VVRLGYHRDL
+640 VVRLGFHRDL
-650 GLDSIMSRPYTEEEI
+650 GLDSVLSRPYTEEDI
-665 TRIDNFAEELSN
+665 LRIDNFAEELSN

-689 PYEAE
+689 PYEAA
-694 RINSSIVE
+694 RINSSLLE

-720 KASEALLK
+720 KATEALLK
-728 HRSEFNSRYL
+728 RRSEFNSRYL

-746 SLIGNASEVTD
+746 SLIGTSSEVTD

-764 NLSQADLE
+764 NLSPADLQ

-782 APSDMMKMMMGM
+782 APSDMMKMMAGM
-794 GRMGKKGKGGNGM
+794 GAMGKKGKGGSGM

-813 PKGMGNM
+813 PKGMG
-820 PAGMGKKPAGMGH
+820 KKPA
-833 EMPKNHAMH
+833 N
-842 GKQGGMPPA
+842 
-851 GHGGKMPSG
+851 
-860 MGKDMPKGHA
+860 
-870 MHGAHGSMPPS
+870 
-881 AHGGKMPEGM
+881 
-891 GKKPAGMGE
+891 MGE
-900 KPANMGKGMPAE
+900 KPSGMGKGMPAA
-912 AKAAHGKAMSGM
+912 AKSAHGKAMSGM
-924 PPKGMSGMSSK
+924 PPKGMSGM
-935 GMKDMAA
+935 GT

-970 SIGKYKGYLIMS
+970 SIGKYKQYLLAS
-982 PKNELESIINAMNGG
+982 PQMELESMINAMNGG

-1044 IEMYKRRHNGEM
+1044 IEIYKRRHNGEL
-1056 PHKVSYT
+1056 PHKVSFT

-1090 DSFGRVTDLRLIP
+1090 DSFGRVSDLRLIP

-1136 VEMAANAKDEA
+1136 VEMAANAKDDA
-1147 FENEVA
+1147 FENEVS
-1153 IGIKEAERH
+1153 IGMKAAERH

-1189 GTGIQE
+1189 GTGIQG
-1195 MVMSGDRWEKQ
+1195 MVMSGDRWEKR
-1206 EDIAN
+1206 EEIAN

-1225 DWEQYD
+1225 DWEQYNQ
-1231 KYAFEA
+1231 YAFEA

-1266 GGLNLAVRQVTGKD
+1266 GGLNLAVRHVTGKD

-1285 SDYRNTHNVRMQ
+1285 SDYRNKHNVRMQ

-1316 IKEKMKGGASAAGS
+1316 IKEKMKGGASSAGG

-1345 PKAIDKELWDD
+1345 PKAIDKELWDE

-1368 GTKDFFE
+1368 GTQAFFE

-1415 VKKYKPSVSAFVT
+1415 VKKYKPSGSAFVT

-1440 VEEKQGNEYKQEVE
+1440 VEAKQGKEYEQQIDKM
-1454 KVRNAVAN
+1454 RNAAAN
-1462 NDKGTVMKREDMSQK
+1462 ADKGTVMKREDMSQQ
-1477 VEQHSP
+1477 VEKRAP

-1490 VGGAVVLLIGLLVF
+1490 VGGAVVLLVALLVF
-1504 VVRRRRNT
+1504 VVRKRRNT
-1512 PVE
+1512 KAE

>member
-1 MKKKRL
+1 MKKRRIL
-7 LIIVAIV
+7 IVAAV
-14 ALLLVGYGV
+14 AALLLIGFGV
-23 WCKWLSTTRI
+23 WSKWLSTTRI

-41 TLGQISR
+41 TLGQIAR
-48 SNDNPLVK
+48 ANDNPLVK
-56 IENLSA
+56 IENLTA
-62 EDMAK
+62 EDLAK
-67 VDDYDMVFVQAM
+67 ADGYDMVFVQAM
-79 GLRLTEEQRAELEK
+79 GLRLTEEQRTELEK
-93 AIKGGTP
+93 AMKGGTP

-114 SIDTTDAKELKAYID
+114 SVDTADANRLKAYID

-134 NYHNLLSYVRKN
+134 NYRNLLSYVRKH

-153 APEPGKVVERVL
+153 APEAGKVVERIY
-165 GLLYHADPSRPDDED
+165 GLIYHADPDRPDDED
-180 KQFNSLAEYTKF
+180 KQFNSVAEYNKF

-202 APSVIVTGSM
+202 APAVIITGSM

-232 NSVQRFVED
+232 NSVQKFVE
-241 NHADSVAVSAI
+241 NQHADSVNVSAI

-271 NVPLFAPLNVNTL
+271 NVPFFAPLNVNRL

-289 NDKMGMNGG
+289 SDNMGMNGG

-307 EIDGAV
+307 EIDGAL
-313 RPYALFAHYVGKDDL
+313 RPFALFAHYVGKDDL
-328 EYVAPMPERL
+328 EYVAAMPERL

-347 YIALKHKAN
+347 YIGLKHKPN

-383 SLYNLLVRLK
+383 SLYNLLLRLK
-393 QEGYNVAGLPDSPEA
+393 QEGYNVAGLPDSAEG
-408 LMQAIQKQGSVFNLY
+408 LMQAIQRQGAVFNLY

-432 KNGNPAL
+432 KNGKPAL
-439 VSKNEYD
+439 VSKNDYD

-485 QFGNVVLLPQIAAGK
+485 QFGNVVLLPQNAAGK

-556 LDWPDRLVGTLPHFY
+556 LDWPDRLVGAMPHFY

-598 PFMESGVR
+598 PFMESGMR
-606 GTHNELASKLKLY
+606 GTYGELSSKLKLY
-619 MQNIGKDKNLLQ
+619 TQNIGKDKALLQ
-631 RTSLAIKAI
+631 QTSLAIKAL
-640 VVRLGYHRDL
+640 VVRLGFHRDL
-650 GLDSIMSRPYTEEEI
+650 GLDSVLSRPYTEEDI
-665 TRIDNFAEELSN
+665 LRIDNFAEELSN

-689 PYEAE
+689 PYEAA
-694 RINSSIVE
+694 RINSSLLE

-720 KASEALLK
+720 KATEALLK
-728 HRSEFNSRYL
+728 RRSEFNSRYL

-746 SLIGNASEVTD
+746 SLIGTSSEVTD

-764 NLSQADLE
+764 NLSPADLQ

-782 APSDMMKMMMGM
+782 APSDMMKMMAGM
-794 GRMGKKGKGGNGM
+794 GAMGKKGKGGSGM

-813 PKGMGNM
+813 PKGMG
-820 PAGMGKKPAGMGH
+820 
-833 EMPKNHAMH
+833 
-842 GKQGGMPPA
+842 
-851 GHGGKMPSG
+851 KMPSG
-860 MGKDMPKGHA
+860 MGKNMPKGHA
-870 MHGAHGSMPPS
+870 MQGGHGSMPP
-881 AHGGKMPEGM
+881 AVHGGKMPEGM
-891 GKKPAGMGE
+891 GKKPANMGE
-900 KPANMGKGMPAE
+900 KPAGMGKGMPAMG
-912 AKAAHGKAMSGM
+912 KSAHGKSMSGM
-924 PPKGMSGMSSK
+924 PPKGMSGM
-935 GMKDMAA
+935 GA

-970 SIGKYKGYLIMS
+970 SIGKYKQYLLAS
-982 PKNELESIINAMNGG
+982 PQMELESMINAMNGG

-1044 IEMYKRRHNGEM
+1044 IEIYKRRHNGEL
-1056 PHKVSYT
+1056 PHKVSFT

-1090 DSFGRVTDLRLIP
+1090 DSFGRVSDLRLIP

-1136 VEMAANAKDEA
+1136 VEMAANAKDDA
-1147 FENEVA
+1147 FENEVS
-1153 IGIKEAERH
+1153 IGMKAAERH

-1189 GTGIQE
+1189 GTGIQG
-1195 MVMSGDRWEKQ
+1195 MVMSGDRWEKR
-1206 EDIAN
+1206 EEIAN

-1225 DWEQYD
+1225 DWEQYNQ
-1231 KYAFEA
+1231 YAFEA

-1266 GGLNLAVRQVTGKD
+1266 GGLNLAVRHVTGKD

-1285 SDYRNTHNVRMQ
+1285 SDYRNKHNVRMQ

-1316 IKEKMKGGASAAGS
+1316 IKEKMKGGASSAGG

-1345 PKAIDKELWDD
+1345 PKAIDKELWDE

-1368 GTKDFFE
+1368 GTQAFFE

-1407 IAKLHVEL
+1407 IAKLHVDL
-1415 VKKYKPSVSAFVT
+1415 VKKYKPSGSAFVT

-1440 VEEKQGNEYKQEVE
+1440 VEAKQGKEYEQQIDKM
-1454 KVRNAVAN
+1454 RNAAAN
-1462 NDKGTVMKREDMSQK
+1462 ADKGTVMKREDMSQQ
-1477 VEQHSP
+1477 VEKRAP

-1490 VGGAVVLLIGLLVF
+1490 VGGAVLLLVALLVF
-1504 VVRRRRNT
+1504 VVRKRRNT
-1512 PVE
+1512 KAE

>member
-1 MKKKRL
+1 MKKRRIL
-7 LIIVAIV
+7 IVAAV
-14 ALLLVGYGV
+14 AALLLIGFGV
-23 WCKWLSTTRI
+23 WSKWLSTTRI

-41 TLGQISR
+41 TLGQIAR
-48 SNDNPLVK
+48 ANDNPLVK
-56 IENLSA
+56 IENLTA
-62 EDMAK
+62 EDLAK
-67 VDDYDMVFVQAM
+67 ADGYDMVFVQAM
-79 GLRLTEEQRAELEK
+79 GLRLTEEQRTELEK
-93 AIKGGTP
+93 AMKGGTP

-114 SIDTTDAKELKAYID
+114 SVDTADANRLKAYID

-134 NYHNLLSYVRKN
+134 NYRNLLSYVRKH

-153 APEPGKVVERVL
+153 APEAGKVVERIY
-165 GLLYHADPSRPDDED
+165 GLIYHADPDRPDDED
-180 KQFNSLAEYTKF
+180 KQFNSVAEYNKF

-202 APSVIVTGSM
+202 APAVIITGSM

-232 NSVQRFVED
+232 NSVQKFVE
-241 NHADSVAVSAI
+241 NQHADSVNVSAI

-271 NVPLFAPLNVNTL
+271 NVPFFAPLNVNRL

-289 NDKMGMNGG
+289 SDNMGMNGG

-307 EIDGAV
+307 EIDGAL
-313 RPYALFAHYVGKDDL
+313 RPFALFAHYVGKDDL
-328 EYVAPMPERL
+328 EYVAAMPERL

-347 YIALKHKAN
+347 YIGLKHKPN

-383 SLYNLLVRLK
+383 SLYNLLLRLK
-393 QEGYNVAGLPDSPEA
+393 QEGYNVAGLPDSAEG
-408 LMQAIQKQGSVFNLY
+408 LMQAIQRQGAVFNLY

-432 KNGNPAL
+432 KNGKPAL
-439 VSKNEYD
+439 VSKNDYD

-485 QFGNVVLLPQIAAGK
+485 QFGNVVLLPQNAAGK

-556 LDWPDRLVGTLPHFY
+556 LDWPDRLVGALPHFY

-598 PFMESGVR
+598 PFMESGMR
-606 GTHNELASKLKLY
+606 GTYGELSSKLKLY
-619 MQNIGKDKNLLQ
+619 TQNIGKDKALLQ
-631 RTSLAIKAI
+631 QTSLAIKAL
-640 VVRLGYHRDL
+640 VVRLGFHRDL
-650 GLDSIMSRPYTEEEI
+650 GLDSVLTRPYTEEDI
-665 TRIDNFAEELSN
+665 LRIDNFAEELSN

-689 PYEAE
+689 PYEAA
-694 RINSSIVE
+694 RINSSLLE

-720 KASEALLK
+720 KATEALLK

-746 SLIGNASEVTD
+746 SLIGTSSEVTD
-757 AYVCKVG
+757 AFVCKVG
-764 NLSQADLE
+764 NLSPADLQ

-782 APSDMMKMMMGM
+782 APSDMMKMMSGM
-794 GRMGKKGKGGNGM
+794 GAMGTKGKGGSGM

-813 PKGMGNM
+813 PKGMG
-820 PAGMGKKPAGMGH
+820 
-833 EMPKNHAMH
+833 
-842 GKQGGMPPA
+842 
-851 GHGGKMPSG
+851 KMPSG
-860 MGKDMPKGHA
+860 MGKSMPKGHA
-870 MHGAHGSMPPS
+870 MQGGHGSMPPA

-891 GKKPAGMGE
+891 GKKPASMGE
-900 KPANMGKGMPAE
+900 KPSGMGKGMPAMG
-912 AKAAHGKAMSGM
+912 KSAHGKSMSGM
-924 PPKGMSGMSSK
+924 PPKGMSGM
-935 GMKDMAA
+935 GA
-942 MMKDKKKSYSKEDK
+942 MMKDKKKSYSKEEK

-970 SIGKYKGYLIMS
+970 SIGKYKQYLLAS
-982 PKNELESIINAMNGG
+982 PQMELESMINAMNGG

-1044 IEMYKRRHNGEM
+1044 IEIYKRRHNGEL
-1056 PHKVSYT
+1056 PHKVSFT

-1090 DSFGRVTDLRLIP
+1090 DSFGRVSDLRLIP

-1136 VEMAANAKDEA
+1136 VEMAANAKDDA
-1147 FENEVA
+1147 FENEVS
-1153 IGIKEAERH
+1153 IGMKAAERH

-1189 GTGIQE
+1189 GTGIQG
-1195 MVMSGDRWEKQ
+1195 MVMSGDRWEKR
-1206 EDIAN
+1206 EEIAN

-1225 DWEQYD
+1225 DWEQYNQ
-1231 KYAFEA
+1231 YAFEA

-1266 GGLNLAVRQVTGKD
+1266 GGLNLAVRHVTGKD

-1285 SDYRNTHNVRMQ
+1285 SDYRNKHNVRMQ

-1316 IKEKMKGGASAAGS
+1316 IKEKMKGGASSAGG

-1345 PKAIDKELWDD
+1345 PKAIDKELWDE

-1368 GTKDFFE
+1368 GTQAFFE

-1407 IAKLHVEL
+1407 IAKLHVDL
-1415 VKKYKPSVSAFVT
+1415 VKKYKPSGSAFVT

-1440 VEEKQGNEYKQEVE
+1440 VEAKQGKEYEQQIDKM
-1454 KVRNAVAN
+1454 RNAAAN
-1462 NDKGTVMKREDMSQK
+1462 ADKGTVMKREDMSQQ
-1477 VEQHSP
+1477 VEKRAP

-1490 VGGAVVLLIGLLVF
+1490 VGGAVLLLVALLVF
-1504 VVRRRRNT
+1504 VVRKRRNT
-1512 PVE
+1512 KAE